1 MKIHKLKAGEKAA
14 RITALVLTAALVF
27 TSIDLA
33 VFATANEGI
42 KTQEVI
48 TGFGELDESAAVQLL
63 PVGAQESEIVFP
75 DTLTV
80 MLETDSVEESTGD
93 VTQETEDSTKENT
106 ESEEIQTP
114 EKDTEHGESTAS
126 GENTDTGESTA
137 SGESTDTGESTASGE
152 STDTG
157 ERTASEENAGTE
169 DDAAEEE
176 QPAPVETIPPVKSTR
191 ETSIHVT
198 WENNTADSFDSSA
211 LGNHYVY
218 IPVIP
223 EEYRVADGVSLP
235 QISVTIAAIGG
246 QELAELLALLE
257 KLPDPL
263 TYLSTGVENKEIID
277 PEQLAE
283 AREQLDA
290 WLAENKTE
298 DTENKEILSGEEEE
312 RLAELIQRLKG
323 LEHIRDTETDCM
335 DLKCPYH
342 YPETIQQRM
351 AEDELPEL
359 LTLEDLVED
368 YGVEPPE
375 ENAMPAAAWGTDQPR
390 RAPARAPAL
399 TPHPQTLMVTEDNE
413 NNSHTGKADGDIDES
428 MGCSNKKHPIE
439 LAFTLDELPTQS
451 AYLAVKA
458 YDVDEDDGE
467 TDYVYLN
474 DDIYLPMNQTNKF
487 NKNYNNE
494 TIGYLS
500 GTDNTWNTTVLEI
513 PLEKLKKGKNVISV
527 TVAPRSWIV
536 RIDWMQLVLDGG
548 AADPNIEKFSLELQD
563 TSTKGKTVTVQ
574 SLVTIRQKGNKEYA
588 TEYTLTQTETGN
600 ALDACFGKAK
610 SQEQIALSMPLD
622 SPSGVYKITG
632 ILKDPDTEAI
642 NATDSF
648 SFYFNQGV
656 GLGPKVSHTLSP
668 DTLTNRDV
676 TITVKAED
684 MLKIGITDVKVAD
697 GATKTA
703 TVNKKYTFTINYKLK
718 GSDKSFLYQV
728 WVDNIDKTAPVITYT
743 PVTVVEEEKQETVE
757 KLFGE
762 ALSVSD
768 NHRLADKPLTYTIPK
783 DIAALPG
790 TKTIS
795 VKASDAAGNTTT
807 HNCVITVTAKPLEL
821 KLGALTAAA
830 GSKDSFE
837 LKAVLAHTGG
847 DTIKETGFVWGV
859 MPTPTL
865 DFHNGSVKTASVIK
879 TKNGNLIAK
888 ATGLTSGVEYYA
900 RAYAKVTS
908 DGKAKV
914 YYSEA
919 EKFGFGI
926 PQYGT
931 FSVSS
936 VTGSN
941 GKATFT
947 ITRSNGTDKY
957 QEVYYRTVNGSA
969 VGGTHFTH
977 TEGAVYFAEGETSKT
992 VTVTELGVTEPYQSK
1007 AGTKYSNADRTYSL
1021 ELYRVGVGGGTIDQ
1035 TRRSMQRTMPKDS
1048 SYTVDRSVYTTEKT
1062 ITHVADTSGKNG
1074 KRIADTTNNQG
1085 GKATNVSFLK
1095 NRYKDTNYHT
1105 SSSFPGY
1112 YTDARQQE
1120 YLKSTAGGWY
1130 YRYVLRAYEDKDGYE
1145 HAYMGTEPL
1154 EDRNY
1159 DTKSKKADAAV
1170 AGVNGQLWACNFLQP
1185 AGKSAGTYYF
1195 PDTRTGGGEGSYYPK
1210 NSSGTAYGYNGK
1222 TWVKLVGVDQTCY
1235 AYFGATGDFDD
1246 VWYVDGLQSFVM
1258 VNDEKEPALL
1268 GVAPMAGGTYLPGD
1282 PITVALVFD
1291 EIVDGQNSSLSS
1303 SLTISTNVGTLS
1315 YAGGA
1320 DTNVLYF
1327 TGKVS
1332 SAVSLNSDTALKVYS
1347 ISNPGSIQDM
1357 CNLSGTSQTFSGG
1370 NTNIKVD
1377 ATKPE
1382 LTVKADT
1389 SGSLP
1394 RHKAT
1399 ITATGAD
1406 SIRYAWTKDAA
1417 LPGYGWQ
1424 TITSGTQLT
1433 ESRGTAGQTQ
1443 TWYLHVLA
1451 TAASGASTHQYQAFT
1466 FMNPAITNVSV
1477 RAGSTVASAEAAD
1490 VWKPGKYIVAQY
1502 AGAQSTGTKLTFGG
1516 PKKEVKGVTSSSGSV
1531 NLYVTENGSYTVTL
1545 TDTYGNVISK
1555 TIEVKK
1561 IDRKKPTVTLRSGS
1575 STGADTVYNEL
1586 IIAVLPEDTGGS
1598 GVAKVEYAWTNT
1610 TGTPSTSTWKTLTA
1624 AADGSYQAEYI
1635 AAETSKTAKYLHVR
1649 VTDGAGNVSETVKS
1663 GPYQVI
1669 KKAVGA
1675 ALPSITVTGNPSS
1688 WTKSATLTWKAR
1700 QGSGTGA
1707 GALAFVYTP
1716 KGTVTENM
1724 TVGSC
1729 TVTKNGVYEFMVM
1742 DKFGNSAAAEVL
1754 VTRIDNEAP
1763 KLEAL
1768 TAASDKPG
1776 TIGLLGVTDNHTAVY
1791 DQKGNITGYRGSGI
1805 RTREYRMQGEST
1817 WTTFT
1822 GDSFTVAK
1830 NGSYVVRLTDNA
1842 GNVSEE
1848 YRVEMTGMDVTAPT
1862 VSCTVN
1868 GTRNGTSGW
1877 YLDSNVSVK
1886 LTFTDKAGAEGGT
1899 PSDVQSAAYQ
1909 WVTDTSKK
1917 PATGMVNLDAAAVA
1931 AGEYT
1936 ISLSDYYGTCYLYYK
1951 VTDRKGNVR
1960 DGFSEQIKKD
1970 DVHRLEFTG
1979 PDKAQPLSAGLPMSI
1994 SLTYGPSG
2002 GKLTGTTQTEVLAE
2016 LEAYQGIY
2024 RFSELKKTQP
2034 VYTVKSTGTKQIQ
2047 YYKNAYSDSTACEQK
2062 TFYVRQITFDSQGG
2076 SSVEPQLIWT
2086 TCNSLIP
2093 GAAVQCAVTEPQEPV
2108 REGYTFGGW
2117 YRDAECTDS
2126 RKFDFGTQSQVMTD
2140 TTLFAK
2146 WIPNSYRVYYKLS
2159 LPDGS
2164 VYEPED
2170 MYKTYVH
2177 GQELTM
2183 PVPSQEGYVFCGWY
2197 DNAGYTGT
2205 AYTKIGAEEY
2215 GDKICYGYFKDVQ
2228 KPKLAASVESDV
2240 SPNTKGWY
2248 NTDQIRMVLS
2258 YSDNKGVTGLYGK
2271 VDDGGY
2277 EEIPGVI
2284 TEGGTT
2290 VTKDYACVEGTHTY
2304 TFKAV
2309 DAAGNETVTEALTV
2323 KLDTIKPVIGDAAF
2337 NEGYKNL
2344 WNWLIRK
2351 DSLEI
2356 TIPVAEAGSGIE
2368 SVEYKLIPEDSSTAG
2383 QPSVKKASVENRAGY
2398 KAVIYINP
2406 DFKGKIMITAR
2417 DHAGNV
2423 SDTKM
2428 IGTDGSGIHGIIV
2441 EDHAPEITFLVNGSE
2456 SPEKEYEKAPTVI
2469 VTVKDDKE
2477 NAISAGLASAAYQI
2491 GNSAECVLQE
2501 DFTTSIRTE
2510 VKFSIP
2516 TEKLPAAGADITVKA
2531 MDNAGN
2537 RAEKKITVRIHTHS
2551 AVLVQAVEP
2560 TCLAKGNKAYYVCDC
2575 GRWYADSSC
2584 TTEITSQDVVLPAKG
2599 HTETIDPA
2607 KEATCT
2613 QTGRTQGSHC
2623 SVCGVVI
2630 KAQTVTP
2637 ALGHH
2642 YSGDYAYDA
2651 DGHWRVCSRC
2661 AALEEKH
2668 SHVYDNDKDAIC
2680 NDCGFER
2687 TIKNPEPEKPD
2698 TYRVS
2703 YKLSLPDGSVYEPE
2717 DSYKTYVHGQE
2728 LTMPVP
2734 SQEGYVFC
2742 GWYDNAG
2749 YTGTA
2754 YTKIGAE
2761 EYGDKTC
2768 YGYFKDVQKPELA
2781 ASVESNVS
2789 PNTKGWYS
2797 TDQIRMVLSYSD
2809 NKGVTG
2815 LYGKVD
2821 DGGYEEINGVIT
2833 EGGTTVTKDYAC
2845 VEGWHTYTFKAVD
2858 AAGNETV
2865 TDAMTVKLDT
2875 IKPEMGEAAFN
2886 EGYKNLWNWLIRK
2899 DSLEITIPVAEAGSG
2914 IESVDYEL
2922 IREDGSTT
2930 AGQASVKKASGE
2942 NSAGYTA
2949 VIYINPD
2956 FKGKIKITARDY
2968 AGNVSDTKMI
2978 GTDGSGIHGIIVED
2992 HAPEITFLVNGSE
3005 SPEKEYEKAPTVVV
3019 TVKDDKENAIS
3030 AGLASAAYQ
3039 IGNSAECVLQED
3051 FTTGIRTE
3059 VKFSIPEEK
3068 LPEAGADITVK
3079 AVDNAGNLAEKKI
3092 TVRIHT
3098 HRAVLVKAV
3107 EPTCLAEGN
3116 KAYYICDCGR
3126 WYADSSCTTEITS
3139 KDVVLPAKGHTEA
3152 IDPAKEATCM
3162 QTGLTQG
3169 SHCSD
3174 CGLVIKAQ
3182 TVTPA
3187 LGHHYSGDYAYDAD
3201 GHWRVCSRCAALEEK
3216 HSHVYDDDKDAI
3228 CNDCGFERT
3237 IKNPEPEKPGGSGT
3251 ETPSPTVQPEK
3262 PENTPEKKLENTP
3275 EKKPEKKPENT
3286 TEKKPENTPENKPE
3300 NTPDEQPDIGD
3311 VLNVPEM
3318 TEDGKANTSGEAV
3331 PTGNVKGMADT
3342 STALKI
3348 GEGTVTVT
3356 VVCEEQ
3362 EYTAGVS
3369 DTAAVVNAVLTP
3381 AQLKSAA
3388 AGENIE
3394 IRVEVKDISGN
3405 VPEKDKSAIENGI
3418 KEYRKEIP
3426 DLTLGMYVD
3435 ISLFVKIGE
3444 ADWNAVTGTVEP
3456 VEVVIG
3462 IPQKMQSIDRE
3473 FFIVRSHEGEYTLL
3487 TDMDDAPDT
3496 VTIHTDRFSAYAIA
3510 YKQVSRTPQ
3519 AGKCSL
3525 CHICPTFLGICYF
3538 VWLILIMAVLLI
3550 IFRVIRR
3557 NRNVRENQKP

>member
-1 MKIHKLKAGEKAA
+1 MKIQMSKKEKSKKYV
-14 RITALVLTAALVF
+14 RGVALVLTTALLF
-27 TSIDLA
+27 TSMDLT
-33 VFATANEGI
+33 VFATADKGA
-42 KTQEVI
+42 KTQDVI
-48 TGFGELDESAAVQLL
+48 TGFADLDESVAEQFL
-63 PVGAQESEIVFP
+63 PAGAQESEIVFP
-75 DTLTV
+75 DSLTV
-80 MLETDSVEESTGD
+80 MLETNSVEESTED
-93 VTQETEDSTKENT
+93 VTQE
-106 ESEEIQTP
+106 
-114 EKDTEHGESTAS
+114 
-126 GENTDTGESTA
+126 
-137 SGESTDTGESTASGE
+137 
-152 STDTG
+152 
-157 ERTASEENAGTE
+157 
-169 DDAAEEE
+169 
-176 QPAPVETIPPVKSTR
+176 V
-191 ETSIHVT
+191 SIHVT
-198 WENNTADSFDSSA
+198 WENNTADSFDSA
-211 LGNHYVY
+211 TLGNHYVY
-218 IPVIP
+218 TPVIP
-223 EEYRVADGVSLP
+223 DEYRAADGVSLP

-246 QELAELLALLE
+246 QEPADLLALLE

-277 PEQLAE
+277 PEQLTE
-283 AREQLDA
+283 VREQLDA

-298 DTENKEILSGEEEE
+298 DTENKETLSGEEDE
-312 RLAELIQRLKG
+312 RLAELIARLEG

-335 DLKCPYH
+335 DLECPYH
-342 YPETIQQRM
+342 YPEMIQQRM

-359 LTLEDLVED
+359 LTLENLVED

-375 ENAMPAAAWGTDQPR
+375 ENAMPAAAWDTDQPL
-390 RAPARAPAL
+390 RASAKASAL
-399 TPHPQTLMVTEDNE
+399 TPHPQTLMVTADNE
-413 NNSHTGKADGDIDES
+413 NNSHTGKADGDIDVS
-428 MGCSNKKHPIE
+428 MGSSDKKHPIE

-458 YDVDEDDGE
+458 YDVDEDYGE

-474 DDIYLPMNQTNKF
+474 DDIYLPMGQTNQF

-494 TIGYLS
+494 TLGYLS
-500 GTDNTWNTTVLEI
+500 GTNNTWNTTVLEI

-527 TVAPRSWIV
+527 TVAPSTWIV

-548 AADPNIEKFSLELQD
+548 AADSNIEKFSLELQD

-574 SLVTIRQKGNKEYA
+574 SLVTIRQKGKKEYA

-622 SPSGVYKITG
+622 SPGGVYKITG
-632 ILKDPDTEAI
+632 ILKDPETEEI
-642 NATDSF
+642 KATDSF

-676 TITVKAED
+676 TITVKAEN
-684 MLKIGITDVKVAD
+684 MPELGITDVKVTD
-697 GATKTA
+697 GATHIA
-703 TVNKKYTFTINYKLK
+703 AENKKYTFTITYKLK
-718 GSDKSFLYQV
+718 GSEQSFLYPV
-728 WVDNIDKTAPVITYT
+728 WVDNIDKTAPVLTYT
-743 PVTVVEEEKQETVE
+743 PVTVVEGEQQETVE

-768 NHRLADKPLTYTIPK
+768 NHRLAEKPLTYTIQNN
-783 DIAALPG
+783 IADLPG
-790 TKTIS
+790 KKTIK
-795 VKASDAAGNTTT
+795 VTASDAAGNTTT
-807 HNCVITVTAKPLEL
+807 KDCVIMVTAKPLEL

-859 MPTPTL
+859 MPAPTL
-865 DFHNGSVKTASVIK
+865 EFHNGSAKTASVIT
-879 TKNGNLIAK
+879 TKNGNLTAK

-908 DGKAKV
+908 DGKEKV

-919 EKFGFGI
+919 GQFGFGI

-947 ITRSNGTDKY
+947 ITRSNGTDKL
-957 QEVYYRTVNGSA
+957 QMVYYRTVNGSA
-969 VGGTHFTH
+969 VGGVHFKH
-977 TEGAVYFAEGETSKT
+977 QEGAVYFKEGETSKT
-992 VTVTELGVTEPYQSK
+992 VTVTELGVTNAYQSK

-1021 ELYRVGVGGGTIDQ
+1021 ELYRVTGGGTIDQ
-1035 TRRSMQRTMPKDS
+1035 ARRSMTRTMAKDS

-1062 ITHVADTSGKNG
+1062 ITHVADTSGKKG
-1074 KRIADTTNNQG
+1074 ERIADTNQNQG
-1085 GKATNVSFLK
+1085 GKRTNVSFLK

-1105 SSSFPGY
+1105 SSSFSSY

-1120 YLKSTAGGWY
+1120 YLGSTADGWY
-1130 YRYVLRAYEDKDGYE
+1130 YRYVLRAYEEIDGYE

-1159 DTKSKKADAAV
+1159 DTESKKEDTAV
-1170 AGVNGQLWACNFLQP
+1170 AGVKGQLWACNFLQP
-1185 AGKSAGTYYF
+1185 AKKSVGTYCF
-1195 PDTRTGGGEGSYYPK
+1195 PDQRTGGKEGSYHPK
-1210 NSSGTAYGYNGK
+1210 NSSGTAYGYNGT
-1222 TWVKLVGVDQTCY
+1222 TWVKLGVDQTCY
-1235 AYFGATGDFDD
+1235 AYFGATGADTDE
-1246 VWYVDGLQSFVM
+1246 WYVDGLQSFVM
-1258 VNDEKEPALL
+1258 VNDEKEPVLL

-1291 EIVDGQNSSLSS
+1291 EIVDSQNSSLSS

-1332 SAVSLNSDTALKVYS
+1332 STVSLNSTDALKVNS
-1347 ISNPGSIQDM
+1347 ISNIGSIKDM

-1377 ATKPE
+1377 ATKPA
-1382 LTVKADT
+1382 LTVRADT

-1399 ITATGAD
+1399 ITATGAAT
-1406 SIRYAWTKDAA
+1406 IQYAWTKDTK

-1424 TITSGTQLT
+1424 TTTSGTQLT

-1466 FMNPAITNVSV
+1466 FMNPAITDVSV
-1477 RAGSTVASAEAAD
+1477 RVGNAAASADAAD
-1490 VWKPGKYIVAQY
+1490 VWKSGKYIVVQY
-1502 AGAQSTGTKLTFGG
+1502 AGAQSTGTTLTFDG
-1516 PKKEVKGVTSSSGSV
+1516 PKKEVKSITSSSGSAY
-1531 NLYVTENGSYTVTL
+1531 LYVTENGSYTVTL
-1545 TDTYGNVISK
+1545 TDSYGNVISK

-1575 STGADTVYNEL
+1575 STGADRVYNEL
-1586 IIAVLPEDTGGS
+1586 TIAVLPEDTGGS

-1624 AADGSYQAEYI
+1624 AADGSYQAQYI

-1663 GPYQVI
+1663 GPYQMI
-1669 KKAVGA
+1669 KKATAA

-1688 WTKSATLTWKAR
+1688 WTKSATLTWKATP
-1700 QGSGTGA
+1700 GSGTGA
-1707 GALAFVYTP
+1707 GALAFIYTP

-1724 TVGSC
+1724 TGGSC

-1742 DKFGNSAAAEVL
+1742 DKFGNSAATEVL

-1763 KLEAL
+1763 KLETL
-1768 TAASDKPG
+1768 TAADDKPG
-1776 TIGLLGVTDNHTAVY
+1776 TIRLTGVTDDHTAVY
-1791 DQKGNITGYRGSGI
+1791 DQRGNITRYGGSGI
-1805 RTREYRMQGEST
+1805 RTREYRMPGEST

-1822 GDSFTVAK
+1822 GDSFTVKK

-1848 YRVEMTGMDVTAPT
+1848 YRVEMAGMDTTAPT

-1877 YLDSNVSVK
+1877 YLDPDVSVK
-1886 LTFTDKAGAEGGT
+1886 LTFTDMAGTEGGT
-1899 PSDVQSAAYQ
+1899 PSGIQSAAYQ
-1909 WVTDTSKK
+1909 WVTDTSQK
-1917 PATGMVNLDAAAVA
+1917 PAAGMVDLDAAAVT

-1951 VTDRKGNVR
+1951 VTDRKGNIQ

-1970 DVHRLEFTG
+1970 NVHRLEFTG
-1979 PDKAQPLSAGLPMSI
+1979 PNKAQPLSAGLPMSI

-2002 GKLTGTTQTEVLAE
+2002 GKLTGTAQTEVLAE
-2016 LEAYQGIY
+2016 LPAYQGIY
-2024 RFSELKKTQP
+2024 RFSELKKKQA
-2034 VYTVKSTGTKQIQ
+2034 VYTVNSTGTKQIQ
-2047 YYKNAYSDSTACEQK
+2047 YYKNAYSDSTSCEQK
-2062 TFYVRQITFDSQGG
+2062 TFYVRQVTFDSQGG

-2086 TCNSLIP
+2086 TYNGLTP

-2126 RKFDFGTQSQVMTD
+2126 RKFNFDTQSQLMTD

-2146 WIPNSYRVYYKLS
+2146 WIPNSYRVYYNLS
-2159 LPDGS
+2159 LPYGS
-2164 VYEPED
+2164 VYESED
-2170 MYKTYVH
+2170 MYKSYVH

-2205 AYTKIGAEEY
+2205 AYTKIGA
-2215 GDKICYGYFKDVQ
+2215 
-2228 KPKLAASVESDV
+2228 A
-2240 SPNTKGWY
+2240 
-2248 NTDQIRMVLS
+2248 
-2258 YSDNKGVTGLYGK
+2258 
-2271 VDDGGY
+2271 
-2277 EEIPGVI
+2277 
-2284 TEGGTT
+2284 
-2290 VTKDYACVEGTHTY
+2290 
-2304 TFKAV
+2304 
-2309 DAAGNETVTEALTV
+2309 
-2323 KLDTIKPVIGDAAF
+2323 
-2337 NEGYKNL
+2337 
-2344 WNWLIRK
+2344 
-2351 DSLEI
+2351 
-2356 TIPVAEAGSGIE
+2356 
-2368 SVEYKLIPEDSSTAG
+2368 
-2383 QPSVKKASVENRAGY
+2383 
-2398 KAVIYINP
+2398 
-2406 DFKGKIMITAR
+2406 
-2417 DHAGNV
+2417 
-2423 SDTKM
+2423 
-2428 IGTDGSGIHGIIV
+2428 
-2441 EDHAPEITFLVNGSE
+2441 
-2456 SPEKEYEKAPTVI
+2456 
-2469 VTVKDDKE
+2469 
-2477 NAISAGLASAAYQI
+2477 
-2491 GNSAECVLQE
+2491 
-2501 DFTTSIRTE
+2501 
-2510 VKFSIP
+2510 
-2516 TEKLPAAGADITVKA
+2516 
-2531 MDNAGN
+2531 
-2537 RAEKKITVRIHTHS
+2537 
-2551 AVLVQAVEP
+2551 
-2560 TCLAKGNKAYYVCDC
+2560 
-2575 GRWYADSSC
+2575 
-2584 TTEITSQDVVLPAKG
+2584 
-2599 HTETIDPA
+2599 
-2607 KEATCT
+2607 
-2613 QTGRTQGSHC
+2613 
-2623 SVCGVVI
+2623 
-2630 KAQTVTP
+2630 
-2637 ALGHH
+2637 
-2642 YSGDYAYDA
+2642 
-2651 DGHWRVCSRC
+2651 
-2661 AALEEKH
+2661 
-2668 SHVYDNDKDAIC
+2668 
-2680 NDCGFER
+2680 
-2687 TIKNPEPEKPD
+2687 
-2698 TYRVS
+2698 
-2703 YKLSLPDGSVYEPE
+2703 
-2717 DSYKTYVHGQE
+2717 
-2728 LTMPVP
+2728 
-2734 SQEGYVFC
+2734 
-2742 GWYDNAG
+2742 
-2749 YTGTA
+2749 
-2754 YTKIGAE
+2754 

-2781 ASVESNVS
+2781 ASVKNNVS

-2797 TDQIRMVLSYSD
+2797 TDQIRIALSYSD
-2809 NKGVTG
+2809 NKGVKS

-2821 DGGYEEINGVIT
+2821 DGGYEEIPGAIT

-2865 TDAMTVKLDT
+2865 TEALTVKLDT
-2875 IKPEMGEAAFN
+2875 IKPVIGDATFN

-2899 DSLEITIPVAEAGSG
+2899 DSLEITIPVEEAGSG

-2922 IREDGSTT
+2922 IPEDGSTT
-2930 AGQASVKKASGE
+2930 ADRASVKKASGE

-2949 VIYINPD
+2949 VIYVNPD
-2956 FKGKIKITARDY
+2956 FKGKIKITAKDH

-2992 HAPEITFLVNGSE
+2992 HAPEITFSVNGSE
-3005 SPEKEYEKAPTVVV
+3005 SPAEEYEKAPTVDV
-3019 TVKDDKENAIS
+3019 TVKDDKENVIS
-3030 AGLASAAYQ
+3030 AGLASVAYQ
-3039 IGNSAECVLQED
+3039 VGNSAEHVLQED
-3051 FTTGIRTE
+3051 FATGIRTE
-3059 VKFSIPEEK
+3059 VKFSIPKEK

-3079 AVDNAGNLAEKKI
+3079 AVDNAGNRAEKKI

-3098 HRAVLVKAV
+3098 HRAVLVQAV

-3116 KAYYICDCGR
+3116 KAYYVCDCGR
-3126 WYADSSCTTEITS
+3126 WYANSSCTTEITLQ
-3139 KDVVLPAKGHTEA
+3139 DVELPAKGHTEA
-3152 IDPAKEATCM
+3152 IDPVKQATCM

-3187 LGHHYSGDYAYDAD
+3187 LGHNYSGDYAYDAG

-3216 HSHVYDDDKDAI
+3216 HGHVYDDDKDAI

-3237 IKNPEPEKPGGSGT
+3237 IKNSEPEKPGGGGT
-3251 ETPSPTVQPEK
+3251 ETSNPPTPSGQPNK
-3262 PENTPEKKLENTP
+3262 PEDK
-3275 EKKPEKKPENT
+3275 
-3286 TEKKPENTPENKPE
+3286 PENKPTDKPE
-3300 NTPDEQPDIGD
+3300 NKLTEKAENKPTDKPENKSTDKPENKLTNKAENKPTDKPENKLENKPDEQPDIRDD
-3311 VLNVPEM
+3311 VDVPEM
-3318 TEDGKANTSGEAV
+3318 TEDGKVDTSGEAV
-3331 PTGNVKGMADT
+3331 PTGNVQGMADT
-3342 STALKI
+3342 STALDF
-3348 GEGTVTVT
+3348 GDGTVTVT
-3356 VVCEEQ
+3356 VVCAEQ

-3381 AQLKSAA
+3381 AQLQSVT

-3394 IRVEVKDISGN
+3394 IRIEVKDISGN
-3405 VPEKDKSAIENGI
+3405 VPETDKSAIENGI

-3426 DLTLGMYVD
+3426 DLVLGMYVD

-3456 VEVVIG
+3456 VKVVIG
-3462 IPQKMQSIDRE
+3462 IPQKLQSIDRE
-3473 FFIVRSHEGEYTLL
+3473 FFIIRSHEGEYTLL

-3519 AGKCSL
+3519 VGKCSL

-3538 VWLILIMAVLLI
+3538 VWLMVIITVLLI
-3550 IFRVIRR
+3550 IWIVIRR
-3557 NRNVRENQKP
+3557 KKNAKV

>member
-1 MKIHKLKAGEKAA
+1 M
-14 RITALVLTAALVF
+14 
-27 TSIDLA
+27 
-33 VFATANEGI
+33 
-42 KTQEVI
+42 
-48 TGFGELDESAAVQLL
+48 
-63 PVGAQESEIVFP
+63 
-75 DTLTV
+75 
-80 MLETDSVEESTGD
+80 
-93 VTQETEDSTKENT
+93 
-106 ESEEIQTP
+106 
-114 EKDTEHGESTAS
+114 
-126 GENTDTGESTA
+126 
-137 SGESTDTGESTASGE
+137 
-152 STDTG
+152 
-157 ERTASEENAGTE
+157 
-169 DDAAEEE
+169 
-176 QPAPVETIPPVKSTR
+176 
-191 ETSIHVT
+191 T
-198 WENNTADSFDSSA
+198 WENNTADSFDSSV

-277 PEQLAE
+277 RKQLTE

-290 WLAENKTE
+290 WLGEK
-298 DTENKEILSGEEEE
+298 KETLSGEEEE
-312 RLAELIQRLKG
+312 RLAELIRRLEG

-342 YPETIQQRM
+342 YPEMIQQRM
-351 AEDELPEL
+351 EEDELPEL

-375 ENAMPAAAWGTDQPR
+375 ENAMPAAVWGTGLPL
-390 RAPARAPAL
+390 RAPSRAPVL
-399 TPHPQTLMVTEDNE
+399 TPHPQTLMVTTDNE

-428 MGCSNKKHPIE
+428 MGFSNKKHPIE

-474 DDIYLPMNQTNKF
+474 DDIYLPMDQTNQSGKKY
-487 NKNYNNE
+487 NKE

-500 GTDNTWNTTVLEI
+500 GTNNTWNTSVLEI

-548 AADPNIEKFSLELQD
+548 AADSNIEKFSLELQD
-563 TSTKGKTVTVQ
+563 TSTKDKTVTVQ

-610 SQEQIALSMPLD
+610 SQEQIALSMPLN
-622 SPSGVYKITG
+622 SPGGVYKITG
-632 ILKDPDTEAI
+632 ILKDPVTEEI
-642 NATDSF
+642 KATDSF

-684 MLKIGITDVKVAD
+684 MPKLEITDVKVTA
-697 GATKTA
+697 GTTMKATE
-703 TVNKKYTFTINYKLK
+703 NKKYTFTITYKLK
-718 GSDKSFLYQV
+718 GREQSFLYPV
-728 WVDNIDKTAPVITYT
+728 WVDNIDKTAPVLTYT
-743 PVTVVEEEKQETVE
+743 PVTVVEGEQQETVE

-768 NHRLADKPLTYTIPK
+768 NHRLAEKPLTYTIQK
-783 DIAALPG
+783 NIAALPG
-790 TKTIS
+790 KKTIQ
-795 VKASDAAGNTTT
+795 VTASDAAGNTTT
-807 HNCVITVTAKPLEL
+807 KDCVIMVTAKPLEL

-830 GSKDSFE
+830 GSKDSFN
-837 LKAVLAHTGG
+837 LNAVLVRIGG
-847 DTIKETGFVWGV
+847 DAIKETGFVWGV
-859 MPTPTL
+859 MPAPTVE
-865 DFHNGSVKTASVIK
+865 FHNGSAKTASVIT
-879 TKNGNLIAK
+879 TKNGNLTAK
-888 ATGLTSGVEYYA
+888 ATGLNAGVEYYA

-908 DGKAKV
+908 DGKEKV

-919 EKFGFGI
+919 GQFGFGI
-926 PQYGT
+926 PEYGT

-936 VTGSN
+936 VSGS
-941 GKATFT
+941 GGRATFT
-947 ITRSNGTDKY
+947 ITRSDGSDKE
-957 QEVYYRTVNGSA
+957 QTVYYRTVNGSA

-977 TEGAVYFAEGETSKT
+977 IQGSVLFTEGEMSKT
-992 VTVTELGVTEPYQSK
+992 VTVKELGVTNAYQSK

-1021 ELYRVGVGGGTIDQ
+1021 EIYRVEGGGGIDQ
-1035 TRRSMQRTMPKDS
+1035 THRSMQRTMAKDS
-1048 SYTVDRSVYTTEKT
+1048 SYTVNRSVYTTEKT
-1062 ITHVADTSGKNG
+1062 ITHVADTSGTKG
-1074 KRIADTTNNQG
+1074 KRIADTNQNQG
-1085 GKATNVSFLK
+1085 GKRTNVSFLK
-1095 NRYKDTNYHT
+1095 NRYNDTNYYT
-1105 SSSFPGY
+1105 SSSFSGY

-1120 YLKSTAGGWY
+1120 YLRSTAGGWY
-1130 YRYVLRAYEDKDGYE
+1130 YRYVLRAYEDIDGYE
-1145 HAYMGTEPL
+1145 HAYLGTEPL
-1154 EDRNY
+1154 ENINY
-1159 DTKSKKADAAV
+1159 DISSESAAV
-1170 AGVNGQLWACNFLQP
+1170 AGVKGQLWACNFLQP

-1195 PDTRTGGGEGSYYPK
+1195 PDTRTGGGEGKYYPK
-1210 NSSGTAYGYNGK
+1210 NSSGTTHGYNGK
-1222 TWVKLVGVDQTCY
+1222 TWVKLGVDQTCY
-1235 AYFGATGDFDD
+1235 AYFGATGADTD

-1291 EIVDGQNSSLSS
+1291 EIVDRQNSSLSS

-1332 SAVSLNSDTALKVYS
+1332 STVSLDRADALRVNS
-1347 ISNPGSIQDM
+1347 ISSIGSIKDM
-1357 CNLSGTSQTFSGG
+1357 CNLSGTSQTFLGG

-1377 ATKPE
+1377 ATKPG

-1399 ITATGAD
+1399 ITATGAA
-1406 SIRYAWTKDAA
+1406 SIQYVWTKDTA

-1424 TITSGTQLT
+1424 TITSGKQLT

-1443 TWYLHVLA
+1443 IWYLHVLA
-1451 TAASGASTHQYQAFT
+1451 TAASGASTHKYQDFT
-1466 FMNPAITNVSV
+1466 FMNPAITDVSV
-1477 RAGSTVASAEAAD
+1477 RAGSTAASADTAD
-1490 VWKPGKYIVAQY
+1490 VWKSGKYIVVQY
-1502 AGAQSTGTKLTFGG
+1502 AGAQSTGTKLTFDG
-1516 PKKEVKGVTSSSGSV
+1516 PKKVENSITSSSGSAY
-1531 NLYVTENGSYTVTL
+1531 LYVTENGSYTVTL
-1545 TDTYGNVISK
+1545 TDSYGSVISK

-1575 STGADTVYNEL
+1575 STGEDRVYNEL
-1586 IIAVLPEDTGGS
+1586 TIAVLPEDTGGS

-1610 TGTPSTSTWKTLTA
+1610 AGAPSAWTPLSA
-1624 AADGSYQAEYI
+1624 AADGSYQAQYT

-1669 KKAVGA
+1669 KKATAA

-1688 WTKSATLTWKAR
+1688 WTNSAKLVWNITP
-1700 QGSGTGA
+1700 GSGTGV
-1707 GALAFVYTP
+1707 GALAFIYTP
-1716 KGTVTENM
+1716 KGIVTENM
-1724 TVGSC
+1724 TGGSC

-1742 DKFGNSAAAEVL
+1742 DKFGNSVATEVL
-1754 VTRIDNEAP
+1754 VTKIDNEAP
-1763 KLEAL
+1763 KLESL
-1768 TAASDKPG
+1768 TAAGGKPG
-1776 TIGLLGVTDNHTAVY
+1776 TIELIGLTDDNTAVY
-1791 DQKGNITGYRGSGI
+1791 DQKGNLTGYGGSGI

-1886 LTFTDKAGAEGGT
+1886 LTFADKAGAEGGT
-1899 PSDVQSAAYQ
+1899 PSGVQSAAYQ

-1917 PATGMVNLDAAAVA
+1917 PATGMVDLDAAAVK

-1936 ISLSDYYGTCYLYYK
+1936 ISLSNYYGTCYLYYK
-1951 VTDRKGNVR
+1951 VTDRKGNIR

-1970 DVHRLEFTG
+1970 DVHHLEFTG
-1979 PDKAQPLSAGLPMSI
+1979 PNKAQPLSAGLSMGV

-2002 GKLTGTTQTEVLAE
+2002 GKLTGTAQTEVLAE
-2016 LEAYQGIY
+2016 LPAYQGIY
-2024 RFSELKKTQP
+2024 SSSELKKKQA

-2047 YYKNAYSDSTACEQK
+2047 YYKKAYNDSTACEQK

-2076 SSVEPQLIWT
+2076 SGVEPQLIWT
-2086 TCNSLIP
+2086 TYNGLTP
-2093 GAAVQCAVTEPQEPV
+2093 GAAVQCAVTEPQKPV
-2108 REGYTFGGW
+2108 REGFTFGGW
-2117 YRDAECTDS
+2117 YKDAECTDIQ
-2126 RKFDFGTQSQVMTD
+2126 KFNFETQSQLMTD

-2146 WIPNSYRVYYKLS
+2146 WIPNSYRVYYNLS

-2170 MYKTYVH
+2170 MYKSYVH

-2205 AYTKIGAEEY
+2205 AYTKIGAAEY

-2228 KPKLAASVESDV
+2228 KPKLAASVKSNV

-2248 NTDQIRMVLS
+2248 NTDQIRIVLS
-2258 YSDNKGVTGLYGK
+2258 YSDNKGVKSLYGK

-2277 EEIPGVI
+2277 EEIKGVI

-2290 VTKDYACVEGTHTY
+2290 ITKDYACVEGTHTY

-2309 DAAGNETVTEALTV
+2309 DAAGNETVTDTMTV

-2356 TIPVAEAGSGIE
+2356 TIPVEETGSGIE

-2441 EDHAPEITFLVNGSE
+2441 EDNAPEITFLVNGSE

-2537 RAEKKITVRIHTHS
+2537 RAEKKITVRIHTHR

-2599 HTETIDPA
+2599 H
-2607 KEATCT
+2607 
-2613 QTGRTQGSHC
+2613 SF
-2623 SVCGVVI
+2623 
-2630 KAQTVTP
+2630 
-2637 ALGHH
+2637 
-2642 YSGDYAYDA
+2642 SGDYVYDT
-2651 DGHWRVCSRC
+2651 DGHWKVCSRC
-2661 AALEEKH
+2661 DALGKKL
-2668 SHVYDNDKDAIC
+2668 SHVYDDDRDTIC
-2680 NDCGFER
+2680 NDCGFDR
-2687 TIKNPEPEKPD
+2687 TIKK
-2698 TYRVS
+2698 
-2703 YKLSLPDGSVYEPE
+2703 
-2717 DSYKTYVHGQE
+2717 
-2728 LTMPVP
+2728 
-2734 SQEGYVFC
+2734 
-2742 GWYDNAG
+2742 
-2749 YTGTA
+2749 
-2754 YTKIGAE
+2754 
-2761 EYGDKTC
+2761 
-2768 YGYFKDVQKPELA
+2768 
-2781 ASVESNVS
+2781 
-2789 PNTKGWYS
+2789 
-2797 TDQIRMVLSYSD
+2797 
-2809 NKGVTG
+2809 
-2815 LYGKVD
+2815 
-2821 DGGYEEINGVIT
+2821 
-2833 EGGTTVTKDYAC
+2833 
-2845 VEGWHTYTFKAVD
+2845 
-2858 AAGNETV
+2858 
-2865 TDAMTVKLDT
+2865 
-2875 IKPEMGEAAFN
+2875 
-2886 EGYKNLWNWLIRK
+2886 
-2899 DSLEITIPVAEAGSG
+2899 
-2914 IESVDYEL
+2914 
-2922 IREDGSTT
+2922 
-2930 AGQASVKKASGE
+2930 
-2942 NSAGYTA
+2942 
-2949 VIYINPD
+2949 
-2956 FKGKIKITARDY
+2956 
-2968 AGNVSDTKMI
+2968 
-2978 GTDGSGIHGIIVED
+2978 
-2992 HAPEITFLVNGSE
+2992 
-3005 SPEKEYEKAPTVVV
+3005 
-3019 TVKDDKENAIS
+3019 
-3030 AGLASAAYQ
+3030 
-3039 IGNSAECVLQED
+3039 
-3051 FTTGIRTE
+3051 
-3059 VKFSIPEEK
+3059 
-3068 LPEAGADITVK
+3068 
-3079 AVDNAGNLAEKKI
+3079 
-3092 TVRIHT
+3092 
-3098 HRAVLVKAV
+3098 
-3107 EPTCLAEGN
+3107 
-3116 KAYYICDCGR
+3116 
-3126 WYADSSCTTEITS
+3126 
-3139 KDVVLPAKGHTEA
+3139 
-3152 IDPAKEATCM
+3152 
-3162 QTGLTQG
+3162 
-3169 SHCSD
+3169 
-3174 CGLVIKAQ
+3174 
-3182 TVTPA
+3182 
-3187 LGHHYSGDYAYDAD
+3187 
-3201 GHWRVCSRCAALEEK
+3201 
-3216 HSHVYDDDKDAI
+3216 
-3228 CNDCGFERT
+3228 
-3237 IKNPEPEKPGGSGT
+3237 PEPEKPGGGGT
-3251 ETPSPTVQPEK
+3251 ETPLPPAQPEK
-3262 PENTPEKKLENTP
+3262 TENI
-3275 EKKPEKKPENT
+3275 
-3286 TEKKPENTPENKPE
+3286 PENKPE
-3300 NTPDEQPDIGD
+3300 NKPENRPENRPENKPAGSPDISGSLEKPADKPGISEQPGIKDI
-3311 VLNVPEM
+3311 LLVPEM
-3318 TEDGKANTSGEAV
+3318 TAGGKVDTSGEAV

-3348 GEGTVTVT
+3348 GEGTVTVM

-3369 DTAAVVNAVLTP
+3369 DTAAVVSAVLTP
-3381 AQLKSAA
+3381 AQLQSAA

-3418 KEYRKEIP
+3418 KEYHKEIP
-3426 DLTLGMYVD
+3426 DLVLGMYID

-3456 VEVVIG
+3456 IEVVIG
-3462 IPQKMQSIDRE
+3462 IPQKLQSIARE
-3473 FFIVRSHEGEYTLL
+3473 FFIIRSHEGEYTLL
-3487 TDMDDAPDT
+3487 TDVDDAPDT

-3510 YKQVSRTPQ
+3510 YKQLSQTPQ

-3550 IFRVIRR
+3550 VFRVIRR
-3557 NRNVRENQKP
+3557 NRNVREKQKP

>member
-33 VFATANEGI
+33 VFATSNEGI

-48 TGFGELDESAAVQLL
+48 TGFGALDESAAVQLL

-223 EEYRVADGVSLP
+223 EEYRLADGVSLP

-246 QELAELLALLE
+246 QGLAELLALLE

-263 TYLSTGVENKEIID
+263 TYLSSGVENKEIID
-277 PEQLAE
+277 PEQLTE
-283 AREQLDA
+283 AREKLDA

-298 DTENKEILSGEEEE
+298 DTENKETLSGEEEE
-312 RLAELIQRLKG
+312 RLAELIQRLEG

-342 YPETIQQRM
+342 YPELIQQRM

-359 LTLEDLVED
+359 LTLENLVED

-375 ENAMPAAAWGTDQPR
+375 ENAMPAAAWDTDQPR
-390 RAPARAPAL
+390 RAPAKAPAL
-399 TPHPQTLMVTEDNE
+399 TPHPQTLMVTTDNE

-474 DDIYLPMNQTNKF
+474 DDIYLPMDQTNQSGKQY
-487 NKNYNNE
+487 NKE

-600 ALDACFGKAK
+600 ALDACFGKAQ

-632 ILKDPDTEAI
+632 ILKDPKTEAI
-642 NATDSF
+642 KATDSF

-684 MLKIGITDVKVAD
+684 MPKLRITDVKVAD

-703 TVNKKYTFTINYKLK
+703 TVNKKYTFTITYKLK
-718 GSDKSFLYQV
+718 GSDKSLSYPV
-728 WVDNIDKTAPVITYT
+728 LVDNIDKAAPALTYT

-830 GSKDSFE
+830 GSKDSFD

-859 MPTPTL
+859 MPAPTVE
-865 DFHNGSVKTASVIK
+865 FHNGSIKTAQVIT
-879 TKNGNLIAK
+879 TKNGNLTAK
-888 ATGLTSGVEYYA
+888 ATGLNAGVEYYA
-900 RAYAKVTS
+900 RAYAKVTA
-908 DGKAKV
+908 DGKEKV

-919 EKFGFGI
+919 GKFGFGI

-936 VTGSN
+936 VSGSN
-941 GKATFT
+941 GKAIFT
-947 ITRSNGTDKY
+947 ITRSNGTDKS
-957 QEVYYRTVNGSA
+957 QMVYCRTVNGSA

-977 TEGAVYFAEGETSKT
+977 IQPSPFYFKEGETSKT
-992 VTVTELGVTEPYQSK
+992 VTVTELGVTNAYQSK
-1007 AGTKYSNADRTYSL
+1007 PGTKYSNADRTYSL
-1021 ELYRVGVGGGTIDQ
+1021 EIYRVTGGGTIDQ
-1035 TRRSMQRTMPKDS
+1035 ARRSMQRTMPKDN

-1062 ITHVADTSGKNG
+1062 ITHVAETSGKKG
-1074 KRIADTTNNQG
+1074 KRIADTNQNQG
-1085 GKATNVSFLK
+1085 GKKNNVSFLK
-1095 NRYKDTNYHT
+1095 NRYKDTNYYT
-1105 SSSFPGY
+1105 SSSFSNY
-1112 YTDARQQE
+1112 YTDARQRE
-1120 YLKSTAGGWY
+1120 YLSSTAGGWY
-1130 YRYVLRAYEDKDGYE
+1130 YRYVLRAYEEIDGYE

-1159 DTKSKKADAAV
+1159 DTESKKEDTAV
-1170 AGVNGQLWACNFLQP
+1170 AGVKGQLWACNFLQP
-1185 AGKSAGTYYF
+1185 AKKSVGTYCF
-1195 PDTRTGGGEGSYYPK
+1195 PDQRTGGKEGSYHPK
-1210 NSSGTAYGYNGK
+1210 NSSGTAYGYNGT
-1222 TWVKLVGVDQTCY
+1222 TWVKLGVDQTCY
-1235 AYFGATGDFDD
+1235 AYFGATGADTDE
-1246 VWYVDGLQSFVM
+1246 WYVDGLQSFVM

-1291 EIVDGQNSSLSS
+1291 EIVDSQNSSLSS

-1327 TGKVS
+1327 TGTVS
-1332 SAVSLNSDTALKVYS
+1332 SAVSLNSTDALKVNS
-1347 ISNPGSIQDM
+1347 ISNLGSIKDM

-1377 ATKPE
+1377 ATKPA
-1382 LTVKADT
+1382 LTVRADT

-1406 SIRYAWTKDAA
+1406 SIRYVWTKDTT

-1424 TITSGTQLT
+1424 NVASGTQLT

-1451 TAASGASTHQYQAFT
+1451 TAASGASTHQYLAFT
-1466 FMNPAITNVSV
+1466 FMNPAITGVSV
-1477 RAGSTVASAEAAD
+1477 RAGSAVASAEAAD
-1490 VWKPGKYIVAQY
+1490 VWKPGKYIVVQY
-1502 AGAQSTGTKLTFGG
+1502 AGAQSTGTKLTFDR
-1516 PKKEVKGVTSSSGSV
+1516 PKKVEQGVASSSGSA

-1561 IDRKKPTVTLRSGS
+1561 IDRKNPTVTLRSGS

-1586 IIAVLPEDTGGS
+1586 TIAVLPEDTGGS

-1624 AADGSYQAEYI
+1624 AADGSYQAQYT

-1688 WTKSATLTWKAR
+1688 WTKSATLTWKAA

-1716 KGTVTENM
+1716 NGTVTENM

-1742 DKFGNSAAAEVL
+1742 DKFGNSAVAEVL

-1776 TIGLLGVTDNHTAVY
+1776 TIRLTGVTDDHTAVY
-1791 DQKGNITGYRGSGI
+1791 DQRGNITGYQGSGI

-1817 WTTFT
+1817 WTAFT
-1822 GDSFTVAK
+1822 GDSFSVAK

-1848 YRVEMTGMDVTAPT
+1848 YRVEMAGMDVTAPT
-1862 VSCTVN
+1862 VGCRVN
-1868 GTRNGTSGW
+1868 GTHNGTSGW

-1899 PSDVQSAAYQ
+1899 PSGVWSAAYQ

-1951 VTDRKGNVR
+1951 VTDWKGNVR

-1979 PDKAQPLSAGLPMSI
+1979 PNKAQPLSAGLPMSI

-2002 GKLTGTTQTEVLAE
+2002 GKLTGTEQTEVLAE
-2016 LEAYQGIY
+2016 LPAYQGIY
-2024 RFSELKKTQP
+2024 RLSGLKKIQP

-2047 YYKNAYSDSTACEQK
+2047 YYKKAYSDSTACEQK

-2076 SSVEPQLIWT
+2076 SNVEPQLIWT
-2086 TCNSLIP
+2086 TYNSLIP
-2093 GAAVQCAVTEPQEPV
+2093 EPAVQCAVTEPQEPV

-2126 RKFDFGTQSQVMTD
+2126 RKFDFDSQSQLVTD

-2146 WIPNSYRVYYKLS
+2146 WIPNSYRVNYKLS

-2164 VYEPED
+2164 VYEAED
-2170 MYKTYVH
+2170 SYKSYVH

-2215 GDKICYGYFKDVQ
+2215 GDKTCYGYFKDVQ
-2228 KPKLAASVESDV
+2228 KPELAASVESNV

-2323 KLDTIKPVIGDAAF
+2323 KLDTIKPVIGDAVF

-2417 DHAGNV
+2417 DYAGNV

-2441 EDHAPEITFLVNGSE
+2441 EDHAPEITFSVNGSE

-2491 GNSAECVLQE
+2491 GNSAECVVQE

-2516 TEKLPAAGADITVKA
+2516 TEKLPAAGADIIVKA

-2599 HTETIDPA
+2599 H
-2607 KEATCT
+2607 
-2613 QTGRTQGSHC
+2613 SF
-2623 SVCGVVI
+2623 
-2630 KAQTVTP
+2630 
-2637 ALGHH
+2637 
-2642 YSGDYAYDA
+2642 SGDYVYDT
-2651 DGHWRVCSRC
+2651 DGHWKVCSRC
-2661 AALEEKH
+2661 
-2668 SHVYDNDKDAIC
+2668 D
-2680 NDCGFER
+2680 
-2687 TIKNPEPEKPD
+2687 
-2698 TYRVS
+2698 
-2703 YKLSLPDGSVYEPE
+2703 
-2717 DSYKTYVHGQE
+2717 
-2728 LTMPVP
+2728 
-2734 SQEGYVFC
+2734 
-2742 GWYDNAG
+2742 
-2749 YTGTA
+2749 
-2754 YTKIGAE
+2754 
-2761 EYGDKTC
+2761 
-2768 YGYFKDVQKPELA
+2768 
-2781 ASVESNVS
+2781 
-2789 PNTKGWYS
+2789 
-2797 TDQIRMVLSYSD
+2797 
-2809 NKGVTG
+2809 
-2815 LYGKVD
+2815 
-2821 DGGYEEINGVIT
+2821 
-2833 EGGTTVTKDYAC
+2833 
-2845 VEGWHTYTFKAVD
+2845 
-2858 AAGNETV
+2858 
-2865 TDAMTVKLDT
+2865 
-2875 IKPEMGEAAFN
+2875 
-2886 EGYKNLWNWLIRK
+2886 
-2899 DSLEITIPVAEAGSG
+2899 
-2914 IESVDYEL
+2914 
-2922 IREDGSTT
+2922 
-2930 AGQASVKKASGE
+2930 
-2942 NSAGYTA
+2942 
-2949 VIYINPD
+2949 
-2956 FKGKIKITARDY
+2956 
-2968 AGNVSDTKMI
+2968 
-2978 GTDGSGIHGIIVED
+2978 
-2992 HAPEITFLVNGSE
+2992 
-3005 SPEKEYEKAPTVVV
+3005 
-3019 TVKDDKENAIS
+3019 
-3030 AGLASAAYQ
+3030 
-3039 IGNSAECVLQED
+3039 
-3051 FTTGIRTE
+3051 
-3059 VKFSIPEEK
+3059 
-3068 LPEAGADITVK
+3068 
-3079 AVDNAGNLAEKKI
+3079 
-3092 TVRIHT
+3092 
-3098 HRAVLVKAV
+3098 
-3107 EPTCLAEGN
+3107 
-3116 KAYYICDCGR
+3116 
-3126 WYADSSCTTEITS
+3126 
-3139 KDVVLPAKGHTEA
+3139 
-3152 IDPAKEATCM
+3152 
-3162 QTGLTQG
+3162 
-3169 SHCSD
+3169 
-3174 CGLVIKAQ
+3174 
-3182 TVTPA
+3182 A
-3187 LGHHYSGDYAYDAD
+3187 LGK
-3201 GHWRVCSRCAALEEK
+3201 K
-3216 HSHVYDDDKDAI
+3216 HSHVYDDDRDTI
-3228 CNDCGFERT
+3228 CNDCGFDRT
-3237 IKNPEPEKPGGSGT
+3237 IKKPEPEKPGGSGT
-3251 ETPSPTVQPEK
+3251 ETPSPTVQPENTPEKK
-3262 PENTPEKKLENTP
+3262 PENTPEKKPENTP
-3275 EKKPEKKPENT
+3275 EKK
-3286 TEKKPENTPENKPE
+3286 PENKPE

-3331 PTGNVKGMADT
+3331 PTGNVRGMADT
-3342 STALKI
+3342 STALDY
-3348 GEGTVTVT
+3348 GDGTVIVT

-3405 VPEKDKSAIENGI
+3405 VPRKDKSVIENGI

-3444 ADWNAVTGTVEP
+3444 ADWNAVTGTAEP

-3550 IFRVIRR
+3550 IWRVIRR

>member
-33 VFATANEGI
+33 VFATSNEGI

-48 TGFGELDESAAVQLL
+48 TGFGALDESAAVQLL

-106 ESEEIQTP
+106 EAEEIQTP

-126 GENTDTGESTA
+126 GESTDTGEGMD

-223 EEYRVADGVSLP
+223 EEYRLADGVSLP

-246 QELAELLALLE
+246 QGLAELLALLE

-263 TYLSTGVENKEIID
+263 TYLSSGEKNKDMIE
-277 PEQLAE
+277 PEQLTE
-283 AREQLDA
+283 AREKLDA

-298 DTENKEILSGEEEE
+298 DIENKETLSGEEEE
-312 RLAELIQRLKG
+312 RLAELIQRLEG

-342 YPETIQQRM
+342 YPELIQQRM

-359 LTLEDLVED
+359 LTLENLVED

-375 ENAMPAAAWGTDQPR
+375 ENAMPAAAWGTDLPL
-390 RAPARAPAL
+390 RAPARASAL

-474 DDIYLPMNQTNKF
+474 DDIYLPMDQTNQSGKQY
-487 NKNYNNE
+487 NKE

-610 SQEQIALSMPLD
+610 SQEQIALSMPLN
-622 SPSGVYKITG
+622 SPGGVYKITG
-632 ILKDPDTEAI
+632 ILKDPKTEEI
-642 NATDSF
+642 KATDSF

-684 MLKIGITDVKVAD
+684 MPKLEITDVKVAA

-703 TVNKKYTFTINYKLK
+703 TVNKKYTFTITYKLK
-718 GSDKSFLYQV
+718 GSEQSFSYPV
-728 WVDNIDKTAPVITYT
+728 WVDNIDKTAPELTYT

-762 ALSVSD
+762 ALSVAD
-768 NHRLADKPLTYTIPK
+768 NRRLAEKPLTYTIPK

-790 TKTIS
+790 KKTIK
-795 VKASDAAGNTTT
+795 VTASDAAGNTTT
-807 HNCVITVTAKPLEL
+807 KNCVITVTAKPLEL

-830 GSKDSFE
+830 GSKNSFN

-859 MPTPTL
+859 MPAPTL
-865 DFHNGSVKTASVIK
+865 EFHNGSAKTAPVVT
-879 TKNGNLIAK
+879 TKNGNLTAK

-908 DGKAKV
+908 DGKEKV

-919 EKFGFGI
+919 GKFGFGI

-957 QEVYYRTVNGSA
+957 QVVYYRTVNGSA

-977 TEGAVYFAEGETSKT
+977 KEGAVYFNKGETSKT
-992 VTVTELGVTEPYQSK
+992 VTVTELGVTNAYQSK

-1021 ELYRVGVGGGTIDQ
+1021 ELYRVGVDGGTIDQ
-1035 TRRSMQRTMPKDS
+1035 AHRSMLRTMPKDN

-1062 ITHVADTSGKNG
+1062 ITHVAETSGKKG
-1074 KRIADTTNNQG
+1074 KRIADTNQNQG
-1085 GKATNVSFLK
+1085 GERTNVSFLK
-1095 NRYKDTNYHT
+1095 NRYKDTNYYT
-1105 SSSFPGY
+1105 SSSFSNY
-1112 YTDARQQE
+1112 YTDARQRE
-1120 YLKSTAGGWY
+1120 YLSSTAGGWY
-1130 YRYVLRAYEDKDGYE
+1130 YRYVLRAYEEIDGYE

-1159 DTKSKKADAAV
+1159 DTESKKEDTAV
-1170 AGVNGQLWACNFLQP
+1170 AGVKGQLWACNFLQP
-1185 AGKSAGTYYF
+1185 AKESVGTYCF
-1195 PDTRTGGGEGSYYPK
+1195 PDQRTGGKEGSYHPK
-1210 NSSGTAYGYNGK
+1210 NSSGTAYGYNGT
-1222 TWVKLVGVDQTCY
+1222 TWVKLGVDQTCY
-1235 AYFGATGDFDD
+1235 AYFGATGANTDE
-1246 VWYVDGLQSFVM
+1246 WYVDGLKSFVM

-1377 ATKPE
+1377 ATKPA
-1382 LTVKADT
+1382 LTVRADT

-1399 ITATGAD
+1399 ITATGAA
-1406 SIRYAWTKDAA
+1406 SIQYAWTKDDK

-1424 TITSGTQLT
+1424 TIKSGTQLT

-1451 TAASGASTHQYQAFT
+1451 TAASGASTHQYLAFT
-1466 FMNPAITNVSV
+1466 FMNPAITGVSV
-1477 RAGSTVASAEAAD
+1477 RVGNTTASADAAD
-1490 VWKPGKYIVAQY
+1490 VWKPDKYIVVQY
-1502 AGAQSTGTKLTFGG
+1502 AGAQSTGTKLTFDG
-1516 PKKEVKGVTSSSGSV
+1516 PKKEEKSITSSSGSAY
-1531 NLYVTENGSYTVTL
+1531 LYVTENGSYTVTL

-1586 IIAVLPEDTGGS
+1586 TIAVLPEDTGGS

-1610 TGTPSTSTWKTLTA
+1610 AGTPSTSAWKTLTA
-1624 AADGSYQAEYI
+1624 AADGSYQAEYT

-1649 VTDGAGNVSETVKS
+1649 VTDNAGNVSETVKS

-1688 WTKSATLTWKAR
+1688 WTKSATLTWNAA

-1707 GALAFVYTP
+1707 GPLAFVYTP

-1763 KLEAL
+1763 KLASL
-1768 TAASDKPG
+1768 TTAGGKPG
-1776 TIGLLGVTDNHTAVY
+1776 TIGLTGVTDDHTAVY

-1886 LTFTDKAGAEGGT
+1886 LTFADKAGAEGGT

-1979 PDKAQPLSAGLPMSI
+1979 PDKAQPLYAGLPMSI

-2002 GKLTGTTQTEVLAE
+2002 GKLTGTAQTEVLAE
-2016 LEAYQGIY
+2016 LPAYQGIY
-2024 RFSELKKTQP
+2024 RLSGLKKIQP

-2047 YYKNAYSDSTACEQK
+2047 YYKKAYSDSTACEQK

-2086 TCNSLIP
+2086 TYNGLIP
-2093 GAAVQCAVTEPQEPV
+2093 EPAVQCAVTEPQEPV
-2108 REGYTFGGW
+2108 REGCTFGGW

-2183 PVPSQEGYVFCGWY
+2183 PVPSQEGYEFCGWY

-2205 AYTKIGAEEY
+2205 ACTKIGAEEY
-2215 GDKICYGYFKDVQ
+2215 GDKTCYGYFKDVQ
-2228 KPKLAASVESDV
+2228 KPKLAASVESNV

-2248 NTDQIRMVLS
+2248 NTDQIRIVLS

-2271 VDDGGY
+2271 VDDGEY
-2277 EEIPGVI
+2277 EEINGVI
-2284 TEGGTT
+2284 TGGGTT
-2290 VTKDYACVEGTHTY
+2290 VTKDYACVEGCHTY

-2309 DAAGNETVTEALTV
+2309 DAAGNETVTDVLTV

-2417 DHAGNV
+2417 DYAGNV

-2491 GNSAECVLQE
+2491 GNSAECVVQE
-2501 DFTTSIRTE
+2501 DFTTGIRTE

-2531 MDNAGN
+2531 VDNAGN
-2537 RAEKKITVRIHTHS
+2537 RAEKKITVRIHTHR

-2599 HTETIDPA
+2599 H
-2607 KEATCT
+2607 
-2613 QTGRTQGSHC
+2613 SF
-2623 SVCGVVI
+2623 
-2630 KAQTVTP
+2630 
-2637 ALGHH
+2637 
-2642 YSGDYAYDA
+2642 SGDYVYDT
-2651 DGHWRVCSRC
+2651 DGHWKVCSRC
-2661 AALEEKH
+2661 
-2668 SHVYDNDKDAIC
+2668 D
-2680 NDCGFER
+2680 
-2687 TIKNPEPEKPD
+2687 
-2698 TYRVS
+2698 
-2703 YKLSLPDGSVYEPE
+2703 
-2717 DSYKTYVHGQE
+2717 
-2728 LTMPVP
+2728 
-2734 SQEGYVFC
+2734 
-2742 GWYDNAG
+2742 
-2749 YTGTA
+2749 
-2754 YTKIGAE
+2754 
-2761 EYGDKTC
+2761 
-2768 YGYFKDVQKPELA
+2768 
-2781 ASVESNVS
+2781 
-2789 PNTKGWYS
+2789 
-2797 TDQIRMVLSYSD
+2797 
-2809 NKGVTG
+2809 
-2815 LYGKVD
+2815 
-2821 DGGYEEINGVIT
+2821 
-2833 EGGTTVTKDYAC
+2833 
-2845 VEGWHTYTFKAVD
+2845 
-2858 AAGNETV
+2858 
-2865 TDAMTVKLDT
+2865 
-2875 IKPEMGEAAFN
+2875 
-2886 EGYKNLWNWLIRK
+2886 
-2899 DSLEITIPVAEAGSG
+2899 
-2914 IESVDYEL
+2914 
-2922 IREDGSTT
+2922 
-2930 AGQASVKKASGE
+2930 
-2942 NSAGYTA
+2942 
-2949 VIYINPD
+2949 
-2956 FKGKIKITARDY
+2956 
-2968 AGNVSDTKMI
+2968 
-2978 GTDGSGIHGIIVED
+2978 
-2992 HAPEITFLVNGSE
+2992 
-3005 SPEKEYEKAPTVVV
+3005 
-3019 TVKDDKENAIS
+3019 
-3030 AGLASAAYQ
+3030 
-3039 IGNSAECVLQED
+3039 
-3051 FTTGIRTE
+3051 
-3059 VKFSIPEEK
+3059 
-3068 LPEAGADITVK
+3068 
-3079 AVDNAGNLAEKKI
+3079 
-3092 TVRIHT
+3092 
-3098 HRAVLVKAV
+3098 
-3107 EPTCLAEGN
+3107 
-3116 KAYYICDCGR
+3116 
-3126 WYADSSCTTEITS
+3126 
-3139 KDVVLPAKGHTEA
+3139 
-3152 IDPAKEATCM
+3152 
-3162 QTGLTQG
+3162 
-3169 SHCSD
+3169 
-3174 CGLVIKAQ
+3174 
-3182 TVTPA
+3182 A
-3187 LGHHYSGDYAYDAD
+3187 LGK
-3201 GHWRVCSRCAALEEK
+3201 K
-3216 HSHVYDDDKDAI
+3216 HSHVYDDDRDTI
-3228 CNDCGFERT
+3228 CNDCGFDRT
-3237 IKNPEPEKPGGSGT
+3237 IKKPEPEKPGGSGT

-3262 PENTPEKKLENTP
+3262 PENTPEKKPENTP
-3275 EKKPEKKPENT
+3275 EKKPENTPEKKPENT
-3286 TEKKPENTPENKPE
+3286 PEKKPENTPENKPE

-3426 DLTLGMYVD
+3426 DLVLGMYVD

-3462 IPQKMQSIDRE
+3462 IPQKLQSIDRE
-3473 FFIVRSHEGEYTLL
+3473 FFIIRSHEGEYTLL

-3519 AGKCSL
+3519 AGKCNL

-3550 IFRVIRR
+3550 VFRVIRR

>member
-1 MKIHKLKAGEKAA
+1 MVIIMKIHMLKDREKVM
-14 RITALVLTAALVF
+14 RGTALVLAAALVF
-27 TSIDLA
+27 TSIDLT
-33 VFATANEGI
+33 VFATNGKKI

-48 TGFGELDESAAVQLL
+48 TGFAELDKSVAVQLL
-63 PVGAQESEIVFP
+63 PVGALESEIVFP

-80 MLETDSVEESTGD
+80 TVDTKSVEESVGD
-93 VTQETEDSTKENT
+93 VTQKTENPTKEDT

-114 EKDTEHGESTAS
+114 EKGTEHEESTDSGENPDTGESIDSGESAET
-126 GENTDTGESTA
+126 GENTDSGEGTGTGESTD
-137 SGESTDTGESTASGE
+137 SGESTGTGESIDSG
-152 STDTG
+152 
-157 ERTASEENAGTE
+157 ENAGPEERKGTE
-169 DDAAEEE
+169 EDAAEEE
-176 QPAPVETIPPVKSTR
+176 QPAEEAYAVVEEQPVAKAYTAEEEQPPEEEGAAEEVSPAPVETIPPVKSTR

-198 WENNTADSFDSSA
+198 WEHNRADSFDSST

-218 IPVIP
+218 TPVIP

-235 QISVTIAAIGG
+235 QISVTIAATGG
-246 QELAELLALLE
+246 QGSAELLALLE

-277 PEQLAE
+277 REQLAE
-283 AREQLDA
+283 AREQLDS
-290 WLAENKTE
+290 WLAENQTD
-298 DTENKEILSGEEEE
+298 DTENKETLSGEEEE
-312 RLAELIQRLKG
+312 RLAELIARLEG

-335 DLKCPYH
+335 DLECPYH
-342 YPETIQQRM
+342 YPEMIQQRM

-375 ENAMPAAAWGTDQPR
+375 ENALPAAVWDTDQPR
-390 RAPARAPAL
+390 RAPAKAPAL
-399 TPHPQTLMVTEDNE
+399 TPHPQTLMVTTDNE
-413 NNSHTGKADGDIDES
+413 NNSHTGKADGDIDEN
-428 MGCSNKKHPIE
+428 MGFSNKKHPIE

-458 YDVDEDDGE
+458 YDVDEDYGE

-474 DDIYLPMNQTNKF
+474 DDIYLPMDQTNKF
-487 NKNYNNE
+487 NKKYNNE

-500 GTDNTWNTTVLEI
+500 GTDNTWNTSVLEI

-527 TVAPRSWIV
+527 TVAPPTWIV

-548 AADPNIEKFSLELQD
+548 AADPDIEKFSLELQD
-563 TSTKGKTVTVQ
+563 TSTKGKAVTVQ

-600 ALDACFGKAK
+600 ALDACFGKAQ

-642 NATDSF
+642 KATDSF

-684 MLKIGITDVKVAD
+684 MPKLGITDVKVAA

-718 GSDKSFLYQV
+718 GSDKSFLYPV

-790 TKTIS
+790 KKTIQ
-795 VKASDAAGNTTT
+795 VTASDAAGNTTT
-807 HNCVITVTAKPLEL
+807 KDCVIMVTAKPLEL

-859 MPTPTL
+859 MPAPTL
-865 DFHNGSVKTASVIK
+865 EFHNGSAKTASVIT
-879 TKNGNLIAK
+879 TKNGNLTAK

-908 DGKAKV
+908 DGKEKV

-919 EKFGFGI
+919 GQFGFGI

-947 ITRSNGTDKY
+947 ITRSNGTDKL
-957 QEVYYRTVNGSA
+957 QMVYYRTVNGSA
-969 VGGTHFTH
+969 VGGTHFKH
-977 TEGAVYFAEGETSKT
+977 QEGAVYFKEGETSKT
-992 VTVTELGVTEPYQSK
+992 VTVTELGVTNAYQSK

-1021 ELYRVGVGGGTIDQ
+1021 ELYRVTGGGTIDQ
-1035 TRRSMQRTMPKDS
+1035 ARRSMTRTMAKDS

-1074 KRIADTTNNQG
+1074 KRIADTNQSQG
-1085 GKATNVSFLK
+1085 GKKTNVSFLK

-1105 SSSFPGY
+1105 SSSFSGY

-1130 YRYVLRAYEDKDGYE
+1130 YRYVLRAYEQTDGYE
-1145 HAYMGTEPL
+1145 HAYLGTEPL
-1154 EDRNY
+1154 EDKNY
-1159 DTKSKKADAAV
+1159 DIRSESAAV
-1170 AGVNGQLWACNFLQP
+1170 EGVKGQLWACNFLQP
-1185 AGKSAGTYYF
+1185 AKKTAGTYYF
-1195 PDTRTGGGEGSYYPK
+1195 PDTRTGGGEESYYPK
-1210 NSSGTAYGYNGK
+1210 NSSGTAHGYNGK
-1222 TWVKLVGVDQTCY
+1222 TWVKLGVDQTCY
-1235 AYFGATGDFDD
+1235 AYFGATGADTDE
-1246 VWYVDGLQSFVM
+1246 WYVDGLQSFVM

-1291 EIVDGQNSSLSS
+1291 EIVDRQNSSLSS

-1332 SAVSLNSDTALKVYS
+1332 STVSLNSTDTLKVNS
-1347 ISNPGSIQDM
+1347 ISNLSSIKDM
-1357 CNLSGTSQTFSGG
+1357 CNLSGTSQNFSGG

-1377 ATKPE
+1377 GTEPA
-1382 LTVKADT
+1382 LTVRADT

-1399 ITATGAD
+1399 ITATGAV
-1406 SIRYAWTKDAA
+1406 SIQYAWTKDTV

-1424 TITSGTQLT
+1424 TITSGKQLT
-1433 ESRGTAGQTQ
+1433 ESRGTAGQSQ

-1451 TAASGASTHQYQAFT
+1451 TAASGASTHKYLPFT
-1466 FMNPAITNVSV
+1466 FMNPAITDVSV
-1477 RAGSTVASAEAAD
+1477 RAGGATSSADVAD
-1490 VWKPGKYIVAQY
+1490 VWKSGKYIVVQY
-1502 AGAQSTGTKLTFGG
+1502 AGVQSTGTTLTFDG
-1516 PKKEVKGVTSSSGSV
+1516 PKKEVKNITSSRGSA

-1555 TIEVKK
+1555 TIEVRK
-1561 IDRKKPTVTLRSGS
+1561 IDRKNPTVTLRSGS

-1586 IIAVLPEDTGGS
+1586 TIAVLPEDTGGS

-1610 TGTPSTSTWKTLTA
+1610 AGAPSAWKILTA
-1624 AADGSYQAEYI
+1624 AADGSYQAQYT
-1635 AAETSKTAKYLHVR
+1635 AAETTKTAKYLHVR

-1688 WTKSATLTWKAR
+1688 WTKSATLTWKAAP
-1700 QGSGTGA
+1700 GSGTGA

-1729 TVTKNGVYEFMVM
+1729 TVTKNGIYEFMVM
-1742 DKFGNSAAAEVL
+1742 DKFGNSEAAEVL

-1763 KLEAL
+1763 KLDSL
-1768 TAASDKPG
+1768 TAAGGKPG
-1776 TIGLLGVTDNHTAVY
+1776 TIGLLGATDDHTAVY
-1791 DQKGNITGYRGSGI
+1791 DKKGNITGYQGSGI

-1830 NGSYVVRLTDNA
+1830 NGNYVVRLTDNA

-1862 VSCTVN
+1862 VSCVVN

-1877 YLDSNVSVK
+1877 YLDSDVSVK
-1886 LTFTDKAGAEGGT
+1886 LTFTDMAGTEGGT
-1899 PSDVQSAAYQ
+1899 PSGIQSAAYQ
-1909 WVTDTSKK
+1909 WVTDTSQK
-1917 PATGMVNLDAAAVA
+1917 PAAGMVDLDAAAVA

-1951 VTDRKGNVR
+1951 VTDRKGNIQ

-1970 DVHRLEFTG
+1970 NVHRLEFTG
-1979 PDKAQPLSAGLPMSI
+1979 PNKAQPLSAGLPMSI

-2002 GKLTGTTQTEVLAE
+2002 GKLTGTAQTEVLAE
-2016 LEAYQGIY
+2016 LPAELPAYQGIY
-2024 RFSELKKTQP
+2024 RFSELKKKQA
-2034 VYTVKSTGTKQIQ
+2034 VYTVNSTGTKQIQ
-2047 YYKNAYSDSTACEQK
+2047 YYKNAYSDSTSCEQK
-2062 TFYVRQITFDSQGG
+2062 TFYVRQVTFDSQGG

-2086 TCNSLIP
+2086 TYNSLTP
-2093 GAAVQCAVTEPQEPV
+2093 GAAVQCAVTEPQKPV

-2117 YRDAECTDS
+2117 YKDAECTDI
-2126 RKFDFGTQSQVMTD
+2126 RKFNFDTQSQLMTD
-2140 TTLFAK
+2140 ITLFAK
-2146 WIPNSYRVYYKLS
+2146 WIPNSYRVYYNLS

-2164 VYEPED
+2164 VYESED
-2170 MYKTYVH
+2170 MYKSYVH

-2205 AYTKIGAEEY
+2205 AYTKIGATEY
-2215 GDKICYGYFKDVQ
+2215 GDKTCYGYFRDVQ
-2228 KPKLAASVESDV
+2228 KPELAASVESNV

-2248 NTDQIRMVLS
+2248 STDQIRIVLS
-2258 YSDNKGVTGLYGK
+2258 YSDNKGVKSLYGK

-2277 EEIPGVI
+2277 EEIPDVI

-2290 VTKDYACVEGTHTY
+2290 VAKDYACVEGTHTY

-2309 DAAGNETVTEALTV
+2309 DAAGNETVTDVLTV

-2356 TIPVAEAGSGIE
+2356 TIPVE
-2368 SVEYKLIPEDSSTAG
+2368 
-2383 QPSVKKASVENRAGY
+2383 
-2398 KAVIYINP
+2398 
-2406 DFKGKIMITAR
+2406 
-2417 DHAGNV
+2417 
-2423 SDTKM
+2423 
-2428 IGTDGSGIHGIIV
+2428 
-2441 EDHAPEITFLVNGSE
+2441 
-2456 SPEKEYEKAPTVI
+2456 
-2469 VTVKDDKE
+2469 
-2477 NAISAGLASAAYQI
+2477 
-2491 GNSAECVLQE
+2491 
-2501 DFTTSIRTE
+2501 
-2510 VKFSIP
+2510 
-2516 TEKLPAAGADITVKA
+2516 
-2531 MDNAGN
+2531 
-2537 RAEKKITVRIHTHS
+2537 
-2551 AVLVQAVEP
+2551 
-2560 TCLAKGNKAYYVCDC
+2560 
-2575 GRWYADSSC
+2575 
-2584 TTEITSQDVVLPAKG
+2584 
-2599 HTETIDPA
+2599 
-2607 KEATCT
+2607 
-2613 QTGRTQGSHC
+2613 
-2623 SVCGVVI
+2623 
-2630 KAQTVTP
+2630 
-2637 ALGHH
+2637 
-2642 YSGDYAYDA
+2642 
-2651 DGHWRVCSRC
+2651 
-2661 AALEEKH
+2661 
-2668 SHVYDNDKDAIC
+2668 
-2680 NDCGFER
+2680 
-2687 TIKNPEPEKPD
+2687 
-2698 TYRVS
+2698 
-2703 YKLSLPDGSVYEPE
+2703 
-2717 DSYKTYVHGQE
+2717 
-2728 LTMPVP
+2728 
-2734 SQEGYVFC
+2734 
-2742 GWYDNAG
+2742 
-2749 YTGTA
+2749 
-2754 YTKIGAE
+2754 
-2761 EYGDKTC
+2761 
-2768 YGYFKDVQKPELA
+2768 
-2781 ASVESNVS
+2781 
-2789 PNTKGWYS
+2789 
-2797 TDQIRMVLSYSD
+2797 
-2809 NKGVTG
+2809 
-2815 LYGKVD
+2815 
-2821 DGGYEEINGVIT
+2821 
-2833 EGGTTVTKDYAC
+2833 
-2845 VEGWHTYTFKAVD
+2845 
-2858 AAGNETV
+2858 
-2865 TDAMTVKLDT
+2865 
-2875 IKPEMGEAAFN
+2875 
-2886 EGYKNLWNWLIRK
+2886 
-2899 DSLEITIPVAEAGSG
+2899 EAGSG

-2922 IREDGSTT
+2922 IREDSSTT
-2930 AGQASVKKASGE
+2930 AGRASVKKASGE

-2949 VIYINPD
+2949 VIYVNPD
-2956 FKGKIKITARDY
+2956 FKGKIKITAKDY

-2992 HAPEITFLVNGSE
+2992 HAPEITFSVNGSE
-3005 SPEKEYEKAPTVVV
+3005 SPAEEYEKAPTVDV
-3019 TVKDDKENAIS
+3019 TVKDDKENVIS
-3030 AGLASAAYQ
+3030 AGLASVAYQ
-3039 IGNSAECVLQED
+3039 VGNSAEHVLQED
-3051 FTTGIRTE
+3051 FATGIRTE
-3059 VKFSIPEEK
+3059 VKFSIPKEK
-3068 LPEAGADITVK
+3068 LPETGADITVK
-3079 AVDNAGNLAEKKI
+3079 AVDNAGNRAERKI

-3098 HRAVLVKAV
+3098 HRAVLVQAV
-3107 EPTCLAEGN
+3107 EPTCLTKGN
-3116 KAYYICDCGR
+3116 KAYYVCDCGR
-3126 WYADSSCTTEITS
+3126 WYANSSCTTEITLQ
-3139 KDVVLPAKGHTEA
+3139 DVELPAKGHTEA
-3152 IDPAKEATCM
+3152 IDPVKEATCM

-3187 LGHHYSGDYAYDAD
+3187 LGHNYSGDYAYDAG

-3216 HSHVYDDDKDAI
+3216 HGHVYDDDKDAI

-3237 IKNPEPEKPGGSGT
+3237 IKNSEPEKPGGGGT
-3251 ETPSPTVQPEK
+3251 ETSNPPTPSGQPDKPEDKAENKPTDK
-3262 PENTPEKKLENTP
+3262 PENKLTEKAENKPTDKPENKSTDKPENKLTNKAENKPTDKPENKLEN
-3275 EKKPEKKPENT
+3275 K
-3286 TEKKPENTPENKPE
+3286 
-3300 NTPDEQPDIGD
+3300 PDEQPDIRDD
-3311 VLNVPEM
+3311 VDVPEM

-3331 PTGNVKGMADT
+3331 PTGNVQGMADT
-3342 STALKI
+3342 STALDF
-3348 GEGTVTVT
+3348 GDGTVTVT
-3356 VVCEEQ
+3356 VVCAEQ

-3381 AQLKSAA
+3381 AQLQSAA

-3394 IRVEVKDISGN
+3394 IRIEVKDISGN

-3418 KEYRKEIP
+3418 KEYHKEIP
-3426 DLTLGMYVD
+3426 DLVLGMYVD

-3444 ADWNAVTGTVEP
+3444 ADWNAVTGTAEP

-3462 IPQKMQSIDRE
+3462 IPQKLQSIDRE
-3473 FFIVRSHEGEYTLL
+3473 FFIIRSHEGEYTFL

-3510 YKQVSRTPQ
+3510 YKHVSPVSQ
-3519 AGKCSL
+3519 NCKCSL

-3550 IFRVIRR
+3550 VWRVVQR
-3557 NRNVRENQKP
+3557 NRNVGEKQEP

>member
-1 MKIHKLKAGEKAA
+1 MVIIMKIHMLKDREKAM
-14 RITALVLTAALVF
+14 RGTALVLAAALVF
-27 TSIDLA
+27 TSIDLT
-33 VFATANEGI
+33 VFATNGKKI

-48 TGFGELDESAAVQLL
+48 TGFAELDKSVAVQLL
-63 PVGAQESEIVFP
+63 PVGALESEIVFP

-80 MLETDSVEESTGD
+80 TVDTKSVEESVGD
-93 VTQETEDSTKENT
+93 VTQKTENPTKEDT

-114 EKDTEHGESTAS
+114 EKGTEHEESTDS
-126 GENTDTGESTA
+126 GENPDTGENTDSGEHTETGENTDSGEGTGTGESTD
-137 SGESTDTGESTASGE
+137 SGESTGTGESIDSG
-152 STDTG
+152 
-157 ERTASEENAGTE
+157 ENAGPEERKGTE
-169 DDAAEEE
+169 EDAAEEE
-176 QPAPVETIPPVKSTR
+176 QPAEEVYAVVEEQPVAKAYTAEEEQPPEEEGAAEEVSPAPVETIPPVKSTR

-198 WENNTADSFDSSA
+198 WEHNRADSFDSST

-218 IPVIP
+218 TPVIP

-235 QISVTIAAIGG
+235 QISVTIAATGG
-246 QELAELLALLE
+246 QGPAELLALLE

-263 TYLSTGVENKEIID
+263 TYPSTGVENKEIID
-277 PEQLAE
+277 REQLAE
-283 AREQLDA
+283 AREQLDS
-290 WLAENKTE
+290 WLAENQTD
-298 DTENKEILSGEEEE
+298 DTENKETLSGEEEE
-312 RLAELIQRLKG
+312 RLAELIQRLEG

-335 DLKCPYH
+335 DLECPYH
-342 YPETIQQRM
+342 YPEMIQQRM

-375 ENAMPAAAWGTDQPR
+375 ENAMPAAAWDTDQPL
-390 RAPARAPAL
+390 RAPAKAPAL
-399 TPHPQTLMVTEDNE
+399 TPHPQTLMVTNDNE
-413 NNSHTGKADGDIDES
+413 NNSHTGKADGDIDVS
-428 MGCSNKKHPIE
+428 MGSSDKKHPIE

-458 YDVDEDDGE
+458 YDVDEDYGE

-474 DDIYLPMNQTNKF
+474 DDIYLPMDQTNQF

-494 TIGYLS
+494 TLGYLS
-500 GTDNTWNTTVLEI
+500 GTNNTWNTTVLEI

-527 TVAPRSWIV
+527 TVAPPTWIV

-548 AADPNIEKFSLELQD
+548 AADPDIEKFSLELQD
-563 TSTKGKTVTVQ
+563 TSTKGKTVTVH

-600 ALDACFGKAK
+600 ALDACFGKAQ

-642 NATDSF
+642 KATDSF

-684 MLKIGITDVKVAD
+684 MPKLGITDVKVAA

-718 GSDKSFLYQV
+718 GSDKSFLYPV

-790 TKTIS
+790 KKTIQ
-795 VKASDAAGNTTT
+795 VTASDAAGNTTT
-807 HNCVITVTAKPLEL
+807 KKCEITVTAKPLEL

-830 GSKDSFE
+830 GSKDSFD

-859 MPTPTL
+859 MPAPTL
-865 DFHNGSVKTASVIK
+865 DFHNGSAKTASVI
-879 TKNGNLIAK
+879 TAKNGNLNVK
-888 ATGLTSGVEYYA
+888 ATGLNAGVEYYA
-900 RAYAKVTS
+900 RAYAKVMAA
-908 DGKAKV
+908 GKEKV

-919 EKFGFGI
+919 GKFGFGI

-936 VTGSN
+936 VSGS
-941 GKATFT
+941 GGRATFT
-947 ITRSNGTDKY
+947 ITRSNGTDKL
-957 QEVYYRTVNGSA
+957 QMVYYRTVNGSA

-977 TEGAVYFAEGETSKT
+977 QEGAVYFATGETSKT
-992 VTVTELGVTEPYQSK
+992 VTVTELGVTNAYQSK
-1007 AGTKYSNADRTYSL
+1007 EETKYSNADRTYSL
-1021 ELYRVGVGGGTIDQ
+1021 ELYRVTGGGTIDQ
-1035 TRRSMQRTMPKDS
+1035 ARRSMTRTMAKDS

-1062 ITHVADTSGKNG
+1062 ITHVGETSGKNG
-1074 KRIADTTNNQG
+1074 KKIADTTKKQG
-1085 GKATNVSFLK
+1085 GSETNVSFLT
-1095 NRYKDTNYHT
+1095 NRDGKPNYNT
-1105 SSSFPGY
+1105 RSSFFDY
-1112 YTDARQQE
+1112 YTDTRQQE

-1130 YRYVLRAYEDKDGYE
+1130 YRYVLRAYEFEDGYE
-1145 HAYMGTEPL
+1145 HAYLGFQPL
-1154 EDRNY
+1154 EDKHY
-1159 DTKSKKADAAV
+1159 GIKKNDAAV
-1170 AGVNGQLWACNFLQP
+1170 TGVTGQLWACNFLQP
-1185 AGKSAGTYYF
+1185 QQKAEGTYSF
-1195 PDTRTGGGEGSYYPK
+1195 PDKRTGGIEGAGYPLNSY
-1210 NSSGTAYGYNGK
+1210 GTAYIYNDK
-1222 TWVKLVGVDQTCY
+1222 TWVKLGVDQTCY
-1235 AYFGATGDFDD
+1235 AYFGATGANTD

-1291 EIVDGQNSSLSS
+1291 EIVDRQNSSLS

-1332 SAVSLNSDTALKVYS
+1332 SAVSLNSDDALKVNS
-1347 ISNPGSIQDM
+1347 ISSIGSIKDM

-1377 ATKPE
+1377 ATKPA

-1406 SIRYAWTKDAA
+1406 TIRYVWTTGTA

-1443 TWYLHVLA
+1443 KWYLHVLA
-1451 TAASGASTHQYQAFT
+1451 TAASGASTHQYKEFT
-1466 FMNPAITNVSV
+1466 FMNPAITDVSV
-1477 RAGSTVASAEAAD
+1477 RAGGATSSADAAD
-1490 VWKPGKYIVAQY
+1490 VWKSGKYIVVQY
-1502 AGAQSTGTKLTFGG
+1502 AGVQSTGTTLTFDG
-1516 PKKEVKGVTSSSGSV
+1516 PKKEVKSITSSSGSA

-1555 TIEVKK
+1555 TIEVRK
-1561 IDRKKPTVTLRSGS
+1561 IDSKKPTVTLRSGS

-1624 AADGSYQAEYI
+1624 AADGSYQAQYT

-1669 KKAVGA
+1669 KKATAA

-1688 WTKSATLTWKAR
+1688 WTKSATLTWKAAK
-1700 QGSGTGA
+1700 GSGTGA

-1729 TVTKNGVYEFMVM
+1729 TVPKNGVYEFMVM
-1742 DKFGNSAAAEVL
+1742 DKFGNSMAAEVL
-1754 VTRIDNEAP
+1754 VTKIDNEAP

-1776 TIGLLGVTDNHTAVY
+1776 TIRLTGVTDDHTAVY

-1805 RTREYRMQGEST
+1805 RTKEYKMQGEST

-1822 GDSFTVAK
+1822 GDSFSVAK
-1830 NGSYVVRLTDNA
+1830 NGNYVVRLTDNA

-1862 VSCTVN
+1862 VGCTVN

-1886 LTFTDKAGAEGGT
+1886 LTFADKAGAEGGT
-1899 PSDVQSAAYQ
+1899 PSGVWSAAYQ

-1960 DGFSEQIKKD
+1960 DGFSDQIKKD

-1979 PDKAQPLSAGLPMSI
+1979 PDKARPLSAGLPMRV

-2002 GKLTGTTQTEVLAE
+2002 GKLTGTVQTEVLAE
-2016 LEAYQGIY
+2016 LPAYQGIY
-2024 RFSELKKTQP
+2024 SLSGLKKKQE
-2034 VYTVKSTGTKQIQ
+2034 VYTVKNTGTKQIQ

-2076 SSVEPQLIWT
+2076 SSVESQLIWT
-2086 TCNSLIP
+2086 TYNGLIP
-2093 GAAVQCAVTEPQEPV
+2093 GSDVQCAVTEPQEPV

-2117 YRDAECTDS
+2117 YEDAECTDS
-2126 RKFDFGTQSQVMTD
+2126 RKFDFDTQSQVMTD
-2140 TTLFAK
+2140 KSLFAK
-2146 WIPNSYRVYYKLS
+2146 WIPNSYRVYYNLS

-2177 GQELTM
+2177 GQELVM
-2183 PVPSQEGYVFCGWY
+2183 PVPSQDGYAFCGWY

-2205 AYTKIGAEEY
+2205 AYTKIGAAEY
-2215 GDKICYGYFKDVQ
+2215 GDKTCYGYFKDVQ
-2228 KPKLAASVESDV
+2228 KPKLAASVESNV

-2248 NTDQIRMVLS
+2248 NTDQIRIVLS
-2258 YSDNKGVTGLYGK
+2258 YSDNKGVTNLYGK

-2284 TEGGTT
+2284 TKGGTT
-2290 VTKDYACVEGTHTY
+2290 VTKEYACVEGTHTY

-2309 DAAGNETVTEALTV
+2309 DAAGNETVTDALTV

-2356 TIPVAEAGSGIE
+2356 TVPVEEMGSGIE
-2368 SVEYKLIPEDSSTAG
+2368 SVEYKLIPEDGSTAG

-2417 DHAGNV
+2417 DHAGNA

-2441 EDHAPEITFLVNGSE
+2441 EDNAPEITFLVNGGE
-2456 SPEKEYEKAPTVI
+2456 SLAEEYEKAPTV
-2469 VTVKDDKE
+2469 VVAVKDDE
-2477 NAISAGLASAAYQI
+2477 NNVISAGLASVAYQI
-2491 GNSAECVLQE
+2491 GNSAECVVQE

-2516 TEKLPAAGADITVKA
+2516 EEKLPAAGADITVKA
-2531 MDNAGN
+2531 VDNAGN
-2537 RAEKKITVRIHTHS
+2537 RAEKKITVRIHTHR
-2551 AVLVQAVEP
+2551 AVLVKAVEP

-2584 TTEITSQDVVLPAKG
+2584 MTEITLQDVVLPAKG

-2607 KEATCT
+2607 KEATCM

-2668 SHVYDNDKDAIC
+2668 SHVYDDDKDTIC

-2687 TIKNPEPEKPD
+2687 TIKKPEPE
-2698 TYRVS
+2698 
-2703 YKLSLPDGSVYEPE
+2703 
-2717 DSYKTYVHGQE
+2717 
-2728 LTMPVP
+2728 
-2734 SQEGYVFC
+2734 
-2742 GWYDNAG
+2742 N
-2749 YTGTA
+2749 
-2754 YTKIGAE
+2754 
-2761 EYGDKTC
+2761 
-2768 YGYFKDVQKPELA
+2768 KPE
-2781 ASVESNVS
+2781 S
-2789 PNTKGWYS
+2789 
-2797 TDQIRMVLSYSD
+2797 
-2809 NKGVTG
+2809 
-2815 LYGKVD
+2815 
-2821 DGGYEEINGVIT
+2821 
-2833 EGGTTVTKDYAC
+2833 
-2845 VEGWHTYTFKAVD
+2845 
-2858 AAGNETV
+2858 
-2865 TDAMTVKLDT
+2865 
-2875 IKPEMGEAAFN
+2875 
-2886 EGYKNLWNWLIRK
+2886 
-2899 DSLEITIPVAEAGSG
+2899 
-2914 IESVDYEL
+2914 
-2922 IREDGSTT
+2922 
-2930 AGQASVKKASGE
+2930 
-2942 NSAGYTA
+2942 
-2949 VIYINPD
+2949 
-2956 FKGKIKITARDY
+2956 
-2968 AGNVSDTKMI
+2968 
-2978 GTDGSGIHGIIVED
+2978 
-2992 HAPEITFLVNGSE
+2992 
-3005 SPEKEYEKAPTVVV
+3005 
-3019 TVKDDKENAIS
+3019 
-3030 AGLASAAYQ
+3030 
-3039 IGNSAECVLQED
+3039 
-3051 FTTGIRTE
+3051 
-3059 VKFSIPEEK
+3059 
-3068 LPEAGADITVK
+3068 
-3079 AVDNAGNLAEKKI
+3079 
-3092 TVRIHT
+3092 
-3098 HRAVLVKAV
+3098 
-3107 EPTCLAEGN
+3107 
-3116 KAYYICDCGR
+3116 
-3126 WYADSSCTTEITS
+3126 
-3139 KDVVLPAKGHTEA
+3139 
-3152 IDPAKEATCM
+3152 
-3162 QTGLTQG
+3162 
-3169 SHCSD
+3169 
-3174 CGLVIKAQ
+3174 
-3182 TVTPA
+3182 
-3187 LGHHYSGDYAYDAD
+3187 
-3201 GHWRVCSRCAALEEK
+3201 
-3216 HSHVYDDDKDAI
+3216 
-3228 CNDCGFERT
+3228 
-3237 IKNPEPEKPGGSGT
+3237 
-3251 ETPSPTVQPEK
+3251 K
-3262 PENTPEKKLENTP
+3262 PEN
-3275 EKKPEKKPENT
+3275 KPESKPENKP
-3286 TEKKPENTPENKPE
+3286 ESKPENKPESKPENQPENKPESKPENKPE
-3300 NTPDEQPDIGD
+3300 NKPESKLENQPENKPESKPENKPENKPESKPENQPESKPENQPENKPADSPDISGQPDIGD

-3318 TEDGKANTSGEAV
+3318 TDGSKVDTSGEAV
-3331 PTGNVKGMADT
+3331 PTGNVQGMADT
-3342 STALKI
+3342 STALEL
-3348 GEGTVTVT
+3348 GNGTVRVT

-3369 DTAAVVNAVLTP
+3369 DTAAVVRAVLTP
-3381 AQLKSAA
+3381 VQLQSVA

-3394 IRVEVKDISGN
+3394 IRVDVKDISGN
-3405 VPEKDKSAIENGI
+3405 VPKKDKSAIENGM
-3418 KEYRKEIP
+3418 KEYRKEMP
-3426 DLTLGMYVD
+3426 DLILGMYVD
-3435 ISLFVKIGE
+3435 ISLFMKIGE
-3444 ADWNAVTGTVEP
+3444 ADWNAVTGTEEP
-3456 VEVVIG
+3456 IEVVIG
-3462 IPQKMQSIDRE
+3462 IPLKLQSTDRE
-3473 FFIVRSHEGEYTLL
+3473 FFIIRSHEGEYTLL

-3510 YKQVSRTPQ
+3510 YKHVSPASQ
-3519 AGKCSL
+3519 NCKCSL

-3550 IFRVIRR
+3550 VWRVVQR
-3557 NRNVRENQKP
+3557 NRNVGEKQEP

>member
-1 MKIHKLKAGEKAA
+1 MKIQMSKKEKSKKYV
-14 RITALVLTAALVF
+14 RGVALVLTTALLF
-27 TSIDLA
+27 TSMDLT
-33 VFATANEGI
+33 VFATADKGA
-42 KTQEVI
+42 KTQDVI
-48 TGFGELDESAAVQLL
+48 TGFADLDESVAEQFL

-75 DTLTV
+75 DSLTV
-80 MLETDSVEESTGD
+80 MLETNSVEESTED
-93 VTQETEDSTKENT
+93 VTQE
-106 ESEEIQTP
+106 
-114 EKDTEHGESTAS
+114 
-126 GENTDTGESTA
+126 
-137 SGESTDTGESTASGE
+137 
-152 STDTG
+152 
-157 ERTASEENAGTE
+157 
-169 DDAAEEE
+169 
-176 QPAPVETIPPVKSTR
+176 V
-191 ETSIHVT
+191 SIHVT
-198 WENNTADSFDSSA
+198 WENNTADSFDSA
-211 LGNHYVY
+211 TLGNHYVY
-218 IPVIP
+218 TPVIP
-223 EEYRVADGVSLP
+223 DEYRAADGVSLP

-246 QELAELLALLE
+246 QEPADLLALLE

-277 PEQLAE
+277 PEQLTE
-283 AREQLDA
+283 VREQLDA

-298 DTENKEILSGEEEE
+298 DTENKETLSGEEDE
-312 RLAELIQRLKG
+312 RLAELIARLEG

-335 DLKCPYH
+335 DLECPYH
-342 YPETIQQRM
+342 YPEMIQQRM

-359 LTLEDLVED
+359 LTLENLVED

-375 ENAMPAAAWGTDQPR
+375 ENAMPAAAWDTDQPL
-390 RAPARAPAL
+390 RASAKASAL
-399 TPHPQTLMVTEDNE
+399 TPHPQTLMVTTDNE
-413 NNSHTGKADGDIDES
+413 NNSHTGKADGDIDVS
-428 MGCSNKKHPIE
+428 MGSSDKKHPIE

-458 YDVDEDDGE
+458 YDVDEDYGE

-474 DDIYLPMNQTNKF
+474 DDIYLPMGQTNQF

-494 TIGYLS
+494 TLGYLS
-500 GTDNTWNTTVLEI
+500 GTNNTWNTTVLEI

-527 TVAPRSWIV
+527 TVAPSTWIV

-548 AADPNIEKFSLELQD
+548 AADSDIEKFSLELQD

-574 SLVTIRQKGNKEYA
+574 SLVTIRQKGKKEYA

-622 SPSGVYKITG
+622 SPGGVYKITG
-632 ILKDPDTEAI
+632 ILKDPETEEI
-642 NATDSF
+642 KATDSL

-676 TITVKAED
+676 TITVKAEN
-684 MLKIGITDVKVAD
+684 MPELGITDVKVTD
-697 GATKTA
+697 GATHIA
-703 TVNKKYTFTINYKLK
+703 AENKKYTFTITYKLK
-718 GSDKSFLYQV
+718 GSEQSFLYPV
-728 WVDNIDKTAPVITYT
+728 WVDNIDKTAPVLTYT
-743 PVTVVEEEKQETVE
+743 PVTVVEGEQQETVE

-768 NHRLADKPLTYTIPK
+768 NHRLAEKPLTYTIQNN
-783 DIAALPG
+783 IADLPG
-790 TKTIS
+790 KKTIK
-795 VKASDAAGNTTT
+795 VTASDAAGNTTT
-807 HNCVITVTAKPLEL
+807 KDCVIMVTAKPLEL

-859 MPTPTL
+859 MPAPTL
-865 DFHNGSVKTASVIK
+865 EFHNGSAKTASVIT
-879 TKNGNLIAK
+879 TKNGNLTAK

-908 DGKAKV
+908 DGKEKV

-919 EKFGFGI
+919 GQFGFGI

-947 ITRSNGTDKY
+947 ITRSNGTDKL
-957 QEVYYRTVNGSA
+957 QMVYYRTVNGSA
-969 VGGTHFTH
+969 VGGTHFKH
-977 TEGAVYFAEGETSKT
+977 QEGAVYFKEGETSKT
-992 VTVTELGVTEPYQSK
+992 VTVTELGVTNAYQSK

-1021 ELYRVGVGGGTIDQ
+1021 ELYRVTGGGTIDQ
-1035 TRRSMQRTMPKDS
+1035 ARRSMTRTMAKDS

-1062 ITHVADTSGKNG
+1062 ITHVAEKTGTNG
-1074 KRIADTTNNQG
+1074 EQIADTRGDQG
-1085 GKATNVSFLK
+1085 GKETNVSFLK
-1095 NRYKDTNYHT
+1095 NRYNFTNYHT
-1105 SSSFPGY
+1105 SSSFSSY

-1120 YLKSTAGGWY
+1120 YLSSTADGWY
-1130 YRYVLRAYEDKDGYE
+1130 YRYVLRAYEGTDGYE
-1145 HAYMGTEPL
+1145 HAYLGTVPL
-1154 EDRNY
+1154 ENRHYNING
-1159 DTKSKKADAAV
+1159 KEAAV

-1185 AGKSAGTYYF
+1185 EKGNAGTYCF
-1195 PDTRTGGGEGSYYPK
+1195 PDKRTGGEEGSYYPK
-1210 NSSGTAYGYNGK
+1210 NSSGTSHDYNGK
-1222 TWVKLVGVDQTCY
+1222 TWVKLGVGQTCY
-1235 AYFGATGDFDD
+1235 AYFGATGNGYD

-1291 EIVDGQNSSLSS
+1291 EIVDRQNSSLS

-1332 SAVSLNSDTALKVYS
+1332 SAVSLNSTDALKVNS
-1347 ISNPGSIQDM
+1347 ISNIGSIKDM

-1377 ATKPE
+1377 ATKPA

-1406 SIRYAWTKDAA
+1406 TIRYVWTTGTA

-1443 TWYLHVLA
+1443 KWYLHVLA
-1451 TAASGASTHQYQAFT
+1451 TAASGASTHQYKEFT
-1466 FMNPAITNVSV
+1466 FMNPAITDVSV
-1477 RAGSTVASAEAAD
+1477 RAGNAAASADAAD
-1490 VWKPGKYIVAQY
+1490 VWKSGKYIVVQY
-1502 AGAQSTGTKLTFGG
+1502 AGVQSTGTTLTFDG
-1516 PKKEVKGVTSSSGSV
+1516 PKKVENGITSSSGSAY
-1531 NLYVTENGSYTVTL
+1531 LYVTENGSYTVTL
-1545 TDTYGNVISK
+1545 TDSYGNVISK

-1586 IIAVLPEDTGGS
+1586 TIAVLPEDTGGS

-1624 AADGSYQAEYI
+1624 AADGSYQAQYT

-1663 GPYQVI
+1663 GPYHVI
-1669 KKAVGA
+1669 KKATGA

-1688 WTKSATLTWKAR
+1688 WTKSATLTWNAR

-1763 KLEAL
+1763 KLETL
-1768 TAASDKPG
+1768 TAADDKPG
-1776 TIGLLGVTDNHTAVY
+1776 TIRLTGVTDDHTAVY
-1791 DQKGNITGYRGSGI
+1791 DQRGNITGYGGSGI
-1805 RTREYRMQGEST
+1805 RTREYRMQEEST

-1822 GDSFTVAK
+1822 GDSFTVKK

-1848 YRVEMTGMDVTAPT
+1848 YRVEMAGMDTTAPT

-1877 YLDSNVSVK
+1877 YLDSDVSVK
-1886 LTFTDKAGAEGGT
+1886 LTFTDMAGTEGGT
-1899 PSDVQSAAYQ
+1899 PSGIQSAAYQ
-1909 WVTDTSKK
+1909 WVTDNSKK
-1917 PATGMVNLDAAAVA
+1917 PVTGMVNLDAAAVA
-1931 AGEYT
+1931 VGEYT
-1936 ISLSDYYGTCYLYYK
+1936 ISLSDYCGTCYLYYK
-1951 VTDRKGNVR
+1951 VTDRKGNIQ

-1970 DVHRLEFTG
+1970 NVHRLEFTG
-1979 PDKAQPLSAGLPMSI
+1979 PNKAQPLSAGLPMSI

-2002 GKLTGTTQTEVLAE
+2002 GKLTGTVQTEVLAE
-2016 LEAYQGIY
+2016 LPAYQGIY
-2024 RFSELKKTQP
+2024 RFSELKKKQA
-2034 VYTVKSTGTKQIQ
+2034 VYTVNSTGTKQIQ
-2047 YYKNAYSDSTACEQK
+2047 YYKNAYSDSTSCEQK
-2062 TFYVRQITFDSQGG
+2062 TFYVRQVTFDSQGG

-2086 TCNSLIP
+2086 TYNGLTP
-2093 GAAVQCAVTEPQEPV
+2093 GAAVQCAVTEPQKPV

-2117 YRDAECTDS
+2117 YKDAECTDI
-2126 RKFDFGTQSQVMTD
+2126 RKFNFDTQSQLMTD

-2146 WIPNSYRVYYKLS
+2146 WIPNSYRVYYNLS

-2164 VYEPED
+2164 VYEAED
-2170 MYKTYVH
+2170 MYKSYVH

-2183 PVPSQEGYVFCGWY
+2183 PVPSQDGYVFCGWY

-2205 AYTKIGAEEY
+2205 AYTKIGAAEY
-2215 GDKICYGYFKDVQ
+2215 GDKTCYGYFKDVQ
-2228 KPKLAASVESDV
+2228 KPKLAASVESNV

-2248 NTDQIRMVLS
+2248 STDQIRIALS
-2258 YSDNKGVTGLYGK
+2258 YSDNKGVKSLYGK

-2277 EEIPGVI
+2277 EEIPDVI

-2290 VTKDYACVEGTHTY
+2290 VAKDYACVEGTHTY

-2309 DAAGNETVTEALTV
+2309 DAAGNETVTDVLTV

-2356 TIPVAEAGSGIE
+2356 TIPVE
-2368 SVEYKLIPEDSSTAG
+2368 
-2383 QPSVKKASVENRAGY
+2383 
-2398 KAVIYINP
+2398 
-2406 DFKGKIMITAR
+2406 
-2417 DHAGNV
+2417 
-2423 SDTKM
+2423 
-2428 IGTDGSGIHGIIV
+2428 
-2441 EDHAPEITFLVNGSE
+2441 
-2456 SPEKEYEKAPTVI
+2456 
-2469 VTVKDDKE
+2469 
-2477 NAISAGLASAAYQI
+2477 
-2491 GNSAECVLQE
+2491 
-2501 DFTTSIRTE
+2501 
-2510 VKFSIP
+2510 
-2516 TEKLPAAGADITVKA
+2516 
-2531 MDNAGN
+2531 
-2537 RAEKKITVRIHTHS
+2537 
-2551 AVLVQAVEP
+2551 
-2560 TCLAKGNKAYYVCDC
+2560 
-2575 GRWYADSSC
+2575 
-2584 TTEITSQDVVLPAKG
+2584 
-2599 HTETIDPA
+2599 
-2607 KEATCT
+2607 
-2613 QTGRTQGSHC
+2613 
-2623 SVCGVVI
+2623 
-2630 KAQTVTP
+2630 
-2637 ALGHH
+2637 
-2642 YSGDYAYDA
+2642 
-2651 DGHWRVCSRC
+2651 
-2661 AALEEKH
+2661 
-2668 SHVYDNDKDAIC
+2668 
-2680 NDCGFER
+2680 
-2687 TIKNPEPEKPD
+2687 
-2698 TYRVS
+2698 
-2703 YKLSLPDGSVYEPE
+2703 
-2717 DSYKTYVHGQE
+2717 
-2728 LTMPVP
+2728 
-2734 SQEGYVFC
+2734 
-2742 GWYDNAG
+2742 
-2749 YTGTA
+2749 
-2754 YTKIGAE
+2754 
-2761 EYGDKTC
+2761 
-2768 YGYFKDVQKPELA
+2768 
-2781 ASVESNVS
+2781 
-2789 PNTKGWYS
+2789 
-2797 TDQIRMVLSYSD
+2797 
-2809 NKGVTG
+2809 
-2815 LYGKVD
+2815 
-2821 DGGYEEINGVIT
+2821 
-2833 EGGTTVTKDYAC
+2833 
-2845 VEGWHTYTFKAVD
+2845 
-2858 AAGNETV
+2858 
-2865 TDAMTVKLDT
+2865 
-2875 IKPEMGEAAFN
+2875 
-2886 EGYKNLWNWLIRK
+2886 
-2899 DSLEITIPVAEAGSG
+2899 EAGSG

-2922 IREDGSTT
+2922 IREDSSTT
-2930 AGQASVKKASGE
+2930 AGRASVKKASGE
-2942 NSAGYTA
+2942 NSAGYMA
-2949 VIYINPD
+2949 VIYVNPD
-2956 FKGKIKITARDY
+2956 FKGKIKITAKDY

-2992 HAPEITFLVNGSE
+2992 HAPEITFSVNGSE
-3005 SPEKEYEKAPTVVV
+3005 SLAEEYEKAPTVDV
-3019 TVKDDKENAIS
+3019 TVKDDKENVLS
-3030 AGLASAAYQ
+3030 AGLASVAYQ
-3039 IGNSAECVLQED
+3039 VGNGAEHVLQED
-3051 FTTGIRTE
+3051 FATGIRTE
-3059 VKFSIPEEK
+3059 VKFSIPKEK

-3079 AVDNAGNLAEKKI
+3079 AVDNAGNRAEKKI

-3098 HRAVLVKAV
+3098 HRAVLVQAV
-3107 EPTCLAEGN
+3107 EPTCLTKGN
-3116 KAYYICDCGR
+3116 KAYYVCDCGR
-3126 WYADSSCTTEITS
+3126 WYADSSCTTEITLQ
-3139 KDVVLPAKGHTEA
+3139 DVELPAKGHTEA
-3152 IDPAKEATCM
+3152 IDPVKEATCM

-3187 LGHHYSGDYAYDAD
+3187 LGHNYSGDYAYDAG

-3216 HSHVYDDDKDAI
+3216 HGHVYDDDKDAI

-3237 IKNPEPEKPGGSGT
+3237 IKNSEPEKPGGGGT
-3251 ETPSPTVQPEK
+3251 ETSNPPTPSGQPNK
-3262 PENTPEKKLENTP
+3262 PEDK
-3275 EKKPEKKPENT
+3275 
-3286 TEKKPENTPENKPE
+3286 PENKPTDKPE
-3300 NTPDEQPDIGD
+3300 NKLTEKAENKPTDKPENKSTDKPENKLENKPDEQPDIRDD
-3311 VLNVPEM
+3311 VDVPEM
-3318 TEDGKANTSGEAV
+3318 TEDGKVDTSGEAV
-3331 PTGNVKGMADT
+3331 PTGNVQGMADT
-3342 STALKI
+3342 STALDF
-3348 GEGTVTVT
+3348 GDGTVTVT
-3356 VVCEEQ
+3356 VVCAEQ

-3381 AQLKSAA
+3381 AQLQSVT

-3394 IRVEVKDISGN
+3394 IRIEVKDISGN
-3405 VPEKDKSAIENGI
+3405 VPETDKSAIENGI

-3426 DLTLGMYVD
+3426 DLVLGMYVD

-3456 VEVVIG
+3456 VKVVIG
-3462 IPQKMQSIDRE
+3462 IPQKLQSIDRE
-3473 FFIVRSHEGEYTLL
+3473 FFIIRSHEGEYTLL

-3519 AGKCSL
+3519 VGKCSL

-3538 VWLILIMAVLLI
+3538 VWLMVIITVLLI
-3550 IFRVIRR
+3550 IWIVIRR
-3557 NRNVRENQKP
+3557 KKNAKV

>member
-27 TSIDLA
+27 TSIDLS

-48 TGFGELDESAAVQLL
+48 TGFGALDESAAVQLL

-126 GENTDTGESTA
+126 GESTDTGESTA
-137 SGESTDTGESTASGE
+137 SGESTDTGESMDSGESTDTGESMDSGESTDVGESTASGE

-157 ERTASEENAGTE
+157 ESMDSGESTDTGESMDSGESTDVGESTASEENAGTE

-176 QPAPVETIPPVKSTR
+176 TIPPVKSTW

-198 WENNTADSFDSSA
+198 WENNTADSFDSSV

-223 EEYRVADGVSLP
+223 EEYRLADGVSLP
-235 QISVTIAAIGG
+235 QISVTIAAKEG

-263 TYLSTGVENKEIID
+263 TYLSSGEKNKDMIE
-277 PEQLAE
+277 PEQLAG

-298 DTENKEILSGEEEE
+298 DTENKETLSGEEEE
-312 RLAELIQRLKG
+312 RLAELIQRLEG

-342 YPETIQQRM
+342 YPELIQQRM

-359 LTLEDLVED
+359 LTLENLVED

-375 ENAMPAAAWGTDQPR
+375 ENAMPAAAWGTDLPL
-390 RAPARAPAL
+390 RAPARASAL

-474 DDIYLPMNQTNKF
+474 DDIYLPMDQTNQSGKKY
-487 NKNYNNE
+487 NKE

-574 SLVTIRQKGNKEYA
+574 SLVTIRQKGNKEYS

-610 SQEQIALSMPLD
+610 SQEQIALSMPLN
-622 SPSGVYKITG
+622 SPGGVYKITG
-632 ILKDPDTEAI
+632 ILKDPDTEKI
-642 NATDSF
+642 KATDSF

-684 MLKIGITDVKVAD
+684 MLKLGITDVKVAA
-697 GATKTA
+697 GATMKA
-703 TVNKKYTFTINYKLK
+703 TENKKYAFTITYKLK
-718 GSDKSFLYQV
+718 GSEKSFSYPV
-728 WVDNIDKTAPVITYT
+728 WVDNIDKTAPVLTYT
-743 PVTVVEEEKQETVE
+743 PVTVVEDEQQETVE

-768 NHRLADKPLTYTIPK
+768 NHRLAEKPLTYTIQNN
-783 DIAALPG
+783 IAALPG
-790 TKTIS
+790 KKTIQ
-795 VKASDAAGNTTT
+795 VTASDAAGNTTT
-807 HNCVITVTAKPLEL
+807 TNCEITVIAKPLEL

-830 GSKDSFE
+830 GSKDSFN
-837 LKAVLAHTGG
+837 LNAVLAHTGG

-859 MPTPTL
+859 MPAPTV
-865 DFHNGSVKTASVIK
+865 DFHNGSKRTASVVT
-879 TKNGNLIAK
+879 TKNGNLNVK
-888 ATGLTSGVEYYA
+888 ATGLNAGVEYYA

-908 DGKAKV
+908 DGKEKV

-926 PQYGT
+926 PKYGT

-957 QEVYYRTVNGSA
+957 QVVYYRTVNGSA

-977 TEGAVYFAEGETSKT
+977 TEGAVFFAEGETSKT

-1035 TRRSMQRTMPKDS
+1035 AHRSMLRTMPKDS

-1062 ITHVADTSGKNG
+1062 ITHVADTSGING
-1074 KRIADTTNNQG
+1074 QQIADTTDKQG
-1085 GKATNVSFLK
+1085 GKETNVSFLK
-1095 NRYKDTNYHT
+1095 NRYNFTNYNT
-1105 SSSFPGY
+1105 SSSFSGY
-1112 YTDARQQE
+1112 YTDIWQQE
-1120 YLKSTAGGWY
+1120 YLRSTAGGWY
-1130 YRYVLRAYEDKDGYE
+1130 YRYVLKAYEGTDGYE
-1145 HAYMGTEPL
+1145 HAYLGTVPL
-1154 EDRNY
+1154 EDRHYNING
-1159 DTKSKKADAAV
+1159 KKAAV

-1185 AGKSAGTYYF
+1185 EKNNAGTYSF
-1195 PDTRTGGGEGSYYPK
+1195 PDTRTGGGEGAGYPL
-1210 NSSGTAYGYNGK
+1210 NSSGTTHDYNGK
-1222 TWVKLVGVDQTCY
+1222 TWVKLGVNQTCY
-1235 AYFGATGDFDD
+1235 AYFGATGSGVD

-1268 GVAPMAGGTYLPGD
+1268 GVAPMAKGTYLPGD

-1291 EIVDGQNSSLSS
+1291 EIVDRQNSSLSS

-1327 TGKVS
+1327 TGTVS
-1332 SAVSLNSDTALKVYS
+1332 SAVSLNSDTALQVNS
-1347 ISNPGSIQDM
+1347 ISNPDSIKDM

-1377 ATKPE
+1377 ATKPV
-1382 LTVKADT
+1382 LTVRADT

-1399 ITATGAD
+1399 ITATAAA
-1406 SIRYAWTKDAA
+1406 SIQYAWTKDAK

-1451 TAASGASTHQYQAFT
+1451 TAASGASTHQYQKFT
-1466 FMNPAITNVSV
+1466 FMNPAITDVSV
-1477 RAGSTVASAEAAD
+1477 RADSTAASADAAD
-1490 VWKPGKYIVAQY
+1490 VWKSGKYIVVQY
-1502 AGAQSTGTKLTFGG
+1502 AGAQSTGTTLTFDG
-1516 PKKEVKGVTSSSGSV
+1516 PKKEVKSITSSSGSA

-1545 TDTYGNVISK
+1545 TDSYGNVISK

-1598 GVAKVEYAWTNT
+1598 GLAKVEYAWTNT
-1610 TGTPSTSTWKTLTA
+1610 AGTPSASAWKTLTA
-1624 AADGSYQAEYI
+1624 AADGSYQAEYT
-1635 AAETSKTAKYLHVR
+1635 AAEASKTAKYLHVR
-1649 VTDGAGNVSETVKS
+1649 VTDNAGNVSETVKS

-1669 KKAVGA
+1669 KKAVAA

-1724 TVGSC
+1724 TGGSC

-1754 VTRIDNEAP
+1754 VTQIDNEAP
-1763 KLEAL
+1763 KLASL
-1768 TAASDKPG
+1768 TTAGGKPG
-1776 TIGLLGVTDNHTAVY
+1776 TIRLTGVTDNHTAVY
-1791 DQKGNITGYRGSGI
+1791 DQRGNITGYGGSGI
-1805 RTREYRMQGEST
+1805 RIREYRMPGEST
-1817 WTTFT
+1817 WTAFT
-1822 GDSFTVAK
+1822 GDSFSVAK
-1830 NGSYVVRLTDNA
+1830 NGSYMVRLTDNA

-1848 YRVEMTGMDVTAPT
+1848 YRVEMAGMDVTAPT

-1868 GTRNGTSGW
+1868 GTLNGASGW

-1886 LTFTDKAGAEGGT
+1886 LTFADKAGTEGGT
-1899 PSDVQSAAYQ
+1899 PSGVQSAAYQ
-1909 WVTDTSKK
+1909 WVTDTSQK
-1917 PATGMVNLDAAAVA
+1917 PVTGMVNLDAAAVA

-1936 ISLSDYYGTCYLYYK
+1936 ISLSDYCGTCYLYYK
-1951 VTDRKGNVR
+1951 VTDRKGNIR

-1970 DVHRLEFTG
+1970 NVHSLEFTG

-2002 GKLTGTTQTEVLAE
+2002 GKLTGTEQTEVLAE
-2016 LEAYQGIY
+2016 LPAYQGIY
-2024 RFSELKKTQP
+2024 RLSGLKKIQP

-2047 YYKNAYSDSTACEQK
+2047 YYKKAYSDSTACEQK

-2086 TCNSLIP
+2086 TYNGLIP
-2093 GAAVQCAVTEPQEPV
+2093 EPAVQCAVTEPQEPV
-2108 REGYTFGGW
+2108 REGCTFGGW

-2183 PVPSQEGYVFCGWY
+2183 PVPSQEGYEFCGWY

-2205 AYTKIGAEEY
+2205 ACTKIGAEEY
-2215 GDKICYGYFKDVQ
+2215 GDKTCYGYFKDVQ
-2228 KPKLAASVESDV
+2228 KPKLAASVESNV

-2248 NTDQIRMVLS
+2248 NTDQIRIVLS

-2271 VDDGGY
+2271 VDDGEY
-2277 EEIPGVI
+2277 EEINGVI
-2284 TEGGTT
+2284 TGGGTT
-2290 VTKDYACVEGTHTY
+2290 VTKDYACVEGCHTY

-2309 DAAGNETVTEALTV
+2309 DAAGNETVTDVLTV

-2417 DHAGNV
+2417 DYAGNV

-2501 DFTTSIRTE
+2501 DFTTVIRTE
-2510 VKFSIP
+2510 VKFRIP

-2531 MDNAGN
+2531 VDNAGN
-2537 RAEKKITVRIHTHS
+2537 RAEKKITVRIHTHR

-2599 HTETIDPA
+2599 H
-2607 KEATCT
+2607 
-2613 QTGRTQGSHC
+2613 SF
-2623 SVCGVVI
+2623 
-2630 KAQTVTP
+2630 
-2637 ALGHH
+2637 
-2642 YSGDYAYDA
+2642 SGDYVYDT
-2651 DGHWRVCSRC
+2651 DGHWKVCSRC
-2661 AALEEKH
+2661 
-2668 SHVYDNDKDAIC
+2668 D
-2680 NDCGFER
+2680 
-2687 TIKNPEPEKPD
+2687 
-2698 TYRVS
+2698 
-2703 YKLSLPDGSVYEPE
+2703 
-2717 DSYKTYVHGQE
+2717 
-2728 LTMPVP
+2728 
-2734 SQEGYVFC
+2734 
-2742 GWYDNAG
+2742 
-2749 YTGTA
+2749 
-2754 YTKIGAE
+2754 
-2761 EYGDKTC
+2761 
-2768 YGYFKDVQKPELA
+2768 
-2781 ASVESNVS
+2781 
-2789 PNTKGWYS
+2789 
-2797 TDQIRMVLSYSD
+2797 
-2809 NKGVTG
+2809 
-2815 LYGKVD
+2815 
-2821 DGGYEEINGVIT
+2821 
-2833 EGGTTVTKDYAC
+2833 
-2845 VEGWHTYTFKAVD
+2845 
-2858 AAGNETV
+2858 
-2865 TDAMTVKLDT
+2865 
-2875 IKPEMGEAAFN
+2875 
-2886 EGYKNLWNWLIRK
+2886 
-2899 DSLEITIPVAEAGSG
+2899 
-2914 IESVDYEL
+2914 
-2922 IREDGSTT
+2922 
-2930 AGQASVKKASGE
+2930 
-2942 NSAGYTA
+2942 
-2949 VIYINPD
+2949 
-2956 FKGKIKITARDY
+2956 
-2968 AGNVSDTKMI
+2968 
-2978 GTDGSGIHGIIVED
+2978 
-2992 HAPEITFLVNGSE
+2992 
-3005 SPEKEYEKAPTVVV
+3005 
-3019 TVKDDKENAIS
+3019 
-3030 AGLASAAYQ
+3030 
-3039 IGNSAECVLQED
+3039 
-3051 FTTGIRTE
+3051 
-3059 VKFSIPEEK
+3059 
-3068 LPEAGADITVK
+3068 
-3079 AVDNAGNLAEKKI
+3079 
-3092 TVRIHT
+3092 
-3098 HRAVLVKAV
+3098 
-3107 EPTCLAEGN
+3107 
-3116 KAYYICDCGR
+3116 
-3126 WYADSSCTTEITS
+3126 
-3139 KDVVLPAKGHTEA
+3139 
-3152 IDPAKEATCM
+3152 
-3162 QTGLTQG
+3162 
-3169 SHCSD
+3169 
-3174 CGLVIKAQ
+3174 
-3182 TVTPA
+3182 A
-3187 LGHHYSGDYAYDAD
+3187 LGK
-3201 GHWRVCSRCAALEEK
+3201 K
-3216 HSHVYDDDKDAI
+3216 HSHVYDDDRDTI
-3228 CNDCGFERT
+3228 CNDCGFDRT
-3237 IKNPEPEKPGGSGT
+3237 IKKPEPEKPGGGGT
-3251 ETPSPTVQPEK
+3251 ETPSPTVQPENTPEKK
-3262 PENTPEKKLENTP
+3262 PENTPEKKPENTP
-3275 EKKPEKKPENT
+3275 EKKPENTPEN
-3286 TEKKPENTPENKPE
+3286 KPENTPENKPE

-3318 TEDGKANTSGEAV
+3318 TDDGKANTSGEAV

-3426 DLTLGMYVD
+3426 DLVLGMYVD

-3462 IPQKMQSIDRE
+3462 IPQKLQSIDRE
-3473 FFIVRSHEGEYTLL
+3473 FFIIRSHEGEYTLL

-3519 AGKCSL
+3519 AGKCNL

-3550 IFRVIRR
+3550 VFRVIRR

>member
-1 MKIHKLKAGEKAA
+1 MKIHKLKAGEKAT

-33 VFATANEGI
+33 VFAAANEGI

-48 TGFGELDESAAVQLL
+48 TGFGELDESVAVQLL
-63 PVGAQESEIVFP
+63 PVGAQESEIIFP

-80 MLETDSVEESTGD
+80 MLETNSVEESTGD
-93 VTQETEDSTKENT
+93 VTQETEDSAKENT
-106 ESEEIQTP
+106 EAEEIQTP

-223 EEYRVADGVSLP
+223 EEYRLADGVSLP

-246 QELAELLALLE
+246 QGLAELLALLE

-263 TYLSTGVENKEIID
+263 TYLSSGVENKEIID
-277 PEQLAE
+277 PEQLTE
-283 AREQLDA
+283 AREKLDA

-298 DTENKEILSGEEEE
+298 DTENKETLSGEEEE
-312 RLAELIQRLKG
+312 RLAELIQRLEG

-342 YPETIQQRM
+342 YPELIQQRM

-359 LTLEDLVED
+359 LTLENLVED

-375 ENAMPAAAWGTDQPR
+375 ENAMPAAAWDTDQPR
-390 RAPARAPAL
+390 RAPAKAPAL
-399 TPHPQTLMVTEDNE
+399 TPHPQTLMVTTDNE

-474 DDIYLPMNQTNKF
+474 DDIYLPMDQTNQSGKQY
-487 NKNYNNE
+487 NKE

-600 ALDACFGKAK
+600 ALDACFGKAQ

-632 ILKDPDTEAI
+632 ILKDPKTEAI
-642 NATDSF
+642 KATDSF

-684 MLKIGITDVKVAD
+684 MPKLRITDVKVAD

-703 TVNKKYTFTINYKLK
+703 TVNKKYTFTITYKLK
-718 GSDKSFLYQV
+718 GSDKSLSYPV
-728 WVDNIDKTAPVITYT
+728 LVDNIDKAAPALTYT

-830 GSKDSFE
+830 GSKDSFD

-859 MPTPTL
+859 MPAPTVE
-865 DFHNGSVKTASVIK
+865 FHNGSIKTAQVIT
-879 TKNGNLIAK
+879 TKNGNLTAK
-888 ATGLTSGVEYYA
+888 ATGLNAGVEYYA
-900 RAYAKVTS
+900 RAYAKVTA
-908 DGKAKV
+908 DGKEKV

-919 EKFGFGI
+919 GKFGFGI

-936 VTGSN
+936 VSGSN
-941 GKATFT
+941 GKAIFT
-947 ITRSNGTDKY
+947 ITRSNGTDKS
-957 QEVYYRTVNGSA
+957 QMVYCRTVNGSA

-977 TEGAVYFAEGETSKT
+977 IQPSPFYFKEGETSKT
-992 VTVTELGVTEPYQSK
+992 VTVTELGVTNAYQSK
-1007 AGTKYSNADRTYSL
+1007 PGTKYSNADRTYSL
-1021 ELYRVGVGGGTIDQ
+1021 EIYRVTGGGTIDQ
-1035 TRRSMQRTMPKDS
+1035 ARRSMQRTMPKDN

-1062 ITHVADTSGKNG
+1062 ITHVAETSGKKG
-1074 KRIADTTNNQG
+1074 KRIADTNQNQG
-1085 GKATNVSFLK
+1085 GKKNNVSFLK
-1095 NRYKDTNYHT
+1095 NRYKDTNYYT
-1105 SSSFPGY
+1105 SSSFSNY
-1112 YTDARQQE
+1112 YTDARQRE
-1120 YLKSTAGGWY
+1120 YLSSTAGGWY
-1130 YRYVLRAYEDKDGYE
+1130 YRYVLRAYEEIDGYE

-1159 DTKSKKADAAV
+1159 DTESKKEDTAV
-1170 AGVNGQLWACNFLQP
+1170 AGVKGQLWACNFLQP
-1185 AGKSAGTYYF
+1185 AKKSVGTYCF
-1195 PDTRTGGGEGSYYPK
+1195 PDQRTGGKEGSYHPK
-1210 NSSGTAYGYNGK
+1210 NSSGTAYGYNGT
-1222 TWVKLVGVDQTCY
+1222 TWVKLGVDQTCY
-1235 AYFGATGDFDD
+1235 AYFGATGADTDE
-1246 VWYVDGLQSFVM
+1246 WYVDGLQSFVM

-1291 EIVDGQNSSLSS
+1291 EIVDSQNSSLSS

-1327 TGKVS
+1327 TGTVS
-1332 SAVSLNSDTALKVYS
+1332 SAVSLNSTDALKVNS
-1347 ISNPGSIQDM
+1347 ISNLGSIKDM

-1377 ATKPE
+1377 ATKPA
-1382 LTVKADT
+1382 LTVRADT

-1406 SIRYAWTKDAA
+1406 SIRYVWTKDTT

-1424 TITSGTQLT
+1424 NVASGTQLT

-1451 TAASGASTHQYQAFT
+1451 TAASGASTHQYLAFT
-1466 FMNPAITNVSV
+1466 FMNPAITGVSV
-1477 RAGSTVASAEAAD
+1477 RAGSAVASAEAAD
-1490 VWKPGKYIVAQY
+1490 VWKPGKYIVVQY
-1502 AGAQSTGTKLTFGG
+1502 AGAQSTGTKLTFDR
-1516 PKKEVKGVTSSSGSV
+1516 PKKVEQGVASSSGSA

-1561 IDRKKPTVTLRSGS
+1561 IDRKNPTVTLRSGS

-1586 IIAVLPEDTGGS
+1586 TIAVLPEDTGGS

-1624 AADGSYQAEYI
+1624 AADGSYQAQYT

-1688 WTKSATLTWKAR
+1688 WTKSATLTWKAA

-1716 KGTVTENM
+1716 NGTVTENM

-1742 DKFGNSAAAEVL
+1742 DKFGNSAVAEVL

-1776 TIGLLGVTDNHTAVY
+1776 TIRLTGVTDDHTAVY
-1791 DQKGNITGYRGSGI
+1791 DQRGNITGYQGSGI

-1817 WTTFT
+1817 WTAFT
-1822 GDSFTVAK
+1822 GDSFSVAK

-1848 YRVEMTGMDVTAPT
+1848 YRVEMAGMDVTAPT
-1862 VSCTVN
+1862 VGCRVN
-1868 GTRNGTSGW
+1868 GTHNGTSGW

-1899 PSDVQSAAYQ
+1899 PSGVWSAAYQ

-1951 VTDRKGNVR
+1951 VTDWKGNVR

-1979 PDKAQPLSAGLPMSI
+1979 PNKAQPLSAGLPMSI

-2002 GKLTGTTQTEVLAE
+2002 GKLTGTEQTEVLAE
-2016 LEAYQGIY
+2016 LPAYQGIY
-2024 RFSELKKTQP
+2024 RLSGLKKIQP

-2047 YYKNAYSDSTACEQK
+2047 YYKKAYSDSTACEQK

-2076 SSVEPQLIWT
+2076 SNVEPQLIWT
-2086 TCNSLIP
+2086 TYNSLIP
-2093 GAAVQCAVTEPQEPV
+2093 EPAVQCAVTEPQEPV

-2126 RKFDFGTQSQVMTD
+2126 RKFDFDSQSQLVTD

-2146 WIPNSYRVYYKLS
+2146 WIPNSYRVNYKLS

-2164 VYEPED
+2164 VYEAED
-2170 MYKTYVH
+2170 SYKSYVH

-2215 GDKICYGYFKDVQ
+2215 GDKTCYGYFKDVQ
-2228 KPKLAASVESDV
+2228 KPELAASVESNV

-2323 KLDTIKPVIGDAAF
+2323 KLDTIKPVIGDAVF

-2417 DHAGNV
+2417 DYAGNV

-2441 EDHAPEITFLVNGSE
+2441 EDHAPEITFSVNGSE

-2491 GNSAECVLQE
+2491 GNSAECVVQE

-2516 TEKLPAAGADITVKA
+2516 TEKLPAAGADIIVKA

-2599 HTETIDPA
+2599 H
-2607 KEATCT
+2607 
-2613 QTGRTQGSHC
+2613 SF
-2623 SVCGVVI
+2623 
-2630 KAQTVTP
+2630 
-2637 ALGHH
+2637 
-2642 YSGDYAYDA
+2642 SGDYVYDT
-2651 DGHWRVCSRC
+2651 DGHWKVCSRC
-2661 AALEEKH
+2661 
-2668 SHVYDNDKDAIC
+2668 D
-2680 NDCGFER
+2680 
-2687 TIKNPEPEKPD
+2687 
-2698 TYRVS
+2698 
-2703 YKLSLPDGSVYEPE
+2703 
-2717 DSYKTYVHGQE
+2717 
-2728 LTMPVP
+2728 
-2734 SQEGYVFC
+2734 
-2742 GWYDNAG
+2742 
-2749 YTGTA
+2749 
-2754 YTKIGAE
+2754 
-2761 EYGDKTC
+2761 
-2768 YGYFKDVQKPELA
+2768 
-2781 ASVESNVS
+2781 
-2789 PNTKGWYS
+2789 
-2797 TDQIRMVLSYSD
+2797 
-2809 NKGVTG
+2809 
-2815 LYGKVD
+2815 
-2821 DGGYEEINGVIT
+2821 
-2833 EGGTTVTKDYAC
+2833 
-2845 VEGWHTYTFKAVD
+2845 
-2858 AAGNETV
+2858 
-2865 TDAMTVKLDT
+2865 
-2875 IKPEMGEAAFN
+2875 
-2886 EGYKNLWNWLIRK
+2886 
-2899 DSLEITIPVAEAGSG
+2899 
-2914 IESVDYEL
+2914 
-2922 IREDGSTT
+2922 
-2930 AGQASVKKASGE
+2930 
-2942 NSAGYTA
+2942 
-2949 VIYINPD
+2949 
-2956 FKGKIKITARDY
+2956 
-2968 AGNVSDTKMI
+2968 
-2978 GTDGSGIHGIIVED
+2978 
-2992 HAPEITFLVNGSE
+2992 
-3005 SPEKEYEKAPTVVV
+3005 
-3019 TVKDDKENAIS
+3019 
-3030 AGLASAAYQ
+3030 
-3039 IGNSAECVLQED
+3039 
-3051 FTTGIRTE
+3051 
-3059 VKFSIPEEK
+3059 
-3068 LPEAGADITVK
+3068 
-3079 AVDNAGNLAEKKI
+3079 
-3092 TVRIHT
+3092 
-3098 HRAVLVKAV
+3098 
-3107 EPTCLAEGN
+3107 
-3116 KAYYICDCGR
+3116 
-3126 WYADSSCTTEITS
+3126 
-3139 KDVVLPAKGHTEA
+3139 
-3152 IDPAKEATCM
+3152 
-3162 QTGLTQG
+3162 
-3169 SHCSD
+3169 
-3174 CGLVIKAQ
+3174 
-3182 TVTPA
+3182 A
-3187 LGHHYSGDYAYDAD
+3187 LGK
-3201 GHWRVCSRCAALEEK
+3201 K
-3216 HSHVYDDDKDAI
+3216 HSHVYDDDRDTI
-3228 CNDCGFERT
+3228 CNDCGFDRT
-3237 IKNPEPEKPGGSGT
+3237 IKKPEPEKPGGSGT
-3251 ETPSPTVQPEK
+3251 ETPSPTVQPENTPEKK
-3262 PENTPEKKLENTP
+3262 PENTPEKKPENTP
-3275 EKKPEKKPENT
+3275 EKK
-3286 TEKKPENTPENKPE
+3286 PENKPE

-3331 PTGNVKGMADT
+3331 PTGNVRGMADT
-3342 STALKI
+3342 STALDY
-3348 GEGTVTVT
+3348 GDGTVIVT

-3405 VPEKDKSAIENGI
+3405 VPRKDKSVIENGI

-3444 ADWNAVTGTVEP
+3444 ADWNAVTGTAEP

-3550 IFRVIRR
+3550 IWRVIRR

>member
-1 MKIHKLKAGEKAA
+1 MKIHKLKAREKAA

-33 VFATANEGI
+33 VFATSNEGI

-48 TGFGELDESAAVQLL
+48 TGFGALDESAAVQLL

-80 MLETDSVEESTGD
+80 MLETDSVEESTRD

-106 ESEEIQTP
+106 EAEEIQTP

-126 GENTDTGESTA
+126 GE
-137 SGESTDTGESTASGE
+137 STDTGESTAS
-152 STDTG
+152 
-157 ERTASEENAGTE
+157 EENAGTE
-169 DDAAEEE
+169 EDAAEEE
-176 QPAPVETIPPVKSTR
+176 QPAEEETIPPVKSMR

-198 WENNTADSFDSSA
+198 WENNTADSFDSSV

-235 QISVTIAAIGG
+235 QISVTIAAKEG

-263 TYLSTGVENKEIID
+263 TYLSSGEKNKDMIE
-277 PEQLAE
+277 PEQLTE
-283 AREQLDA
+283 AREKLDA

-298 DTENKEILSGEEEE
+298 DIENKETLSGEEEE
-312 RLAELIQRLKG
+312 RLAELIQRLEG

-342 YPETIQQRM
+342 YPEMIQQRM
-351 AEDELPEL
+351 EEDELPEL
-359 LTLEDLVED
+359 LTLENLVED

-375 ENAMPAAAWGTDQPR
+375 ENAMPAAAWGTDLPL
-390 RAPARAPAL
+390 RAPARASAL

-474 DDIYLPMNQTNKF
+474 DDIYLPMDQTNQFK
-487 NKNYNNE
+487 KKYNNE

-600 ALDACFGKAK
+600 ALDACFGKAQ
-610 SQEQIALSMPLD
+610 SQEQIALSMPLN

-632 ILKDPDTEAI
+632 ILKDPKTEEI
-642 NATDSF
+642 KATDSF

-676 TITVKAED
+676 TITVKAEN
-684 MLKIGITDVKVAD
+684 MPELGITDVKITD
-697 GATKTA
+697 GATHIA
-703 TVNKKYTFTINYKLK
+703 AENKKYTFTITYKLK
-718 GSDKSFLYQV
+718 GSEQSFLYPV
-728 WVDNIDKTAPVITYT
+728 WVDNIDKTAPVLTYT

-762 ALSVSD
+762 ALSVAD
-768 NHRLADKPLTYTIPK
+768 NHRLAEKPLTYTIQNN
-783 DIAALPG
+783 IAALPG
-790 TKTIS
+790 KKTIQ
-795 VKASDAAGNTTT
+795 VTASDAAGNTTT
-807 HNCVITVTAKPLEL
+807 TNCEITVIAKPLEL

-830 GSKDSFE
+830 GSKDSFN
-837 LKAVLAHTGG
+837 LNAVLVHTGG

-859 MPTPTL
+859 MPAPTL
-865 DFHNGSVKTASVIK
+865 DFHNGSAKTVPVIT
-879 TKNGNLIAK
+879 TKNGNLSAK
-888 ATGLTSGVEYYA
+888 ATGLNAGVEYYV

-908 DGKAKV
+908 DGKEKV

-919 EKFGFGI
+919 GQFGFGI

-947 ITRSNGTDKY
+947 ITRSNGTDKL
-957 QEVYYRTVNGSA
+957 QMVYYRTVNGSA
-969 VGGTHFTH
+969 VGGTHFKH
-977 TEGAVYFAEGETSKT
+977 QEGAVYFKEGETSKT
-992 VTVTELGVTEPYQSK
+992 VTVTELGVTNAYQSK
-1007 AGTKYSNADRTYSL
+1007 PGTKYSNADRTYSL
-1021 ELYRVGVGGGTIDQ
+1021 EIYRVTGGGTIDQ
-1035 TRRSMQRTMPKDS
+1035 ARRSMQRTMPKDS

-1062 ITHVADTSGKNG
+1062 ITHVADTSGING
-1074 KRIADTTNNQG
+1074 QQIADTTDKQG
-1085 GKATNVSFLK
+1085 GKETNVSFLK
-1095 NRYKDTNYHT
+1095 NRYNFTNYNT
-1105 SSSFPGY
+1105 SSSFSGY
-1112 YTDARQQE
+1112 YTDIWQQE
-1120 YLKSTAGGWY
+1120 YLRSTAGGWY
-1130 YRYVLRAYEDKDGYE
+1130 YRYVLKAYEGTDGYE
-1145 HAYMGTEPL
+1145 HAYLGTVPL
-1154 EDRNY
+1154 EDRHYNING
-1159 DTKSKKADAAV
+1159 KKAAV

-1185 AGKSAGTYYF
+1185 EKNNAGTYSF
-1195 PDTRTGGGEGSYYPK
+1195 PDTRTGGGEGAGYPL
-1210 NSSGTAYGYNGK
+1210 NSSGTTHDYNGK
-1222 TWVKLVGVDQTCY
+1222 TWVKLGVNQTCY
-1235 AYFGATGDFDD
+1235 AYFGATGSGVD

-1258 VNDEKEPALL
+1258 VNDEKEPELL

-1291 EIVDGQNSSLSS
+1291 EIVDRQNSRLSS

-1332 SAVSLNSDTALKVYS
+1332 SAVSLNSTDALKVNS
-1347 ISNPGSIQDM
+1347 ISSIGSIKDM
-1357 CNLSGTSQTFSGG
+1357 CHLSGTSQTFSGG
-1370 NTNIKVD
+1370 NTNIQVD
-1377 ATKPE
+1377 ATKPG

-1399 ITATGAD
+1399 ITATDAD
-1406 SIRYAWTKDAA
+1406 SIRYVWTKDTA

-1424 TITSGTQLT
+1424 TITSGKQLT

-1451 TAASGASTHQYQAFT
+1451 TAASGASTHRYQAFT
-1466 FMNPAITNVSV
+1466 FMNPAITDVSV
-1477 RAGSTVASAEAAD
+1477 RAGSTAASADAAD
-1490 VWKPGKYIVAQY
+1490 VWKPGKYIVVQY
-1502 AGAQSTGTKLTFGG
+1502 AGAQSTETKLTFDG
-1516 PKKEVKGVTSSSGSV
+1516 PKKEVKSITSSKGSAY
-1531 NLYVTENGSYTVTL
+1531 LYVTENGSYTVTL
-1545 TDTYGNVISK
+1545 TDAYGNVISK

-1575 STGADTVYNEL
+1575 STGEDTVYNEL
-1586 IIAVLPEDTGGS
+1586 TIAVLPEDTGGS

-1624 AADGSYQAEYI
+1624 AADGSYQAQYI
-1635 AAETSKTAKYLHVR
+1635 AADTSKTAKYLHVR

-1669 KKAVGA
+1669 KKATAA
-1675 ALPSITVTGNPSS
+1675 ALPSITVTGNPAS
-1688 WTKSATLTWKAR
+1688 WTQSATLTWNAR

-1768 TAASDKPG
+1768 TAAGDKPG
-1776 TIGLLGVTDNHTAVY
+1776 TIRLNGVTDNNTAVY
-1791 DQKGNITGYRGSGI
+1791 DKKGNITGYGGSGI
-1805 RTREYRMQGEST
+1805 RTGEYRMQEDST

-1822 GDSFTVAK
+1822 GDSFTVKK

-1848 YRVEMTGMDVTAPT
+1848 YRVEMAGMDTTAPT
-1862 VSCTVN
+1862 VGCTVN
-1868 GTRNGTSGW
+1868 GTLNETSGW
-1877 YLDSNVSVK
+1877 YLDSDVSVK
-1886 LTFTDKAGAEGGT
+1886 LTFADMAGTEGGT
-1899 PSDVQSAAYQ
+1899 PSGIQSAAYQ
-1909 WVTDTSKK
+1909 WVTDTSQK

-1936 ISLSDYYGTCYLYYK
+1936 ISLSDYCGTCYLYYK
-1951 VTDRKGNVR
+1951 VTDRKGNIR

-1970 DVHRLEFTG
+1970 NVHRLEFKG
-1979 PDKAQPLSAGLPMSI
+1979 PDKAQPLSAGLPMRV

-2002 GKLTGTTQTEVLAE
+2002 GKLTGTEQTEVLAE
-2016 LEAYQGIY
+2016 LPAYQGIY
-2024 RFSELKKTQP
+2024 RFSELKKIQP

-2047 YYKNAYSDSTACEQK
+2047 YYKKAYSDSTACEQK

-2086 TCNSLIP
+2086 TYNGLIP
-2093 GAAVQCAVTEPQEPV
+2093 EPAVQCAVTEPQEPV
-2108 REGYTFGGW
+2108 REGCTFGGW

-2164 VYEPED
+2164 VYEAED
-2170 MYKTYVH
+2170 SYKSYVH

-2183 PVPSQEGYVFCGWY
+2183 PVPSQEGYEFCGWY

-2215 GDKICYGYFKDVQ
+2215 GDKTCYGYFKDVQ
-2228 KPKLAASVESDV
+2228 KPELAASVKSNV

-2248 NTDQIRMVLS
+2248 NTDQIRIALS

-2271 VDDGGY
+2271 VDDGEY
-2277 EEIPGVI
+2277 EEINGVI
-2284 TEGGTT
+2284 TGGGTT

-2309 DAAGNETVTEALTV
+2309 DAAGNETVTDALTV
-2323 KLDTIKPVIGDAAF
+2323 MLDTIKPVMGEAAF

-2356 TIPVAEAGSGIE
+2356 TVPVAEAGSGIE

-2417 DHAGNV
+2417 DYAGNV

-2441 EDHAPEITFLVNGSE
+2441 EDHAPEITFSVNGSE

-2531 MDNAGN
+2531 VDNAGN
-2537 RAEKKITVRIHTHS
+2537 RAEKKITVRIHTHR

-2584 TTEITSQDVVLPAKG
+2584 TTEITS
-2599 HTETIDPA
+2599 
-2607 KEATCT
+2607 
-2613 QTGRTQGSHC
+2613 
-2623 SVCGVVI
+2623 
-2630 KAQTVTP
+2630 
-2637 ALGHH
+2637 
-2642 YSGDYAYDA
+2642 
-2651 DGHWRVCSRC
+2651 
-2661 AALEEKH
+2661 
-2668 SHVYDNDKDAIC
+2668 
-2680 NDCGFER
+2680 
-2687 TIKNPEPEKPD
+2687 
-2698 TYRVS
+2698 
-2703 YKLSLPDGSVYEPE
+2703 
-2717 DSYKTYVHGQE
+2717 
-2728 LTMPVP
+2728 
-2734 SQEGYVFC
+2734 
-2742 GWYDNAG
+2742 
-2749 YTGTA
+2749 
-2754 YTKIGAE
+2754 
-2761 EYGDKTC
+2761 
-2768 YGYFKDVQKPELA
+2768 
-2781 ASVESNVS
+2781 
-2789 PNTKGWYS
+2789 
-2797 TDQIRMVLSYSD
+2797 
-2809 NKGVTG
+2809 
-2815 LYGKVD
+2815 
-2821 DGGYEEINGVIT
+2821 
-2833 EGGTTVTKDYAC
+2833 
-2845 VEGWHTYTFKAVD
+2845 
-2858 AAGNETV
+2858 
-2865 TDAMTVKLDT
+2865 
-2875 IKPEMGEAAFN
+2875 
-2886 EGYKNLWNWLIRK
+2886 
-2899 DSLEITIPVAEAGSG
+2899 
-2914 IESVDYEL
+2914 
-2922 IREDGSTT
+2922 
-2930 AGQASVKKASGE
+2930 
-2942 NSAGYTA
+2942 
-2949 VIYINPD
+2949 
-2956 FKGKIKITARDY
+2956 
-2968 AGNVSDTKMI
+2968 
-2978 GTDGSGIHGIIVED
+2978 
-2992 HAPEITFLVNGSE
+2992 
-3005 SPEKEYEKAPTVVV
+3005 
-3019 TVKDDKENAIS
+3019 
-3030 AGLASAAYQ
+3030 
-3039 IGNSAECVLQED
+3039 
-3051 FTTGIRTE
+3051 
-3059 VKFSIPEEK
+3059 
-3068 LPEAGADITVK
+3068 
-3079 AVDNAGNLAEKKI
+3079 
-3092 TVRIHT
+3092 
-3098 HRAVLVKAV
+3098 
-3107 EPTCLAEGN
+3107 
-3116 KAYYICDCGR
+3116 
-3126 WYADSSCTTEITS
+3126 
-3139 KDVVLPAKGHTEA
+3139 KDVVLPAKGH
-3152 IDPAKEATCM
+3152 
-3162 QTGLTQG
+3162 
-3169 SHCSD
+3169 SF
-3174 CGLVIKAQ
+3174 
-3182 TVTPA
+3182 
-3187 LGHHYSGDYAYDAD
+3187 SGDYVYDTD
-3201 GHWRVCSRCAALEEK
+3201 GHWKVCSRCAALGKK
-3216 HSHVYDDDKDAI
+3216 HSHVYDDDRDTI
-3228 CNDCGFERT
+3228 CNDCGFDRT
-3237 IKNPEPEKPGGSGT
+3237 IKKPEPEKPGGSGT

-3331 PTGNVKGMADT
+3331 PTGSVKGMADT

-3426 DLTLGMYVD
+3426 DLVLGMYVD

-3462 IPQKMQSIDRE
+3462 IPQKLQSIDRE
-3473 FFIVRSHEGEYTLL
+3473 FFIIRSHEGEYTLL

-3519 AGKCSL
+3519 AGKCNL

-3550 IFRVIRR
+3550 VFRVIRR

>member
-1 MKIHKLKAGEKAA
+1 MKIHKLKAGEKAT

-33 VFATANEGI
+33 VFAAANEGI

-48 TGFGELDESAAVQLL
+48 TGFGELDESVAVQLL
-63 PVGAQESEIVFP
+63 PVGAQESEIIFP

-80 MLETDSVEESTGD
+80 MLETNSVEESTGD
-93 VTQETEDSTKENT
+93 VTQETE
-106 ESEEIQTP
+106 EEP
-114 EKDTEHGESTAS
+114 A
-126 GENTDTGESTA
+126 
-137 SGESTDTGESTASGE
+137 
-152 STDTG
+152 
-157 ERTASEENAGTE
+157 EEE
-169 DDAAEEE
+169 QPAAEEEEPAEEEQPAAEEEEPAEEEQPAEEEEPAEEEQPVEEE
-176 QPAPVETIPPVKSTR
+176 QPAPVETIPPVKSMR

-223 EEYRVADGVSLP
+223 EEYRLADGVSLP
-235 QISVTIAAIGG
+235 QISVTIAAKGG
-246 QELAELLALLE
+246 QGLAELLALLE

-283 AREQLDA
+283 AREKLDA

-298 DTENKEILSGEEEE
+298 DTENKETLSGEEEE
-312 RLAELIQRLKG
+312 RLAELIQRLEG

-342 YPETIQQRM
+342 YPELIQQRM

-359 LTLEDLVED
+359 LTLENLVED

-375 ENAMPAAAWGTDQPR
+375 ENAMPAAAWGTDLPL
-390 RAPARAPAL
+390 RAPARASAL

-474 DDIYLPMNQTNKF
+474 DDIYLPMDQTNQSGKQY
-487 NKNYNNE
+487 NKE

-600 ALDACFGKAK
+600 ALDACFGKAQ

-632 ILKDPDTEAI
+632 ILKDPKTEEI
-642 NATDSF
+642 KATDSF
-648 SFYFNQGV
+648 SFYFNQGA

-684 MLKIGITDVKVAD
+684 MPKLGITDVKVAA
-697 GATKTA
+697 GATMKA

-718 GSDKSFLYQV
+718 GREKSFSYPV
-728 WVDNIDKTAPVITYT
+728 WVDNIDKTAPVLTYT
-743 PVTVVEEEKQETVE
+743 SVTVVEEEQQETVE

-762 ALSVSD
+762 ALSVAD

-790 TKTIS
+790 KKIIKVT
-795 VKASDAAGNTTT
+795 ASDAAGNTTT
-807 HNCVITVTAKPLEL
+807 QNCVITVTAKPLEL

-830 GSKDSFE
+830 GSKDRFE

-865 DFHNGSVKTASVIK
+865 DFHNGSVKTASVIT

-908 DGKAKV
+908 DGKEKV

-919 EKFGFGI
+919 GKFGFGI

-947 ITRSNGTDKY
+947 ITRSNGTDKA
-957 QEVYYRTVNGSA
+957 QTVYCRTVNGSA

-977 TEGAVYFAEGETSKT
+977 IQPSPFYFKEGETSKT
-992 VTVTELGVTEPYQSK
+992 VTVTELGVTNAYQSK
-1007 AGTKYSNADRTYSL
+1007 PGTKYSNADRTYSL
-1021 ELYRVGVGGGTIDQ
+1021 EIYRVTGGGTIDQ
-1035 TRRSMQRTMPKDS
+1035 ARRSMQRTMAKDS
-1048 SYTVDRSVYTTEKT
+1048 SYTVDRSVYTTERS
-1062 ITHVADTSGKNG
+1062 ITHVAETSGIKG
-1074 KRIADTTNNQG
+1074 EKIADTTEKQG
-1085 GKATNVSFLK
+1085 GTKTNVSFLT
-1095 NRYKDTNYHT
+1095 NRDNAINYNT
-1105 SSSFPGY
+1105 RSSFSDY
-1112 YTDARQQE
+1112 YKDARQQE

-1130 YRYVLRAYEDKDGYE
+1130 YRYVLRAYEFEDGYD
-1145 HAYMGTEPL
+1145 HAYLGIEPL
-1154 EDRNY
+1154 EDKNY
-1159 DTKSKKADAAV
+1159 DIRSESAAV
-1170 AGVNGQLWACNFLQP
+1170 AGVKGQLWACNFLQP
-1185 AGKSAGTYYF
+1185 KKESAGLYSF
-1195 PDTRTGGGEGSYYPK
+1195 PDTRTGGDEGAGYPL
-1210 NSSGTAYGYNGK
+1210 NSSGTTHGYNSK
-1222 TWVKLVGVDQTCY
+1222 TWVKLGVDQTCY
-1235 AYFGATGDFDD
+1235 AYFGATGARTD

-1258 VNDEKEPALL
+1258 VNDEKEPELL

-1291 EIVDGQNSSLSS
+1291 EIVDSKNSSLSS

-1332 SAVSLNSDTALKVYS
+1332 STVSLNSDTALQVNS
-1347 ISNPGSIQDM
+1347 ISNPDSIKDM

-1377 ATKPE
+1377 ATKPV
-1382 LTVKADT
+1382 LTVRADT

-1399 ITATGAD
+1399 ITAKGAA
-1406 SIRYAWTKDAA
+1406 SIRYVWTKDTT

-1451 TAASGASTHQYQAFT
+1451 TAASGASTHECLAFP
-1466 FMNPAITNVSV
+1466 FMNPAITDVSV
-1477 RAGSTVASAEAAD
+1477 RAGNAAASADAAD
-1490 VWKPGKYIVAQY
+1490 VWKPGKYIVVQY
-1502 AGAQSTGTKLTFGG
+1502 AGAQSTGTKLTFDG
-1516 PKKEVKGVTSSSGSV
+1516 PKKVENSITSSSGSAY
-1531 NLYVTENGSYTVTL
+1531 LYVTENGSYTVTL

-1575 STGADTVYNEL
+1575 STGEDTVYNEL

-1598 GVAKVEYAWTNT
+1598 GVAKVEYAWTDMA
-1610 TGTPSTSTWKTLTA
+1610 GTPSAWKTLTA
-1624 AADGSYQAEYI
+1624 VADGSYQAEYT
-1635 AAETSKTAKYLHVR
+1635 AAEKSKTAKYLHVR
-1649 VTDGAGNVSETVKS
+1649 VTDNAGNVSETVKS

-1669 KKAVGA
+1669 KKATAA

-1688 WTKSATLTWKAR
+1688 WTKSATLTWNAA

-1724 TVGSC
+1724 TGGSC

-1754 VTRIDNEAP
+1754 VTQIDNEAP
-1763 KLEAL
+1763 KLASL
-1768 TAASDKPG
+1768 TTAGGKPG
-1776 TIGLLGVTDNHTAVY
+1776 TIRLTGVTDNHTAVY

-1822 GDSFTVAK
+1822 GDSFSVAK

-1862 VSCTVN
+1862 VRCTVN
-1868 GTRNGTSGW
+1868 GMRNGTSGW

-1886 LTFTDKAGAEGGT
+1886 LTFADEAGAEGGT

-1909 WVTDTSKK
+1909 WVTDTSQK

-1936 ISLSDYYGTCYLYYK
+1936 ISLSDYHGTCYLYYK
-1951 VTDRKGNVR
+1951 VTDRKGNIR

-1970 DVHRLEFTG
+1970 DVHHLEFKG

-1994 SLTYGPSG
+1994 SLTYGSSG
-2002 GKLTGTTQTEVLAE
+2002 GKLTGTEQTEVLAE
-2016 LEAYQGIY
+2016 LPAYQGIY
-2024 RFSELKKTQP
+2024 RLSGLKKIQP

-2047 YYKNAYSDSTACEQK
+2047 YYKKAYSDSTACEQK
-2062 TFYVRQITFDSQGG
+2062 TFYVRQITFDSRGG

-2086 TCNSLIP
+2086 TYNGLIP
-2093 GAAVQCAVTEPQEPV
+2093 GTAVQCAVTKPQEPV

-2126 RKFDFGTQSQVMTD
+2126 RKFDFDTQSQLVTD

-2177 GQELTM
+2177 GQELVM

-2205 AYTKIGAEEY
+2205 AYTKIGAAEY
-2215 GDKICYGYFKDVQ
+2215 GDKTCYGYFKDVQ
-2228 KPKLAASVESDV
+2228 KPELAASVESNV

-2248 NTDQIRMVLS
+2248 NTDQIRIVLS

-2290 VTKDYACVEGTHTY
+2290 VPKDYACVEGTHTY

-2323 KLDTIKPVIGDAAF
+2323 KLDTIKPVMGDAAF

-2356 TIPVAEAGSGIE
+2356 TVPVEETGSGIE

-2406 DFKGKIMITAR
+2406 DFKGKIMITA
-2417 DHAGNV
+2417 
-2423 SDTKM
+2423 K
-2428 IGTDGSGIHGIIV
+2428 
-2441 EDHAPEITFLVNGSE
+2441 
-2456 SPEKEYEKAPTVI
+2456 
-2469 VTVKDDKE
+2469 
-2477 NAISAGLASAAYQI
+2477 
-2491 GNSAECVLQE
+2491 
-2501 DFTTSIRTE
+2501 
-2510 VKFSIP
+2510 
-2516 TEKLPAAGADITVKA
+2516 
-2531 MDNAGN
+2531 
-2537 RAEKKITVRIHTHS
+2537 
-2551 AVLVQAVEP
+2551 
-2560 TCLAKGNKAYYVCDC
+2560 
-2575 GRWYADSSC
+2575 
-2584 TTEITSQDVVLPAKG
+2584 
-2599 HTETIDPA
+2599 
-2607 KEATCT
+2607 
-2613 QTGRTQGSHC
+2613 
-2623 SVCGVVI
+2623 
-2630 KAQTVTP
+2630 
-2637 ALGHH
+2637 
-2642 YSGDYAYDA
+2642 
-2651 DGHWRVCSRC
+2651 
-2661 AALEEKH
+2661 
-2668 SHVYDNDKDAIC
+2668 
-2680 NDCGFER
+2680 
-2687 TIKNPEPEKPD
+2687 
-2698 TYRVS
+2698 
-2703 YKLSLPDGSVYEPE
+2703 
-2717 DSYKTYVHGQE
+2717 
-2728 LTMPVP
+2728 
-2734 SQEGYVFC
+2734 
-2742 GWYDNAG
+2742 
-2749 YTGTA
+2749 
-2754 YTKIGAE
+2754 
-2761 EYGDKTC
+2761 
-2768 YGYFKDVQKPELA
+2768 
-2781 ASVESNVS
+2781 
-2789 PNTKGWYS
+2789 
-2797 TDQIRMVLSYSD
+2797 
-2809 NKGVTG
+2809 
-2815 LYGKVD
+2815 
-2821 DGGYEEINGVIT
+2821 
-2833 EGGTTVTKDYAC
+2833 
-2845 VEGWHTYTFKAVD
+2845 
-2858 AAGNETV
+2858 
-2865 TDAMTVKLDT
+2865 
-2875 IKPEMGEAAFN
+2875 
-2886 EGYKNLWNWLIRK
+2886 
-2899 DSLEITIPVAEAGSG
+2899 
-2914 IESVDYEL
+2914 
-2922 IREDGSTT
+2922 
-2930 AGQASVKKASGE
+2930 
-2942 NSAGYTA
+2942 
-2949 VIYINPD
+2949 
-2956 FKGKIKITARDY
+2956 DY

-2992 HAPEITFLVNGSE
+2992 HAPEITFSVNGSE
-3005 SPEKEYEKAPTVVV
+3005 SPEEEYEKAPTVDV
-3019 TVKDDKENAIS
+3019 TVKDDKENVIS
-3030 AGLASAAYQ
+3030 AGLASVAYQ

-3051 FTTGIRTE
+3051 FTTDIRTE
-3059 VKFSIPEEK
+3059 VKFSIPKEK
-3068 LPEAGADITVK
+3068 LPAAGADITVK
-3079 AVDNAGNLAEKKI
+3079 AVDNAGNRAEKKI

-3107 EPTCLAEGN
+3107 EPTCLTEGN

-3139 KDVVLPAKGHTEA
+3139 QDVVLPAKGH
-3152 IDPAKEATCM
+3152 
-3162 QTGLTQG
+3162 
-3169 SHCSD
+3169 SF
-3174 CGLVIKAQ
+3174 
-3182 TVTPA
+3182 
-3187 LGHHYSGDYAYDAD
+3187 SGDYVYDTD
-3201 GHWRVCSRCAALEEK
+3201 GHWKVCSRCAALEEK
-3216 HSHVYDDDKDAI
+3216 HSHVYDDDRDTI

-3237 IKNPEPEKPGGSGT
+3237 IKKPEPEKPGGGGI
-3251 ETPSPTVQPEK
+3251 ETPLPTVQPEK
-3262 PENTPEKKLENTP
+3262 PENTPENKPGNTP
-3275 EKKPEKKPENT
+3275 ENKPENT
-3286 TEKKPENTPENKPE
+3286 PEKKPENTPENKPE
-3300 NTPDEQPDIGD
+3300 NTPENKLENTPENKPDEQPDIRDD
-3311 VLNVPEM
+3311 VDVPEM
-3318 TEDGKANTSGEAV
+3318 TEDGKVDTSGEAV

-3348 GEGTVTVT
+3348 GEGTVTVM

-3388 AGENIE
+3388 TGENIE

-3405 VPEKDKSAIENGI
+3405 VPRKDKSVIENGI

-3462 IPQKMQSIDRE
+3462 IPQKLQSIDRE
-3473 FFIVRSHEGEYTLL
+3473 FFIIRSHEGEYTLL

-3519 AGKCSL
+3519 AGKCNL

-3550 IFRVIRR
+3550 VFRVIRR

>member
-1 MKIHKLKAGEKAA
+1 MKIQMSKKEKSKKYV
-14 RITALVLTAALVF
+14 RGVALVLTTALLF
-27 TSIDLA
+27 TSMDLT
-33 VFATANEGI
+33 VFATADKGA
-42 KTQEVI
+42 KTQDVI
-48 TGFGELDESAAVQLL
+48 TGFADLDESVAEQFL
-63 PVGAQESEIVFP
+63 PAGAQESEIVFP
-75 DTLTV
+75 DSLTV
-80 MLETDSVEESTGD
+80 MLETNSVEESTED
-93 VTQETEDSTKENT
+93 VTQE
-106 ESEEIQTP
+106 
-114 EKDTEHGESTAS
+114 
-126 GENTDTGESTA
+126 
-137 SGESTDTGESTASGE
+137 
-152 STDTG
+152 
-157 ERTASEENAGTE
+157 
-169 DDAAEEE
+169 
-176 QPAPVETIPPVKSTR
+176 V
-191 ETSIHVT
+191 SIHVT
-198 WENNTADSFDSSA
+198 WENNTADSFDSA
-211 LGNHYVY
+211 TLGNHYVY
-218 IPVIP
+218 TPVIP
-223 EEYRVADGVSLP
+223 DEYRAADGVSLP

-246 QELAELLALLE
+246 QEPADLLALLE

-277 PEQLAE
+277 PEQLTE
-283 AREQLDA
+283 VREQLDA

-298 DTENKEILSGEEEE
+298 DTENKETLSGEEDE
-312 RLAELIQRLKG
+312 RLAELIARLEG

-335 DLKCPYH
+335 DLECPYH
-342 YPETIQQRM
+342 YPEMIQQRM

-359 LTLEDLVED
+359 LTLENLVEN

-375 ENAMPAAAWGTDQPR
+375 ENAMPAAAWDTDQPL
-390 RAPARAPAL
+390 RASAKAPAL
-399 TPHPQTLMVTEDNE
+399 TPHPQTLMVTTDNE
-413 NNSHTGKADGDIDES
+413 NNSHTGKADGDIDVS
-428 MGCSNKKHPIE
+428 MGSSDKKHPIE

-458 YDVDEDDGE
+458 YDVDEDYGE

-474 DDIYLPMNQTNKF
+474 DDIYLPMGQTNQF

-494 TIGYLS
+494 TLGYLS
-500 GTDNTWNTTVLEI
+500 GTNNTWNTTVLEI

-527 TVAPRSWIV
+527 TVAPSTWIV

-548 AADPNIEKFSLELQD
+548 AADSNIEKFSLELQD
-563 TSTKGKTVTVQ
+563 TSTKDKTVTVQ
-574 SLVTIRQKGNKEYA
+574 SLVTIRQKGKKEYA

-622 SPSGVYKITG
+622 SPGGVYKITG
-632 ILKDPDTEAI
+632 ILKDPETEEI
-642 NATDSF
+642 KATDSF

-676 TITVKAED
+676 TITVKAEN
-684 MLKIGITDVKVAD
+684 MPELGITDVKVTD
-697 GATKTA
+697 GATHIA
-703 TVNKKYTFTINYKLK
+703 AENKKYTFTITYKLK
-718 GSDKSFLYQV
+718 GSEQSFLYPV
-728 WVDNIDKTAPVITYT
+728 WVDNIDKTAPVLTYT
-743 PVTVVEEEKQETVE
+743 PVTVVEGEQQETVE

-768 NHRLADKPLTYTIPK
+768 NHRLAEKPLTYTIQNN
-783 DIAALPG
+783 IADLPG
-790 TKTIS
+790 KKTIK
-795 VKASDAAGNTTT
+795 VTASDAAGNTTT
-807 HNCVITVTAKPLEL
+807 KDCVIMVTAKPLEL

-859 MPTPTL
+859 MPAPTL
-865 DFHNGSVKTASVIK
+865 EFHNGSAKTASVIT
-879 TKNGNLIAK
+879 TKNGNLTAK

-908 DGKAKV
+908 DGKEKV

-919 EKFGFGI
+919 GQFGFGI

-947 ITRSNGTDKY
+947 ITRSNGTDKL
-957 QEVYYRTVNGSA
+957 QMVYYRTVNGSA

-977 TEGAVYFAEGETSKT
+977 QEGAVYFAEGETSKT
-992 VTVTELGVTEPYQSK
+992 VTVTELGVTNAYQSK

-1021 ELYRVGVGGGTIDQ
+1021 ELYRVGGGGTIDQ
-1035 TRRSMQRTMPKDS
+1035 ARRSKLRTMPKDS
-1048 SYTVDRSVYTTEKT
+1048 SYTVNRSVYTTEKT
-1062 ITHVADTSGKNG
+1062 ITHVAETSGKNG
-1074 KRIADTTNNQG
+1074 KRIADTNQSQG
-1085 GKATNVSFLK
+1085 GKRNNVSFLK
-1095 NRYKDTNYHT
+1095 NRYNDINYHT
-1105 SSSFPGY
+1105 SSSFSSY

-1130 YRYVLRAYEDKDGYE
+1130 YRYVLKAYELEDGYE
-1145 HAYMGTEPL
+1145 HAYLGIEPL
-1154 EDRNY
+1154 EDKNY
-1159 DTKSKKADAAV
+1159 DISSESAAV
-1170 AGVNGQLWACNFLQP
+1170 AGVKGQLWTCNFLQP
-1185 AGKSAGTYYF
+1185 AKKPAGTYSF
-1195 PDTRTGGGEGSYYPK
+1195 PDKRTGGGEGSYYPK
-1210 NSSGTAYGYNGK
+1210 NSFGMAHDYNGK
-1222 TWVKLVGVDQTCY
+1222 TWVKLGVDQTCY
-1235 AYFGATGDFDD
+1235 AYFGATGADTD

-1258 VNDEKEPALL
+1258 VNDEKEPVLL

-1291 EIVDGQNSSLSS
+1291 EIVDSQNSSLSS

-1332 SAVSLNSDTALKVYS
+1332 STVSLNSTDALKVNS
-1347 ISNPGSIQDM
+1347 ISNIGSIKDM

-1377 ATKPE
+1377 ATKPV
-1382 LTVKADT
+1382 LTVRADT

-1399 ITATGAD
+1399 ITAKGAA
-1406 SIRYAWTKDAA
+1406 SIQYAWTKDTT

-1451 TAASGASTHQYQAFT
+1451 TAASGASTHQYLAFT
-1466 FMNPAITNVSV
+1466 FMNPAITDVSV
-1477 RAGSTVASAEAAD
+1477 RAGNAAASADAAD
-1490 VWKPGKYIVAQY
+1490 VWKPGKYIVVQY
-1502 AGAQSTGTKLTFGG
+1502 AGAQSTGTTLTFDG
-1516 PKKEVKGVTSSSGSV
+1516 PKKVENGITSSSGSAY
-1531 NLYVTENGSYTVTL
+1531 LYVTENGSYTVTL
-1545 TDTYGNVISK
+1545 TDSYGNVISK

-1624 AADGSYQAEYI
+1624 AADGSYQAQYT

-1663 GPYQVI
+1663 GPYHVI
-1669 KKAVGA
+1669 KKATGA
-1675 ALPSITVTGNPSS
+1675 ALPSITVMGKPSS
-1688 WTKSATLTWKAR
+1688 WTKSATLTWNAR

-1768 TAASDKPG
+1768 TAADDKPG
-1776 TIGLLGVTDNHTAVY
+1776 TIRLTGVTDDHTAVY
-1791 DQKGNITGYRGSGI
+1791 DQRGNITGYGGSGI

-1822 GDSFTVAK
+1822 GDSFTVKK

-1848 YRVEMTGMDVTAPT
+1848 YRVEMAGMDTTAPT

-1877 YLDSNVSVK
+1877 YLDSDVSVK
-1886 LTFTDKAGAEGGT
+1886 LTFTDMAGTEGGI
-1899 PSDVQSAAYQ
+1899 PSGIQSAAYQ
-1909 WVTDTSKK
+1909 WVTDNSKK
-1917 PATGMVNLDAAAVA
+1917 PVTGMVNLDAAAVA
-1931 AGEYT
+1931 VGEYT
-1936 ISLSDYYGTCYLYYK
+1936 ISLSDYCGTCYLYYK
-1951 VTDRKGNVR
+1951 VTDRKGNIQ

-1970 DVHRLEFTG
+1970 NVHRLEFTG
-1979 PDKAQPLSAGLPMSI
+1979 PNKAQPLSAGLPMSI

-2002 GKLTGTTQTEVLAE
+2002 GKLTGTVQTEVLAE
-2016 LEAYQGIY
+2016 LPAYQGIY
-2024 RFSELKKTQP
+2024 RFSELKKKQA
-2034 VYTVKSTGTKQIQ
+2034 VYTVNSTGTKQIQ
-2047 YYKNAYSDSTACEQK
+2047 YYKNAYSDSTSCEQK
-2062 TFYVRQITFDSQGG
+2062 TFYVRQVTFDSQGG

-2086 TCNSLIP
+2086 TYNGLTP
-2093 GAAVQCAVTEPQEPV
+2093 GAAVQCAVTEPQKPV

-2117 YRDAECTDS
+2117 YKDAECTDI
-2126 RKFDFGTQSQVMTD
+2126 RKFNFDTQSQLMTD

-2146 WIPNSYRVYYKLS
+2146 WIPNSYRVYYNLS

-2164 VYEPED
+2164 VYEAED
-2170 MYKTYVH
+2170 MYKSYVH

-2183 PVPSQEGYVFCGWY
+2183 PVPSQDGYVFCGWY

-2205 AYTKIGAEEY
+2205 AYTKIGAAEY
-2215 GDKICYGYFKDVQ
+2215 GDKTCYGYFKDVQ
-2228 KPKLAASVESDV
+2228 KPKLAASVESNV

-2248 NTDQIRMVLS
+2248 STDQIRIALS
-2258 YSDNKGVTGLYGK
+2258 YSDNKGVKSLYGK

-2277 EEIPGVI
+2277 EEIPDVI

-2290 VTKDYACVEGTHTY
+2290 VAKDYACVEGTHTY

-2309 DAAGNETVTEALTV
+2309 DAAGNETVTDVLTV

-2356 TIPVAEAGSGIE
+2356 TIPVE
-2368 SVEYKLIPEDSSTAG
+2368 
-2383 QPSVKKASVENRAGY
+2383 
-2398 KAVIYINP
+2398 
-2406 DFKGKIMITAR
+2406 
-2417 DHAGNV
+2417 
-2423 SDTKM
+2423 
-2428 IGTDGSGIHGIIV
+2428 
-2441 EDHAPEITFLVNGSE
+2441 
-2456 SPEKEYEKAPTVI
+2456 
-2469 VTVKDDKE
+2469 
-2477 NAISAGLASAAYQI
+2477 
-2491 GNSAECVLQE
+2491 
-2501 DFTTSIRTE
+2501 
-2510 VKFSIP
+2510 
-2516 TEKLPAAGADITVKA
+2516 
-2531 MDNAGN
+2531 
-2537 RAEKKITVRIHTHS
+2537 
-2551 AVLVQAVEP
+2551 
-2560 TCLAKGNKAYYVCDC
+2560 
-2575 GRWYADSSC
+2575 
-2584 TTEITSQDVVLPAKG
+2584 
-2599 HTETIDPA
+2599 
-2607 KEATCT
+2607 
-2613 QTGRTQGSHC
+2613 
-2623 SVCGVVI
+2623 
-2630 KAQTVTP
+2630 
-2637 ALGHH
+2637 
-2642 YSGDYAYDA
+2642 
-2651 DGHWRVCSRC
+2651 
-2661 AALEEKH
+2661 
-2668 SHVYDNDKDAIC
+2668 
-2680 NDCGFER
+2680 
-2687 TIKNPEPEKPD
+2687 
-2698 TYRVS
+2698 
-2703 YKLSLPDGSVYEPE
+2703 
-2717 DSYKTYVHGQE
+2717 
-2728 LTMPVP
+2728 
-2734 SQEGYVFC
+2734 
-2742 GWYDNAG
+2742 
-2749 YTGTA
+2749 
-2754 YTKIGAE
+2754 
-2761 EYGDKTC
+2761 
-2768 YGYFKDVQKPELA
+2768 
-2781 ASVESNVS
+2781 
-2789 PNTKGWYS
+2789 
-2797 TDQIRMVLSYSD
+2797 
-2809 NKGVTG
+2809 
-2815 LYGKVD
+2815 
-2821 DGGYEEINGVIT
+2821 
-2833 EGGTTVTKDYAC
+2833 
-2845 VEGWHTYTFKAVD
+2845 
-2858 AAGNETV
+2858 
-2865 TDAMTVKLDT
+2865 
-2875 IKPEMGEAAFN
+2875 
-2886 EGYKNLWNWLIRK
+2886 
-2899 DSLEITIPVAEAGSG
+2899 EAGSG

-2922 IREDGSTT
+2922 IREDSSTT
-2930 AGQASVKKASGE
+2930 AGRASVKKASGE
-2942 NSAGYTA
+2942 NSAGYMA
-2949 VIYINPD
+2949 VIYVNPD
-2956 FKGKIKITARDY
+2956 FKGKIKITAKDY

-2992 HAPEITFLVNGSE
+2992 HAPEITFSVNGSE
-3005 SPEKEYEKAPTVVV
+3005 SLAEEYEKAPTVDV
-3019 TVKDDKENAIS
+3019 TVKDDKENVLS
-3030 AGLASAAYQ
+3030 AGLASVAYQ
-3039 IGNSAECVLQED
+3039 VGNGAEHVLQED
-3051 FTTGIRTE
+3051 FATGIRTE
-3059 VKFSIPEEK
+3059 VKFSIPKEK

-3079 AVDNAGNLAEKKI
+3079 AVDNAGNRAEKKI

-3098 HRAVLVKAV
+3098 HRAVLVQAV
-3107 EPTCLAEGN
+3107 EPTCLTKGN
-3116 KAYYICDCGR
+3116 KAYYVCDCGR
-3126 WYADSSCTTEITS
+3126 WYANSSCTTEITLQ
-3139 KDVVLPAKGHTEA
+3139 DVELPAKGHTEA
-3152 IDPAKEATCM
+3152 IDPVKEATCM

-3187 LGHHYSGDYAYDAD
+3187 LGHNYSGDYAYDAG

-3216 HSHVYDDDKDAI
+3216 HGHVYDDDKDAI

-3237 IKNPEPEKPGGSGT
+3237 IKNSEPEKPGGGGT
-3251 ETPSPTVQPEK
+3251 ETSNPPTPSGQPNK
-3262 PENTPEKKLENTP
+3262 PEDK
-3275 EKKPEKKPENT
+3275 
-3286 TEKKPENTPENKPE
+3286 PENKPTDKPE
-3300 NTPDEQPDIGD
+3300 NKLTEKAENKPTDKPENKSTDKPENKPTDKPENKLENKPDEQPDIRDD
-3311 VLNVPEM
+3311 VDVPEM
-3318 TEDGKANTSGEAV
+3318 TEDGKVDTSGEAV
-3331 PTGNVKGMADT
+3331 PTGNVQGMADT
-3342 STALKI
+3342 STALDF
-3348 GEGTVTVT
+3348 GDGTVTVT
-3356 VVCEEQ
+3356 VVCAEQ

-3381 AQLKSAA
+3381 AQLQSVT

-3394 IRVEVKDISGN
+3394 IRIEVKDISGN
-3405 VPEKDKSAIENGI
+3405 VPETDKSAIENGI

-3426 DLTLGMYVD
+3426 DLVLGMYVD

-3456 VEVVIG
+3456 VKVVIG
-3462 IPQKMQSIDRE
+3462 IPQKLQSIDRE
-3473 FFIVRSHEGEYTLL
+3473 FFIIRSHEGEYTLL

-3519 AGKCSL
+3519 VGKCSL

-3538 VWLILIMAVLLI
+3538 VWLMVIITVLLI
-3550 IFRVIRR
+3550 IWIVIRR
-3557 NRNVRENQKP
+3557 KKNAKV

>member
-1 MKIHKLKAGEKAA
+1 MVIIMKIHMLKDREKAM
-14 RITALVLTAALVF
+14 RGTALVLAAALVF
-27 TSIDLA
+27 TSIDLT
-33 VFATANEGI
+33 VFATNGKKI

-48 TGFGELDESAAVQLL
+48 TGFAELDKSVAVQLL
-63 PVGAQESEIVFP
+63 PVGALESEIVFP

-80 MLETDSVEESTGD
+80 TVNTKSVEESVGD
-93 VTQETEDSTKENT
+93 VTQKTENPTKEDT

-114 EKDTEHGESTAS
+114 EKGTEHEESTDS
-126 GENTDTGESTA
+126 GENPDTGENTDSGEHTETGENTDSGEGTGTGESTD
-137 SGESTDTGESTASGE
+137 SGESTGTGESIDSG
-152 STDTG
+152 
-157 ERTASEENAGTE
+157 ENAGSEERKGTE
-169 DDAAEEE
+169 EDVAEEE
-176 QPAPVETIPPVKSTR
+176 QPAEEVYAVVEEQPVAKAYTAEEEQPAEEEGAAEEVSPAPVETIPPVKSTR

-198 WENNTADSFDSSA
+198 WELNRADSFDSST

-218 IPVIP
+218 TPVIP

-235 QISVTIAAIGG
+235 QISVTIAATGG
-246 QELAELLALLE
+246 QGSAELLALLE

-277 PEQLAE
+277 REQLAE
-283 AREQLDA
+283 AREQLDS
-290 WLAENKTE
+290 WLAENQTD
-298 DTENKEILSGEEEE
+298 DTENKETLSGEEEE
-312 RLAELIQRLKG
+312 RLAELIQRLEG
-323 LEHIRDTETDCM
+323 LEHIRDTEADCM
-335 DLKCPYH
+335 DLECPYH
-342 YPETIQQRM
+342 YPEMIQQRM

-375 ENAMPAAAWGTDQPR
+375 ENALPAAVWDTDQPR
-390 RAPARAPAL
+390 RAPAKAPAL
-399 TPHPQTLMVTEDNE
+399 TPHPQTLMVTTDNE
-413 NNSHTGKADGDIDES
+413 NNGHAGKADGDIDVS
-428 MGCSNKKHPIE
+428 MGSSDKKHPIE

-458 YDVDEDDGE
+458 YDVDEDYGE

-474 DDIYLPMNQTNKF
+474 DDIYLPMDQTNKF

-494 TIGYLS
+494 TLGYLS
-500 GTDNTWNTTVLEI
+500 GTNNTWNTTVLEI

-527 TVAPRSWIV
+527 TVAPKTWIV

-563 TSTKGKTVTVQ
+563 TSTKDKTVTVQ
-574 SLVTIRQKGNKEYA
+574 SLVTIRQKGKKEYA

-600 ALDACFGKAK
+600 ALDACFGKAQ

-642 NATDSF
+642 KATDSF

-676 TITVKAED
+676 TITVKAEN
-684 MLKIGITDVKVAD
+684 MPELGITDVKITD
-697 GATKTA
+697 GATHIA
-703 TVNKKYTFTINYKLK
+703 AENKKYTFTITYKLK
-718 GSDKSFLYQV
+718 GSEQSFLYPV
-728 WVDNIDKTAPVITYT
+728 WVDNIDKTAPVLTYT
-743 PVTVVEEEKQETVE
+743 PVTVVEGEQQETVE

-768 NHRLADKPLTYTIPK
+768 NHRLAEKPLTYTIQK

-790 TKTIS
+790 KKTIQ
-795 VKASDAAGNTTT
+795 VTASDAAGNTTT
-807 HNCVITVTAKPLEL
+807 KKCEITVTAKPLEL

-859 MPTPTL
+859 MPAPTL
-865 DFHNGSVKTASVIK
+865 EFHNGSAKTASVIT
-879 TKNGNLIAK
+879 TKNGNLTAK

-908 DGKAKV
+908 DGKEKV

-919 EKFGFGI
+919 GQFGFGI

-936 VTGSN
+936 VTSSN

-947 ITRSNGTDKY
+947 ITRSNGTDKL
-957 QEVYYRTVNGSA
+957 QMVYYRTVNGSA
-969 VGGTHFTH
+969 VGGTHFKH
-977 TEGAVYFAEGETSKT
+977 QEGAVYFKEGETSKT
-992 VTVTELGVTEPYQSK
+992 VTVTELGVTNAYQSK

-1021 ELYRVGVGGGTIDQ
+1021 ELYRVTGGGTIDQ
-1035 TRRSMQRTMPKDS
+1035 ARRLMTRTMAKDS

-1062 ITHVADTSGKNG
+1062 ITHVAEKIGTNG
-1074 KRIADTTNNQG
+1074 EQIADTRGDQG
-1085 GKATNVSFLK
+1085 GKETNVSFLK
-1095 NRYKDTNYHT
+1095 NRYNFTNYHT
-1105 SSSFPGY
+1105 SSSFSSY

-1120 YLKSTAGGWY
+1120 YLSSTADGWY
-1130 YRYVLRAYEDKDGYE
+1130 YRYVLRAYEGTDGYE
-1145 HAYMGTEPL
+1145 HAYLGTVPL
-1154 EDRNY
+1154 ENRHYNING
-1159 DTKSKKADAAV
+1159 KEAAV

-1185 AGKSAGTYYF
+1185 EKGNAGTYCF
-1195 PDTRTGGGEGSYYPK
+1195 PDKRTGGGEGSYYPK
-1210 NSSGTAYGYNGK
+1210 NSSGTSHDYNGK
-1222 TWVKLVGVDQTCY
+1222 TWAKLGVGQTCY
-1235 AYFGATGDFDD
+1235 AYFGATGNGYD
-1246 VWYVDGLQSFVM
+1246 VWYVDSLQSFVM

-1291 EIVDGQNSSLSS
+1291 EIVDRQNSSLS

-1332 SAVSLNSDTALKVYS
+1332 SAVSLNSDDALKVNS
-1347 ISNPGSIQDM
+1347 ISSIGSIKDM

-1377 ATKPE
+1377 ATKPA

-1406 SIRYAWTKDAA
+1406 TIRYVWTTGTA

-1443 TWYLHVLA
+1443 KWYLHVLA
-1451 TAASGASTHQYQAFT
+1451 TAASGASTHQYKEFT
-1466 FMNPAITNVSV
+1466 FMNPAITDVSV
-1477 RAGSTVASAEAAD
+1477 RAGGATSSADAAD
-1490 VWKPGKYIVAQY
+1490 VWKSGKYIVVQY
-1502 AGAQSTGTKLTFGG
+1502 AGVQSTGTTLTFDG
-1516 PKKEVKGVTSSSGSV
+1516 PKKEVKSITSSSGSA

-1555 TIEVKK
+1555 TIEVRK
-1561 IDRKKPTVTLRSGS
+1561 IDSKKPTVTLRSGS

-1624 AADGSYQAEYI
+1624 AADGSYQAQYT

-1669 KKAVGA
+1669 KKATAA

-1688 WTKSATLTWKAR
+1688 WTKSATLTWKAAK
-1700 QGSGTGA
+1700 GSGTGA

-1729 TVTKNGVYEFMVM
+1729 TVPKNGVYEFMVM
-1742 DKFGNSAAAEVL
+1742 DKFGNSMAAEVL
-1754 VTRIDNEAP
+1754 VTKIDNEAP

-1776 TIGLLGVTDNHTAVY
+1776 TIRLTGVTDDHTAVY

-1805 RTREYRMQGEST
+1805 RTKEYKMQGEST

-1822 GDSFTVAK
+1822 GDSFSVAK
-1830 NGSYVVRLTDNA
+1830 NGNYVVRLTDNA

-1862 VSCTVN
+1862 VGCTVN

-1886 LTFTDKAGAEGGT
+1886 LTFADKAGAEGGT
-1899 PSDVQSAAYQ
+1899 PSGVWSAAYQ

-1960 DGFSEQIKKD
+1960 DGFSDQIKKD

-1979 PDKAQPLSAGLPMSI
+1979 PDKARPLSAGLPMRV

-2002 GKLTGTTQTEVLAE
+2002 GKLTGTVQTEVLAE
-2016 LEAYQGIY
+2016 LPAYQGIY
-2024 RFSELKKTQP
+2024 SLSGLKKKQE
-2034 VYTVKSTGTKQIQ
+2034 VYTVKNTGTKQIQ

-2076 SSVEPQLIWT
+2076 SSVESQLIWT
-2086 TCNSLIP
+2086 TYNGLIP
-2093 GAAVQCAVTEPQEPV
+2093 GSDVQCAVTEPQEPV

-2117 YRDAECTDS
+2117 YEDAECTDS
-2126 RKFDFGTQSQVMTD
+2126 RKFDFDTQSQVMTD
-2140 TTLFAK
+2140 KSLFAK
-2146 WIPNSYRVYYKLS
+2146 WIPNSYRVYYNLS

-2177 GQELTM
+2177 GQELVM
-2183 PVPSQEGYVFCGWY
+2183 PVPSQDGYAFCGWY

-2205 AYTKIGAEEY
+2205 AYTKIGAAEY
-2215 GDKICYGYFKDVQ
+2215 GDKTCYGYFKDVQ
-2228 KPKLAASVESDV
+2228 KPKLAASVESNV

-2248 NTDQIRMVLS
+2248 NTDQIRIVLS
-2258 YSDNKGVTGLYGK
+2258 YSDNKGVTNLYGK

-2284 TEGGTT
+2284 TKGGTT
-2290 VTKDYACVEGTHTY
+2290 VTKEYACVEGTHTY

-2309 DAAGNETVTEALTV
+2309 DAAGNETVTDALTV

-2356 TIPVAEAGSGIE
+2356 TVPVEEMGSGIE
-2368 SVEYKLIPEDSSTAG
+2368 SVEYKLIPEDGSTAG

-2417 DHAGNV
+2417 DHAGNA

-2441 EDHAPEITFLVNGSE
+2441 EDNAPEITFLVNGGE
-2456 SPEKEYEKAPTVI
+2456 SLAEEYEKAPTV
-2469 VTVKDDKE
+2469 VVAVKDDE
-2477 NAISAGLASAAYQI
+2477 NNVISAGLASVAYQI
-2491 GNSAECVLQE
+2491 GNSAECVVQE

-2516 TEKLPAAGADITVKA
+2516 EEKLPAAGADITVKA
-2531 MDNAGN
+2531 VDNAGN
-2537 RAEKKITVRIHTHS
+2537 RAEKKITVRIHTHR
-2551 AVLVQAVEP
+2551 AVLVKAVEP

-2584 TTEITSQDVVLPAKG
+2584 MTEITLQDVVLPAKG

-2607 KEATCT
+2607 KEATCM

-2668 SHVYDNDKDAIC
+2668 SHVYDDDKDTIC

-2687 TIKNPEPEKPD
+2687 TIKKPEPE
-2698 TYRVS
+2698 
-2703 YKLSLPDGSVYEPE
+2703 
-2717 DSYKTYVHGQE
+2717 
-2728 LTMPVP
+2728 
-2734 SQEGYVFC
+2734 
-2742 GWYDNAG
+2742 N
-2749 YTGTA
+2749 
-2754 YTKIGAE
+2754 
-2761 EYGDKTC
+2761 
-2768 YGYFKDVQKPELA
+2768 KPE
-2781 ASVESNVS
+2781 S
-2789 PNTKGWYS
+2789 
-2797 TDQIRMVLSYSD
+2797 
-2809 NKGVTG
+2809 
-2815 LYGKVD
+2815 
-2821 DGGYEEINGVIT
+2821 
-2833 EGGTTVTKDYAC
+2833 
-2845 VEGWHTYTFKAVD
+2845 
-2858 AAGNETV
+2858 
-2865 TDAMTVKLDT
+2865 
-2875 IKPEMGEAAFN
+2875 
-2886 EGYKNLWNWLIRK
+2886 
-2899 DSLEITIPVAEAGSG
+2899 
-2914 IESVDYEL
+2914 
-2922 IREDGSTT
+2922 
-2930 AGQASVKKASGE
+2930 
-2942 NSAGYTA
+2942 
-2949 VIYINPD
+2949 
-2956 FKGKIKITARDY
+2956 
-2968 AGNVSDTKMI
+2968 
-2978 GTDGSGIHGIIVED
+2978 
-2992 HAPEITFLVNGSE
+2992 
-3005 SPEKEYEKAPTVVV
+3005 
-3019 TVKDDKENAIS
+3019 
-3030 AGLASAAYQ
+3030 
-3039 IGNSAECVLQED
+3039 
-3051 FTTGIRTE
+3051 
-3059 VKFSIPEEK
+3059 
-3068 LPEAGADITVK
+3068 
-3079 AVDNAGNLAEKKI
+3079 
-3092 TVRIHT
+3092 
-3098 HRAVLVKAV
+3098 
-3107 EPTCLAEGN
+3107 
-3116 KAYYICDCGR
+3116 
-3126 WYADSSCTTEITS
+3126 
-3139 KDVVLPAKGHTEA
+3139 
-3152 IDPAKEATCM
+3152 
-3162 QTGLTQG
+3162 
-3169 SHCSD
+3169 
-3174 CGLVIKAQ
+3174 
-3182 TVTPA
+3182 
-3187 LGHHYSGDYAYDAD
+3187 
-3201 GHWRVCSRCAALEEK
+3201 
-3216 HSHVYDDDKDAI
+3216 
-3228 CNDCGFERT
+3228 
-3237 IKNPEPEKPGGSGT
+3237 
-3251 ETPSPTVQPEK
+3251 K
-3262 PENTPEKKLENTP
+3262 PEN
-3275 EKKPEKKPENT
+3275 KPESKPENKP
-3286 TEKKPENTPENKPE
+3286 ESKPENKPESKPENQPENKPESKPENKPE
-3300 NTPDEQPDIGD
+3300 NKPESKPENQPENKPESKPENKPENKPESKPENQPESKPENQPENKPADSPDISGQPDIGD

-3318 TEDGKANTSGEAV
+3318 TDGSKVDTSGEAV
-3331 PTGNVKGMADT
+3331 PTGNVQGMADT
-3342 STALKI
+3342 STALEL
-3348 GEGTVTVT
+3348 GNGTVRVT

-3369 DTAAVVNAVLTP
+3369 DTAAVVRAVLTP
-3381 AQLKSAA
+3381 VQLQSVA

-3394 IRVEVKDISGN
+3394 IRVDVKDISGN
-3405 VPEKDKSAIENGI
+3405 VPKKDKSAIENGM
-3418 KEYRKEIP
+3418 KEYRKEMP
-3426 DLTLGMYVD
+3426 DLILGMYVD
-3435 ISLFVKIGE
+3435 ISLFMKIGE
-3444 ADWNAVTGTVEP
+3444 ADWNAVTGTEEP
-3456 VEVVIG
+3456 IEVVIG
-3462 IPQKMQSIDRE
+3462 IPLKLQSTDRE
-3473 FFIVRSHEGEYTLL
+3473 FFIIRSHEGEYTLL

-3510 YKQVSRTPQ
+3510 YKHVSPASQ
-3519 AGKCSL
+3519 NCKCSL

-3550 IFRVIRR
+3550 VWRVVQR
-3557 NRNVRENQKP
+3557 NRNVGEKQEP

>member
-33 VFATANEGI
+33 VFATSNEGI

-48 TGFGELDESAAVQLL
+48 TGFGALDESAAVQLL

-93 VTQETEDSTKENT
+93 VAQETEDSAK
-106 ESEEIQTP
+106 
-114 EKDTEHGESTAS
+114 
-126 GENTDTGESTA
+126 ENTDTGESTA
-137 SGESTDTGESTASGE
+137 SGEGTDTGESTASGEDTDTGEGMASGESTDTGERAASGESTDTGEGAVSGESTDTGEHMDSGESTDTGESTASGE
-152 STDTG
+152 TL
-157 ERTASEENAGTE
+157 
-169 DDAAEEE
+169 
-176 QPAPVETIPPVKSTR
+176 PPVKSTW

-198 WENNTADSFDSSA
+198 WENNTADSFDSSV

-223 EEYRVADGVSLP
+223 EEYRLADGVSLP
-235 QISVTIAAIGG
+235 QISVTIAAKEG

-263 TYLSTGVENKEIID
+263 TYLSSGEKNKDMIE
-277 PEQLAE
+277 PEQLAG

-298 DTENKEILSGEEEE
+298 DTENKETLSGEEEE
-312 RLAELIQRLKG
+312 RLAELIQRLEG

-342 YPETIQQRM
+342 YPELIQQRM

-359 LTLEDLVED
+359 LTLENLVED

-375 ENAMPAAAWGTDQPR
+375 ENAMPAAAWGTDLPL
-390 RAPARAPAL
+390 RAPARASAL

-474 DDIYLPMNQTNKF
+474 DDIYLPMDQTNQSGKKY
-487 NKNYNNE
+487 NKE

-574 SLVTIRQKGNKEYA
+574 SLVTIRQKGNKEYS

-610 SQEQIALSMPLD
+610 SQEQIALSMPLN
-622 SPSGVYKITG
+622 SPGGVYKITG
-632 ILKDPDTEAI
+632 ILKDPDTEKI
-642 NATDSF
+642 KATDSF

-684 MLKIGITDVKVAD
+684 MLKLGITDVKVAA
-697 GATKTA
+697 GATMKA
-703 TVNKKYTFTINYKLK
+703 TENKKYAFTITYKLK
-718 GSDKSFLYQV
+718 GSEKSFSYPV
-728 WVDNIDKTAPVITYT
+728 WVDNIDKTAPVLTYT
-743 PVTVVEEEKQETVE
+743 PVTVVEDEQQETVE

-768 NHRLADKPLTYTIPK
+768 NHRLAEKPLTYTIQNN
-783 DIAALPG
+783 IAALPG
-790 TKTIS
+790 KKTIQ
-795 VKASDAAGNTTT
+795 VTASDAAGNTTT
-807 HNCVITVTAKPLEL
+807 TNCEITVIAKPLEL

-830 GSKDSFE
+830 GSKDSFN
-837 LKAVLAHTGG
+837 LNAVLAHTGG

-859 MPTPTL
+859 MPAPTV
-865 DFHNGSVKTASVIK
+865 DFHNGSKRTASVVT
-879 TKNGNLIAK
+879 TKNGNLNVK
-888 ATGLTSGVEYYA
+888 ATGLNAGVEYYA

-908 DGKAKV
+908 DGKEKV

-926 PQYGT
+926 PKYGT

-957 QEVYYRTVNGSA
+957 QVVYYRTVNGSA

-977 TEGAVYFAEGETSKT
+977 TEGAVFFAEGETSKT

-1035 TRRSMQRTMPKDS
+1035 AHRSMLRTMPKDS

-1062 ITHVADTSGKNG
+1062 ITHVADTSGING
-1074 KRIADTTNNQG
+1074 QQIADTTDKQG
-1085 GKATNVSFLK
+1085 GKETNVSFLK
-1095 NRYKDTNYHT
+1095 NRYNFTNYNT
-1105 SSSFPGY
+1105 SSSFSGY
-1112 YTDARQQE
+1112 YTDIWQQE
-1120 YLKSTAGGWY
+1120 YLRSTAGGWY
-1130 YRYVLRAYEDKDGYE
+1130 YRYVLKAYEGTDGYE
-1145 HAYMGTEPL
+1145 HAYLGTVPL
-1154 EDRNY
+1154 EDRHYNING
-1159 DTKSKKADAAV
+1159 KKAAV

-1185 AGKSAGTYYF
+1185 EKNNAGTYSF
-1195 PDTRTGGGEGSYYPK
+1195 PDTRTGGGEGAGYPL
-1210 NSSGTAYGYNGK
+1210 NSSGTTHDYNGK
-1222 TWVKLVGVDQTCY
+1222 TWVKLGVNQTCY
-1235 AYFGATGDFDD
+1235 AYFGATGSGVD

-1268 GVAPMAGGTYLPGD
+1268 GVAPMAKGTYLPGD

-1291 EIVDGQNSSLSS
+1291 EIVDRQNSSLSS

-1327 TGKVS
+1327 TGTVS
-1332 SAVSLNSDTALKVYS
+1332 SAVSLNSDTALQVNS
-1347 ISNPGSIQDM
+1347 ISNPDSIKDM

-1377 ATKPE
+1377 ATKPV
-1382 LTVKADT
+1382 LTVRADT

-1399 ITATGAD
+1399 ITATAAA
-1406 SIRYAWTKDAA
+1406 SIQYAWTKDAK

-1451 TAASGASTHQYQAFT
+1451 TAASGASTHQYQKFT
-1466 FMNPAITNVSV
+1466 FMNPAITDVSV
-1477 RAGSTVASAEAAD
+1477 RADSTAASADAAD
-1490 VWKPGKYIVAQY
+1490 VWKSGKYIVVQY
-1502 AGAQSTGTKLTFGG
+1502 AGAQSTGTTLTFDG
-1516 PKKEVKGVTSSSGSV
+1516 PKKEVKSITSSSGSA

-1545 TDTYGNVISK
+1545 TDSYGNVISK

-1598 GVAKVEYAWTNT
+1598 GLAKVEYAWTNT
-1610 TGTPSTSTWKTLTA
+1610 AGTPSASAWKTLTA
-1624 AADGSYQAEYI
+1624 AADGSYQAEYT
-1635 AAETSKTAKYLHVR
+1635 AAEASKTAKYLHVR
-1649 VTDGAGNVSETVKS
+1649 VTDNAGNVSETVKS

-1669 KKAVGA
+1669 KKAVAA

-1724 TVGSC
+1724 TGGSC

-1754 VTRIDNEAP
+1754 VTQIDNEAP
-1763 KLEAL
+1763 KLASL
-1768 TAASDKPG
+1768 TTAGGKPG
-1776 TIGLLGVTDNHTAVY
+1776 TIRLTGVTDNHTAVY
-1791 DQKGNITGYRGSGI
+1791 DQRGNITGYGGSGI
-1805 RTREYRMQGEST
+1805 RIREYRMPGEST
-1817 WTTFT
+1817 WTAFT
-1822 GDSFTVAK
+1822 GDSFSVAK
-1830 NGSYVVRLTDNA
+1830 NGSYMVRLTDNA

-1848 YRVEMTGMDVTAPT
+1848 YRVEMAGMDVTAPT

-1868 GTRNGTSGW
+1868 GTLNGASGW

-1886 LTFTDKAGAEGGT
+1886 LTFADKAGTEGGT
-1899 PSDVQSAAYQ
+1899 PSGVQSAAYQ
-1909 WVTDTSKK
+1909 WVTDTSQK
-1917 PATGMVNLDAAAVA
+1917 PVTGMVNLDAAAVA

-1936 ISLSDYYGTCYLYYK
+1936 ISLSDYCGTCYLYYK
-1951 VTDRKGNVR
+1951 VTDRKGNIR

-1970 DVHRLEFTG
+1970 NVHSLEFTG

-2002 GKLTGTTQTEVLAE
+2002 GKLTGTEQTEVLAE
-2016 LEAYQGIY
+2016 LPAYQGIY
-2024 RFSELKKTQP
+2024 RLSGLKKIQP

-2047 YYKNAYSDSTACEQK
+2047 YYKKAYSDSTACEQK

-2076 SSVEPQLIWT
+2076 SNVEPQLIWT
-2086 TCNSLIP
+2086 TYNGLIP
-2093 GAAVQCAVTEPQEPV
+2093 EPAVQCAVTEPQEPV
-2108 REGYTFGGW
+2108 RKGYTFGGW
-2117 YRDAECTDS
+2117 YRDAKCTDS

-2146 WIPNSYRVYYKLS
+2146 WIPNSYRVNYKLS

-2164 VYEPED
+2164 VYEAED
-2170 MYKTYVH
+2170 SYKSYVH

-2205 AYTKIGAEEY
+2205 AYTKIGAAEY
-2215 GDKICYGYFKDVQ
+2215 GDKTCYGYFKDVQ
-2228 KPKLAASVESDV
+2228 KPKLAASVESNV
-2240 SPNTKGWY
+2240 NPNTKGWY
-2248 NTDQIRMVLS
+2248 NTDQIRIVLS

-2309 DAAGNETVTEALTV
+2309 DAAGNVTVTDALTV
-2323 KLDTIKPVIGDAAF
+2323 KLDTIKPVMGDAAF

-2368 SVEYKLIPEDSSTAG
+2368 SVDYELISEDSSTTAG
-2383 QPSVKKASVENRAGY
+2383 QASVKKASGENSAGY
-2398 KAVIYINP
+2398 TAVIYINP

-2441 EDHAPEITFLVNGSE
+2441 EDHAPEITFSVNGSE

-2469 VTVKDDKE
+2469 VMVKDDKE
-2477 NAISAGLASAAYQI
+2477 NAISAGLAS
-2491 GNSAECVLQE
+2491 V
-2501 DFTTSIRTE
+2501 
-2510 VKFSIP
+2510 
-2516 TEKLPAAGADITVKA
+2516 
-2531 MDNAGN
+2531 
-2537 RAEKKITVRIHTHS
+2537 
-2551 AVLVQAVEP
+2551 
-2560 TCLAKGNKAYYVCDC
+2560 
-2575 GRWYADSSC
+2575 
-2584 TTEITSQDVVLPAKG
+2584 
-2599 HTETIDPA
+2599 
-2607 KEATCT
+2607 
-2613 QTGRTQGSHC
+2613 
-2623 SVCGVVI
+2623 
-2630 KAQTVTP
+2630 
-2637 ALGHH
+2637 
-2642 YSGDYAYDA
+2642 
-2651 DGHWRVCSRC
+2651 
-2661 AALEEKH
+2661 
-2668 SHVYDNDKDAIC
+2668 
-2680 NDCGFER
+2680 
-2687 TIKNPEPEKPD
+2687 
-2698 TYRVS
+2698 
-2703 YKLSLPDGSVYEPE
+2703 
-2717 DSYKTYVHGQE
+2717 
-2728 LTMPVP
+2728 
-2734 SQEGYVFC
+2734 
-2742 GWYDNAG
+2742 
-2749 YTGTA
+2749 
-2754 YTKIGAE
+2754 
-2761 EYGDKTC
+2761 
-2768 YGYFKDVQKPELA
+2768 
-2781 ASVESNVS
+2781 
-2789 PNTKGWYS
+2789 
-2797 TDQIRMVLSYSD
+2797 
-2809 NKGVTG
+2809 
-2815 LYGKVD
+2815 
-2821 DGGYEEINGVIT
+2821 
-2833 EGGTTVTKDYAC
+2833 
-2845 VEGWHTYTFKAVD
+2845 
-2858 AAGNETV
+2858 
-2865 TDAMTVKLDT
+2865 
-2875 IKPEMGEAAFN
+2875 
-2886 EGYKNLWNWLIRK
+2886 
-2899 DSLEITIPVAEAGSG
+2899 
-2914 IESVDYEL
+2914 
-2922 IREDGSTT
+2922 
-2930 AGQASVKKASGE
+2930 
-2942 NSAGYTA
+2942 
-2949 VIYINPD
+2949 
-2956 FKGKIKITARDY
+2956 
-2968 AGNVSDTKMI
+2968 
-2978 GTDGSGIHGIIVED
+2978 
-2992 HAPEITFLVNGSE
+2992 
-3005 SPEKEYEKAPTVVV
+3005 
-3019 TVKDDKENAIS
+3019 
-3030 AGLASAAYQ
+3030 AYQ

-3059 VKFSIPEEK
+3059 VKFSIPTEK
-3068 LPEAGADITVK
+3068 LPAAGADITVK
-3079 AVDNAGNLAEKKI
+3079 AVDNAGNRAEKKI
-3092 TVRIHT
+3092 TVRIHI

-3126 WYADSSCTTEITS
+3126 WYADSSCTTEITL
-3139 KDVVLPAKGHTEA
+3139 KDVVLPAKGH
-3152 IDPAKEATCM
+3152 
-3162 QTGLTQG
+3162 
-3169 SHCSD
+3169 SF
-3174 CGLVIKAQ
+3174 
-3182 TVTPA
+3182 
-3187 LGHHYSGDYAYDAD
+3187 SGDYVYDTD
-3201 GHWRVCSRCAALEEK
+3201 GHWKVCSQCGALGKK
-3216 HSHVYDDDKDAI
+3216 HSHVYDDDRDTI

-3237 IKNPEPEKPGGSGT
+3237 IKKPEPEKPGGGGT
-3251 ETPSPTVQPEK
+3251 ETPSPTVQPGK
-3262 PENTPEKKLENTP
+3262 PENTPEKKPENTP
-3275 EKKPEKKPENT
+3275 EKKPENTPEKKPENT
-3286 TEKKPENTPENKPE
+3286 PEKKPENTPENKPE

-3426 DLTLGMYVD
+3426 DLVLGMYVD

-3462 IPQKMQSIDRE
+3462 IPQKLQSIDRE
-3473 FFIVRSHEGEYTLL
+3473 FFIIRSHEGEYTLL

-3519 AGKCSL
+3519 AGKCNL

-3550 IFRVIRR
+3550 VFRVIRR

>member
-1 MKIHKLKAGEKAA
+1 MKIHKLKAGEKAT

-33 VFATANEGI
+33 VFAAANEGI

-80 MLETDSVEESTGD
+80 MLETNSVEESTGD
-93 VTQETEDSTKENT
+93 VTQETEDSAKENT
-106 ESEEIQTP
+106 
-114 EKDTEHGESTAS
+114 DTGEGMASGESTDTGESMDS

-137 SGESTDTGESTASGE
+137 S
-152 STDTG
+152 
-157 ERTASEENAGTE
+157 EENAGTQ

-176 QPAPVETIPPVKSTR
+176 QPAPVETIPPVKSMR

-223 EEYRVADGVSLP
+223 EEYRLADGVSLP
-235 QISVTIAAIGG
+235 QISVTIAAKGG
-246 QELAELLALLE
+246 QGLAELLALLE

-277 PEQLAE
+277 PEQLTE
-283 AREQLDA
+283 AREKLDA

-298 DTENKEILSGEEEE
+298 DTENKETLSGEEEE

-342 YPETIQQRM
+342 YPELIQQRM

-359 LTLEDLVED
+359 LTLENLVED

-375 ENAMPAAAWGTDQPR
+375 ENAMPAAAWGTDLPL
-390 RAPARAPAL
+390 RAPARASAL

-474 DDIYLPMNQTNKF
+474 DDIYLPMDQTNQSGKQY
-487 NKNYNNE
+487 NKE

-600 ALDACFGKAK
+600 ALDACFGKAQ
-610 SQEQIALSMPLD
+610 SQEQIALSMPLN
-622 SPSGVYKITG
+622 SPGGVYKITG

-642 NATDSF
+642 KATDSF

-676 TITVKAED
+676 TITVKAEN
-684 MLKIGITDVKVAD
+684 MPKLGIKDVKVTD
-697 GATKTA
+697 GATQTA
-703 TVNKKYTFTINYKLK
+703 TVNKKYTFTITYKLK
-718 GSDKSFLYQV
+718 GSEQSFLYPV
-728 WVDNIDKTAPVITYT
+728 WVDNIDKTAPVLTYT

-762 ALSVSD
+762 ALSVAD
-768 NHRLADKPLTYTIPK
+768 NRRLADKPLTYTIPK
-783 DIAALPG
+783 DIAALPVK
-790 TKTIS
+790 KTIK
-795 VKASDAAGNTTT
+795 VTASDAAGNTTT
-807 HNCVITVTAKPLEL
+807 QNFVITVAAKPLEL

-830 GSKDSFE
+830 GSKDSFN
-837 LKAVLAHTGG
+837 LKAVLVHTGG

-859 MPTPTL
+859 MPAPTL
-865 DFHNGSVKTASVIK
+865 DFHNGSAKTVPVIT
-879 TKNGNLIAK
+879 TKNGNLSAK
-888 ATGLTSGVEYYA
+888 ATGLNAGVEYYA

-908 DGKAKV
+908 DGKEKV

-919 EKFGFGI
+919 GKFGFGI
-926 PQYGT
+926 PQYGI

-957 QEVYYRTVNGSA
+957 QVVYYRTVNGSA

-977 TEGAVYFAEGETSKT
+977 QEGAVYFNKGETSKT
-992 VTVTELGVTEPYQSK
+992 VTVTELGVTEPYQSE

-1021 ELYRVGVGGGTIDQ
+1021 ELYRVGVDGGTIDQ

-1048 SYTVDRSVYTTEKT
+1048 SYIVDRSVYTTERS
-1062 ITHVADTSGKNG
+1062 ITHVAETSGTNG
-1074 KRIADTTNNQG
+1074 KKIADTTDKQG

-1095 NRYKDTNYHT
+1095 NRDNATNYHT
-1105 SSSFPGY
+1105 SSSFSSY
-1112 YTDARQQE
+1112 YTDVRQQE
-1120 YLKSTAGGWY
+1120 YLSATAGGWY
-1130 YRYVLRAYEDKDGYE
+1130 YRYVLKAYEFEDGYD
-1145 HAYMGTEPL
+1145 HAYLGIQSL
-1154 EDRNY
+1154 EDKHY
-1159 DTKSKKADAAV
+1159 DIKKYDAAV
-1170 AGVNGQLWACNFLQP
+1170 AGVTGQLWACNFLQP
-1185 AGKSAGTYYF
+1185 KKKAVGTYSF
-1195 PDTRTGGGEGSYYPK
+1195 PDTRTGGDEGAGYPL
-1210 NSSGTAYGYNGK
+1210 NSSGTAHDYNGK
-1222 TWVKLVGVDQTCY
+1222 TWVKLGVDQTCY
-1235 AYFGATGDFDD
+1235 AYFGATGDGKDI
-1246 VWYVDGLQSFVM
+1246 WYVDGLQSFVM

-1291 EIVDGQNSSLSS
+1291 EIVDSKNSSLSS

-1332 SAVSLNSDTALKVYS
+1332 SAVTLNSGTVLKVDS
-1347 ISNPGSIQDM
+1347 ISNPGSIKDM

-1377 ATKPE
+1377 ATKPV
-1382 LTVKADT
+1382 LTVRADT

-1399 ITATGAD
+1399 ITATDAD
-1406 SIRYAWTKDAA
+1406 SIRYVWTKDTA

-1424 TITSGTQLT
+1424 TITSGKQLT

-1466 FMNPAITNVSV
+1466 FMNPAITDVSV
-1477 RAGSTVASAEAAD
+1477 RADSTAASADAAD
-1490 VWKPGKYIVAQY
+1490 VWKSGKYIVVQY
-1502 AGAQSTGTKLTFGG
+1502 AGAQSTGTTLTFDG
-1516 PKKEVKGVTSSSGSV
+1516 PKKEVKSITSSNGSA

-1545 TDTYGNVISK
+1545 TDTYGNVISR

-1561 IDRKKPTVTLRSGS
+1561 IDRKNPTVTLRSGS

-1586 IIAVLPEDTGGS
+1586 IVAVLPEDTGGS

-1610 TGTPSTSTWKTLTA
+1610 TVTPSTSTWKTLTA
-1624 AADGSYQAEYI
+1624 AADGSYQAQYI
-1635 AAETSKTAKYLHVR
+1635 AADTSKTAKYLHVR

-1669 KKAVGA
+1669 KKATAA
-1675 ALPSITVTGNPSS
+1675 ALPSITVTGNPAS
-1688 WTKSATLTWKAR
+1688 WTQSATLTWNAR

-1768 TAASDKPG
+1768 TAAGDKPG
-1776 TIGLLGVTDNHTAVY
+1776 TIRLNGVTDNNTAVY
-1791 DQKGNITGYRGSGI
+1791 DKKGNITGYGGSGI
-1805 RTREYRMQGEST
+1805 RTGEYRMQEDST

-1822 GDSFTVAK
+1822 GDSFTVKK

-1848 YRVEMTGMDVTAPT
+1848 YRVEMAGMDTTAPT

-1868 GTRNGTSGW
+1868 GTLNGTSGW
-1877 YLDSNVSVK
+1877 YPDPNVSVK
-1886 LTFTDKAGAEGGT
+1886 LTFADKAGAEGGT
-1899 PSDVQSAAYQ
+1899 PSGIQSAAYQ

-1917 PATGMVNLDAAAVA
+1917 PGTGMVNLDAAAVA

-1936 ISLSDYYGTCYLYYK
+1936 ISLSDYYGICYLYYK
-1951 VTDRKGNVR
+1951 VTDRKGNIR

-1970 DVHRLEFTG
+1970 DVHHLEFTG
-1979 PDKAQPLSAGLPMSI
+1979 PDKAQPLSAGLSMGV

-2002 GKLTGTTQTEVLAE
+2002 GKLTGTAQTEVLEE
-2016 LEAYQGIY
+2016 LPAYQGIY
-2024 RFSELKKTQP
+2024 RLSELKKTQV

-2076 SSVEPQLIWT
+2076 SNVEPQLIWT
-2086 TCNSLIP
+2086 TYNGLIP
-2093 GAAVQCAVTEPQEPV
+2093 GTAVQCAVTEPQKPV

-2126 RKFDFGTQSQVMTD
+2126 RKFDFDTQSQVMAD

-2146 WIPNSYRVYYKLS
+2146 WIPNSYRVNYKLS

-2164 VYEPED
+2164 VYE
-2170 MYKTYVH
+2170 
-2177 GQELTM
+2177 
-2183 PVPSQEGYVFCGWY
+2183 
-2197 DNAGYTGT
+2197 A
-2205 AYTKIGAEEY
+2205 
-2215 GDKICYGYFKDVQ
+2215 
-2228 KPKLAASVESDV
+2228 
-2240 SPNTKGWY
+2240 
-2248 NTDQIRMVLS
+2248 
-2258 YSDNKGVTGLYGK
+2258 
-2271 VDDGGY
+2271 
-2277 EEIPGVI
+2277 
-2284 TEGGTT
+2284 
-2290 VTKDYACVEGTHTY
+2290 
-2304 TFKAV
+2304 
-2309 DAAGNETVTEALTV
+2309 
-2323 KLDTIKPVIGDAAF
+2323 
-2337 NEGYKNL
+2337 
-2344 WNWLIRK
+2344 
-2351 DSLEI
+2351 
-2356 TIPVAEAGSGIE
+2356 
-2368 SVEYKLIPEDSSTAG
+2368 
-2383 QPSVKKASVENRAGY
+2383 
-2398 KAVIYINP
+2398 
-2406 DFKGKIMITAR
+2406 
-2417 DHAGNV
+2417 
-2423 SDTKM
+2423 
-2428 IGTDGSGIHGIIV
+2428 
-2441 EDHAPEITFLVNGSE
+2441 
-2456 SPEKEYEKAPTVI
+2456 
-2469 VTVKDDKE
+2469 
-2477 NAISAGLASAAYQI
+2477 
-2491 GNSAECVLQE
+2491 
-2501 DFTTSIRTE
+2501 
-2510 VKFSIP
+2510 
-2516 TEKLPAAGADITVKA
+2516 
-2531 MDNAGN
+2531 
-2537 RAEKKITVRIHTHS
+2537 
-2551 AVLVQAVEP
+2551 
-2560 TCLAKGNKAYYVCDC
+2560 
-2575 GRWYADSSC
+2575 
-2584 TTEITSQDVVLPAKG
+2584 
-2599 HTETIDPA
+2599 
-2607 KEATCT
+2607 
-2613 QTGRTQGSHC
+2613 
-2623 SVCGVVI
+2623 
-2630 KAQTVTP
+2630 
-2637 ALGHH
+2637 
-2642 YSGDYAYDA
+2642 
-2651 DGHWRVCSRC
+2651 
-2661 AALEEKH
+2661 
-2668 SHVYDNDKDAIC
+2668 
-2680 NDCGFER
+2680 
-2687 TIKNPEPEKPD
+2687 
-2698 TYRVS
+2698 
-2703 YKLSLPDGSVYEPE
+2703 E

-2728 LTMPVP
+2728 LIMPVP

-2781 ASVESNVS
+2781 ASVASNVS

-2797 TDQIRMVLSYSD
+2797 TDQIRIALSYSD
-2809 NKGVTG
+2809 NKGVTE

-2821 DGGYEEINGVIT
+2821 DGGYEEIKGVIT
-2833 EGGTTVTKDYAC
+2833 EEGTTITKDYAC

-2865 TDAMTVKLDT
+2865 TDALTVKLDT

-2899 DSLEITIPVAEAGSG
+2899 DSLEITVPVAEAGSG

-2922 IREDGSTT
+2922 ISEDSSTT
-2930 AGQASVKKASGE
+2930 AGRATVKKASGE

-2949 VIYINPD
+2949 VIYISPD
-2956 FKGKIKITARDY
+2956 FKGKIMITAKDY

-2992 HAPEITFLVNGSE
+2992 HAPEITFSVNGSE
-3005 SPEKEYEKAPTVVV
+3005 SPAEEYEKAPTVVV

-3059 VKFSIPEEK
+3059 VKFRIPAEK
-3068 LPEAGADITVK
+3068 LPEAGADISVK
-3079 AVDNAGNLAEKKI
+3079 AVDNAGNRAEKKI

-3098 HRAVLVKAV
+3098 HRAVLVQAV

-3116 KAYYICDCGR
+3116 KAYYVCDCGR

-3162 QTGLTQG
+3162 QTGRTQG
-3169 SHCSD
+3169 SHCSV
-3174 CGLVIKAQ
+3174 CGVVIKAQ

-3187 LGHHYSGDYAYDAD
+3187 LGHDYSGAYVYDAD

-3216 HSHVYDDDKDAI
+3216 HSHVYDNDKDAL

-3237 IKNPEPEKPGGSGT
+3237 IKNPEPEKPGGGGT

-3262 PENTPEKKLENTP
+3262 PENTPEKKPENTPENKPENTP
-3275 EKKPEKKPENT
+3275 EKKPENT
-3286 TEKKPENTPENKPE
+3286 PEKKPENKPE

-3318 TEDGKANTSGEAV
+3318 TEDGKVDTSGEAV

-3381 AQLKSAA
+3381 AQLQSAA

-3405 VPEKDKSAIENGI
+3405 VPRKDKSVIENGI

-3444 ADWNAVTGTVEP
+3444 ADWNAVTGTAEP

-3462 IPQKMQSIDRE
+3462 IPQKLQSIDRE
-3473 FFIVRSHEGEYTLL
+3473 FFIIRSHEGEYTLL

-3550 IFRVIRR
+3550 VFRVIRR

>member
-1 MKIHKLKAGEKAA
+1 MKIHKLKAGEKAT

-33 VFATANEGI
+33 VFAAANEGI

-48 TGFGELDESAAVQLL
+48 TGFGELDESVAVQLL
-63 PVGAQESEIVFP
+63 PVGAQESEIIFP

-106 ESEEIQTP
+106 EAEKIQTP
-114 EKDTEHGESTAS
+114 EKDTEHGESTDTGESAAS
-126 GENTDTGESTA
+126 GESTDTWESTASGESTDTGESMDSGESTDTGESMDSGESTDVGESTA
-137 SGESTDTGESTASGE
+137 SGESTDTGESMDSGE

-157 ERTASEENAGTE
+157 ESMDSGESTDVGESTASEENAGTE

-176 QPAPVETIPPVKSTR
+176 TIPPVKSTW

-223 EEYRVADGVSLP
+223 EEYRLADGVSLP
-235 QISVTIAAIGG
+235 QISVTIAAKGG
-246 QELAELLALLE
+246 QGLAELLALLE

-263 TYLSTGVENKEIID
+263 TYLSSGEKNKDMIE
-277 PEQLAE
+277 PEQLTE
-283 AREQLDA
+283 AREKLDA

-298 DTENKEILSGEEEE
+298 DIENKETLSGEEGE
-312 RLAELIQRLKG
+312 RLAELIQRLEG

-342 YPETIQQRM
+342 YPELIQQRM

-359 LTLEDLVED
+359 LTLENLVED

-375 ENAMPAAAWGTDQPR
+375 ENAMPAAAWGTDLPL
-390 RAPARAPAL
+390 RAPARASAL

-474 DDIYLPMNQTNKF
+474 DDIYLPMDQTNQSGKQY
-487 NKNYNNE
+487 NKE

-610 SQEQIALSMPLD
+610 SQEQIALSMPLN

-642 NATDSF
+642 KATDSF
-648 SFYFNQGV
+648 SFYFNQGM

-684 MLKIGITDVKVAD
+684 MTKLGITDVKVTD
-697 GATKTA
+697 GVTKTA
-703 TVNKKYTFTINYKLK
+703 TVNKKYTFKITYKLK
-718 GSDKSFLYQV
+718 GSDKSFLYPV
-728 WVDNIDKTAPVITYT
+728 WVNNIDKTAPVITYT
-743 PVTVVEEEKQETVE
+743 SVTVVEEEQQETVE

-790 TKTIS
+790 KKRIQVT
-795 VKASDAAGNTTT
+795 ASDAAGNTTT
-807 HNCVITVTAKPLEL
+807 QNCEIMVAAKPLEL

-830 GSKDSFE
+830 GSKDRFN

-865 DFHNGSVKTASVIK
+865 DFHNGSVKTASVIT

-908 DGKAKV
+908 DGKEKV

-919 EKFGFGI
+919 GKFGFGI

-947 ITRSNGTDKY
+947 ITRSNGTDKA
-957 QEVYYRTVNGSA
+957 QTVYCRTVNGSA

-977 TEGAVYFAEGETSKT
+977 IQPSPFYFKEGETSKT
-992 VTVTELGVTEPYQSK
+992 VTVTELGVTNAYQSK
-1007 AGTKYSNADRTYSL
+1007 PGTKYSNADRTYSL
-1021 ELYRVGVGGGTIDQ
+1021 EIYRVTGGGTIDQ
-1035 TRRSMQRTMPKDS
+1035 ARRSMQRTMAKDS

-1062 ITHVADTSGKNG
+1062 ITDFPETTGKNG
-1074 KRIADTTNNQG
+1074 KRIADTNQNQG
-1085 GKATNVSFLK
+1085 GKRTNVSFLK

-1105 SSSFPGY
+1105 SSSFSGY
-1112 YTDARQQE
+1112 YTDVRQQE
-1120 YLKSTAGGWY
+1120 YLRSTAGGWY
-1130 YRYVLRAYEDKDGYE
+1130 YRYVLRAYEFEDGYD
-1145 HAYMGTEPL
+1145 HAYLGIEPL
-1154 EDRNY
+1154 EDKNY
-1159 DTKSKKADAAV
+1159 DIRSESAAV
-1170 AGVNGQLWACNFLQP
+1170 AGVKGQLWACNFLQP
-1185 AGKSAGTYYF
+1185 KKESAGLYSF
-1195 PDTRTGGGEGSYYPK
+1195 PDTRTGGDEGAGYPL
-1210 NSSGTAYGYNGK
+1210 NSSGTVHGYNSK
-1222 TWVKLVGVDQTCY
+1222 TWVKLGVDQTCY
-1235 AYFGATGDFDD
+1235 AYFGATGADDD

-1268 GVAPMAGGTYLPGD
+1268 GVAPMAKGTYLPGD

-1291 EIVDGQNSSLSS
+1291 EIVDRQNSSLSS

-1332 SAVSLNSDTALKVYS
+1332 STVSLNSDTALQVNS
-1347 ISNPGSIQDM
+1347 ISNPDSIKDM

-1370 NTNIKVD
+1370 NTNIQVD
-1377 ATKPE
+1377 ATKPG

-1399 ITATGAD
+1399 ITATDAD
-1406 SIRYAWTKDAA
+1406 SIRYVWTKDTA

-1424 TITSGTQLT
+1424 TITSGKQLT

-1451 TAASGASTHQYQAFT
+1451 TAASGASTHRYQAFT
-1466 FMNPAITNVSV
+1466 FMNPAITDVSV
-1477 RAGSTVASAEAAD
+1477 RAGSTAASADAAD
-1490 VWKPGKYIVAQY
+1490 VWKPGKYIVVQY
-1502 AGAQSTGTKLTFGG
+1502 AGAQSTETKLTFDG
-1516 PKKEVKGVTSSSGSV
+1516 PKKEVKSITSSKGSAY
-1531 NLYVTENGSYTVTL
+1531 LYVTENGSYTVTL
-1545 TDTYGNVISK
+1545 TDAYGNVISK

-1575 STGADTVYNEL
+1575 STGEDTVYNEL
-1586 IIAVLPEDTGGS
+1586 TIAVLPEDTGGS

-1610 TGTPSTSTWKTLTA
+1610 AGTLSASAWKTLTA
-1624 AADGSYQAEYI
+1624 AADGSYQAQYT
-1635 AAETSKTAKYLHVR
+1635 AADTSKTAKYLHVR

-1669 KKAVGA
+1669 KKATAA
-1675 ALPSITVTGNPSS
+1675 ALPSITVTGNPAS
-1688 WTKSATLTWKAR
+1688 WTQSATLTWNAR

-1768 TAASDKPG
+1768 TAAGDKPG
-1776 TIGLLGVTDNHTAVY
+1776 TIRLNGVTDNNTAVY
-1791 DQKGNITGYRGSGI
+1791 DKKGNITGYGGSGI
-1805 RTREYRMQGEST
+1805 RTGEYRMQEDST

-1822 GDSFTVAK
+1822 GDSFTVKK

-1848 YRVEMTGMDVTAPT
+1848 YRVEMAGMDTTAPT
-1862 VSCTVN
+1862 VRCTVN
-1868 GTRNGTSGW
+1868 GTLNGTSGW
-1877 YLDSNVSVK
+1877 YPDPNVSVK
-1886 LTFTDKAGAEGGT
+1886 LTFADEAGAEGGT
-1899 PSDVQSAAYQ
+1899 PSGIQSAAYQ

-1917 PATGMVNLDAAAVA
+1917 PGTGMVNLDAAAVA

-1936 ISLSDYYGTCYLYYK
+1936 ISLSDYYGICYLYYK
-1951 VTDRKGNVR
+1951 VTDRKGNIR

-1970 DVHRLEFTG
+1970 DVHHLEFTG
-1979 PDKAQPLSAGLPMSI
+1979 PNKAQPLSAGLSMGV

-2002 GKLTGTTQTEVLAE
+2002 GKLTGTAQTEVLEE
-2016 LEAYQGIY
+2016 LPAYQGIY
-2024 RFSELKKTQP
+2024 RLSELKKTQV

-2076 SSVEPQLIWT
+2076 SNVEPQLIWT
-2086 TCNSLIP
+2086 TYNGLIP
-2093 GAAVQCAVTEPQEPV
+2093 GTAVQCAVTEPQKPV

-2126 RKFDFGTQSQVMTD
+2126 RKFDFDTQSQVMAD

-2146 WIPNSYRVYYKLS
+2146 WIPNSYRVNYKLS

-2164 VYEPED
+2164 VYE
-2170 MYKTYVH
+2170 
-2177 GQELTM
+2177 
-2183 PVPSQEGYVFCGWY
+2183 
-2197 DNAGYTGT
+2197 A
-2205 AYTKIGAEEY
+2205 
-2215 GDKICYGYFKDVQ
+2215 
-2228 KPKLAASVESDV
+2228 
-2240 SPNTKGWY
+2240 
-2248 NTDQIRMVLS
+2248 
-2258 YSDNKGVTGLYGK
+2258 
-2271 VDDGGY
+2271 
-2277 EEIPGVI
+2277 
-2284 TEGGTT
+2284 
-2290 VTKDYACVEGTHTY
+2290 
-2304 TFKAV
+2304 
-2309 DAAGNETVTEALTV
+2309 
-2323 KLDTIKPVIGDAAF
+2323 
-2337 NEGYKNL
+2337 
-2344 WNWLIRK
+2344 
-2351 DSLEI
+2351 
-2356 TIPVAEAGSGIE
+2356 
-2368 SVEYKLIPEDSSTAG
+2368 
-2383 QPSVKKASVENRAGY
+2383 
-2398 KAVIYINP
+2398 
-2406 DFKGKIMITAR
+2406 
-2417 DHAGNV
+2417 
-2423 SDTKM
+2423 
-2428 IGTDGSGIHGIIV
+2428 
-2441 EDHAPEITFLVNGSE
+2441 
-2456 SPEKEYEKAPTVI
+2456 
-2469 VTVKDDKE
+2469 
-2477 NAISAGLASAAYQI
+2477 
-2491 GNSAECVLQE
+2491 
-2501 DFTTSIRTE
+2501 
-2510 VKFSIP
+2510 
-2516 TEKLPAAGADITVKA
+2516 
-2531 MDNAGN
+2531 
-2537 RAEKKITVRIHTHS
+2537 
-2551 AVLVQAVEP
+2551 
-2560 TCLAKGNKAYYVCDC
+2560 
-2575 GRWYADSSC
+2575 
-2584 TTEITSQDVVLPAKG
+2584 
-2599 HTETIDPA
+2599 
-2607 KEATCT
+2607 
-2613 QTGRTQGSHC
+2613 
-2623 SVCGVVI
+2623 
-2630 KAQTVTP
+2630 
-2637 ALGHH
+2637 
-2642 YSGDYAYDA
+2642 
-2651 DGHWRVCSRC
+2651 
-2661 AALEEKH
+2661 
-2668 SHVYDNDKDAIC
+2668 
-2680 NDCGFER
+2680 
-2687 TIKNPEPEKPD
+2687 
-2698 TYRVS
+2698 
-2703 YKLSLPDGSVYEPE
+2703 E

-2728 LTMPVP
+2728 LIMPVP

-2781 ASVESNVS
+2781 ASVASNVS

-2797 TDQIRMVLSYSD
+2797 TDQIRIALSYSD
-2809 NKGVTG
+2809 NKGVTE

-2821 DGGYEEINGVIT
+2821 DGGYEEIKGVIT
-2833 EGGTTVTKDYAC
+2833 EEGTTITKDYAC

-2865 TDAMTVKLDT
+2865 TDALTVKLDT

-2899 DSLEITIPVAEAGSG
+2899 DSLEITVPVAEAGSG

-2922 IREDGSTT
+2922 ISEDSSTT
-2930 AGQASVKKASGE
+2930 AGRATVKKASGE

-2949 VIYINPD
+2949 VIYISPD
-2956 FKGKIKITARDY
+2956 FKGKIMITAKDY

-2992 HAPEITFLVNGSE
+2992 HAPEITFSVNGSE
-3005 SPEKEYEKAPTVVV
+3005 SPAEEYEKAPTVVV

-3030 AGLASAAYQ
+3030 AGLASVAYQ

-3059 VKFSIPEEK
+3059 VKFRIPAEK
-3068 LPEAGADITVK
+3068 LPEAGADISVK
-3079 AVDNAGNLAEKKI
+3079 AVDNAGNRAEKKI

-3098 HRAVLVKAV
+3098 HRAVLVQAV

-3116 KAYYICDCGR
+3116 KAYYVCDCGR

-3162 QTGLTQG
+3162 QTGRTQG
-3169 SHCSD
+3169 SHCSV
-3174 CGLVIKAQ
+3174 CGVVIKAQ

-3187 LGHHYSGDYAYDAD
+3187 LGHDYSGAYVYDAD

-3216 HSHVYDDDKDAI
+3216 HSHVYDNDKDAI

-3237 IKNPEPEKPGGSGT
+3237 IKNPEPEKPGGGGT

-3262 PENTPEKKLENTP
+3262 PENTPEKKPENTP
-3275 EKKPEKKPENT
+3275 ERKPENT
-3286 TEKKPENTPENKPE
+3286 PENKPENTPENKPE
-3300 NTPDEQPDIGD
+3300 NTPDEQPDIRDD
-3311 VLNVPEM
+3311 VDVPEM
-3318 TEDGKANTSGEAV
+3318 TEDGKVDTSGEAV

-3342 STALKI
+3342 STALDY
-3348 GEGTVTVT
+3348 GDGTVIVT

-3426 DLTLGMYVD
+3426 DLVLGMYVD

-3444 ADWNAVTGTVEP
+3444 ADWNAVTGTAEP

-3462 IPQKMQSIDRE
+3462 IPQKLQSIDRE
-3473 FFIVRSHEGEYTLL
+3473 FFIIRSHEGEYTLL

-3510 YKQVSRTPQ
+3510 YKQVSRTSQ

>member
-33 VFATANEGI
+33 VFATADEEI

-48 TGFGELDESAAVQLL
+48 TGFGDLDESVAVQLL

-114 EKDTEHGESTAS
+114 EKDTEHGEST
-126 GENTDTGESTA
+126 DTGESVD
-137 SGESTDTGESTASGE
+137 SGESTDTGESMDLGE

-157 ERTASEENAGTE
+157 ESMDSGESTDVGESTASEENAGTE
-169 DDAAEEE
+169 EDAAEEK
-176 QPAPVETIPPVKSTR
+176 QPAAEETIPPVKSTR

-198 WENNTADSFDSSA
+198 WENNTADSFDSSV

-235 QISVTIAAIGG
+235 QISVTIATIGG

-263 TYLSTGVENKEIID
+263 TYLSSGEKNKDMID

-283 AREQLDA
+283 AREKLDA
-290 WLAENKTE
+290 WLAENKTD
-298 DTENKEILSGEEEE
+298 DTENKETLSGEEEE
-312 RLAELIQRLKG
+312 RLAELIRRLEG

-335 DLKCPYH
+335 DLECPYH
-342 YPETIQQRM
+342 YPEMIQQRM

-359 LTLEDLVED
+359 LTLENLVED

-375 ENAMPAAAWGTDQPR
+375 ENAMPAAVWGTGLPL
-390 RAPARAPAL
+390 RAPAKAPAL
-399 TPHPQTLMVTEDNE
+399 TPHPQTLMVTTDNE
-413 NNSHTGKADGDIDES
+413 NNSHTGKADGDIDVS
-428 MGCSNKKHPIE
+428 MGSSDKKHPIE

-458 YDVDEDDGE
+458 YDVDEDYGE

-494 TIGYLS
+494 TLGYLS

-527 TVAPRSWIV
+527 TVAPPTWIV

-563 TSTKGKTVTVQ
+563 ASTKGETVTIQ
-574 SLVTIRQKGNKEYA
+574 SLVTIRQKGKKEYA

-600 ALDACFGKAK
+600 ALDACFGKAQ

-632 ILKDPDTEAI
+632 ILKDPKTEEI
-642 NATDSF
+642 KATDSF

-656 GLGPKVSHTLSP
+656 GLSPKVSHTLSP

-684 MLKIGITDVKVAD
+684 MPKLGITDVKVAD
-697 GATKTA
+697 GATQTA
-703 TVNKKYTFTINYKLK
+703 TVNKKYTFTITYKLK
-718 GSDKSFLYQV
+718 DSEKSLSYPV
-728 WVDNIDKTAPVITYT
+728 WVDNIDKTAPVLTYT
-743 PVTVVEEEKQETVE
+743 PVTVVEEEKQETVK
-757 KLFGE
+757 KLFDE

-768 NHRLADKPLTYTIPK
+768 NRRLADKPLTYTIPK

-790 TKTIS
+790 KKTIQ
-795 VKASDAAGNTTT
+795 VTASDAVGNTTT
-807 HNCVITVTAKPLEL
+807 KSCEITVTAKPLEL
-821 KLGALTAAA
+821 TIGALTEVA
-830 GSKDSFE
+830 GSKDSFN

-859 MPTPTL
+859 MPAPTV
-865 DFHNGSVKTASVIK
+865 DFHNGSTKTASVVT
-879 TKNGNLIAK
+879 TKNGNLNVK
-888 ATGLTSGVEYYA
+888 ATGLNAGVEYYA

-908 DGKAKV
+908 DGKEKV

-919 EKFGFGI
+919 GKFGFGI
-926 PQYGT
+926 PEYGT

-936 VTGSN
+936 VSGS
-941 GKATFT
+941 GGRATFT
-947 ITRSNGTDKY
+947 ITRSDGSDKE
-957 QEVYYRTVNGSA
+957 QTVYYRTVNGSA

-977 TEGAVYFAEGETSKT
+977 IQGFVLFAEGETSKT
-992 VTVTELGVTEPYQSK
+992 VTVTELGVTNAYQSK

-1021 ELYRVGVGGGTIDQ
+1021 EIYRVEGGGGIDQ
-1035 TRRSMQRTMPKDS
+1035 ACRSMQRTMPKDS

-1062 ITHVADTSGKNG
+1062 ITHVAETTGTNG
-1074 KRIADTTNNQG
+1074 KRIADTDEGQG
-1085 GKATNVSFLK
+1085 GQENNVSFLT
-1095 NRYKDTNYHT
+1095 NRYKDTNYNT
-1105 SSSFPGY
+1105 SSLFSSY

-1120 YLKSTAGGWY
+1120 YLRSTAGGWY
-1130 YRYVLRAYEDKDGYE
+1130 YRYVLKAYEEKDGYE
-1145 HAYMGTEPL
+1145 HAYLGTEPL

-1159 DTKSKKADAAV
+1159 DTDYKQWNTAV
-1170 AGVNGQLWACNFLQP
+1170 ARVKGQLWACNFMQP
-1185 AGKSAGTYYF
+1185 KGHAAGIYSF
-1195 PDTRTGGGEGSYYPK
+1195 PNTQKYGGEGAGHPL
-1210 NSSGTAYGYNGK
+1210 NSSGTAHRYNGK
-1222 TWVKLVGVDQTCY
+1222 TWVKLGVDQTCY
-1235 AYFGATGDFDD
+1235 AYFGATGADD
-1246 VWYVDGLQSFVM
+1246 NVWYVDGLQSFVM

-1268 GVAPMAGGTYLPGD
+1268 GVAPMAGGTYLPGE

-1291 EIVDGQNSSLSS
+1291 EIVDSKNSSLSS

-1327 TGKVS
+1327 TGEVS
-1332 SAVSLNSDTALKVYS
+1332 SAVSLDSDTALKVNS
-1347 ISNPGSIQDM
+1347 ISNLGSIKDM

-1377 ATKPE
+1377 ATKPV
-1382 LTVKADT
+1382 LNVKADT

-1399 ITATGAD
+1399 ITAKGAA
-1406 SIRYAWTKDAA
+1406 SIQYVWTKDTA

-1451 TAASGASTHQYQAFT
+1451 TAASGASTHQYQKFT
-1466 FMNPAITNVSV
+1466 FMNPAITDVSV
-1477 RAGSTVASAEAAD
+1477 RADSMAASADAAD
-1490 VWKPGKYIVAQY
+1490 VWKSGKYIVVRY
-1502 AGAQSTGTKLTFGG
+1502 EGAQSTETTLTFDG
-1516 PKKEVKGVTSSSGSV
+1516 PKKEVKSITSSKGSAY
-1531 NLYVTENGSYTVTL
+1531 LYVTENGSYTVTL
-1545 TDTYGNVISK
+1545 TDSYGNVISK

-1561 IDRKKPTVTLRSGS
+1561 IDSKKPTVTLRSGS
-1575 STGADTVYNEL
+1575 STGADTVYNGL
-1586 IIAVLPEDTGGS
+1586 TIAVLPEDTGGS

-1610 TGTPSTSTWKTLTA
+1610 TGTPSTSTWKILTA
-1624 AADGSYQAEYI
+1624 VADGSYQAQYT
-1635 AAETSKTAKYLHVR
+1635 ATETSKTEKYLHVR

-1663 GPYQVI
+1663 GPYHVI
-1669 KKAVGA
+1669 KKATAA
-1675 ALPSITVTGNPSS
+1675 ALPSITVTGNPAS
-1688 WTKSATLTWKAR
+1688 WTKNATLTWKAA

-1768 TAASDKPG
+1768 TAAGDKPG
-1776 TIGLLGVTDNHTAVY
+1776 TIRLNGVTDNNTAVY
-1791 DQKGNITGYRGSGI
+1791 DKKGNITGYGGSGI

-1817 WTTFT
+1817 WTAFT
-1822 GDSFTVAK
+1822 GDSFTVKK

-1848 YRVEMTGMDVTAPT
+1848 YRVEMTDMDVTAPT
-1862 VSCTVN
+1862 VGCTVN
-1868 GTRNGTSGW
+1868 GTRNETSGW

-1886 LTFTDKAGAEGGT
+1886 LTFADMAGTEGGT
-1899 PSDVQSAAYQ
+1899 PSGVQSAAYQ

-1917 PATGMVNLDAAAVA
+1917 PATGMVDLDAAAVK

-1970 DVHRLEFTG
+1970 DVHHLEFTG
-1979 PDKAQPLSAGLPMSI
+1979 PNKAQPLSAGLSMGV

-2002 GKLTGTTQTEVLAE
+2002 GKLTGTAQTEVLAE
-2016 LEAYQGIY
+2016 LPAYQGIHSS
-2024 RFSELKKTQP
+2024 SELKKKQA
-2034 VYTVKSTGTKQIQ
+2034 VYTVNSTGTKQIQ
-2047 YYKNAYSDSTACEQK
+2047 YYKKAYSDSTACEQK
-2062 TFYVRQITFDSQGG
+2062 TFYVRQITFDSRGG

-2086 TCNSLIP
+2086 TYNGLIP
-2093 GAAVQCAVTEPQEPV
+2093 GTAVQCAVTKPQEPV

-2117 YRDAECTDS
+2117 YEDAECTDS
-2126 RKFDFGTQSQVMTD
+2126 RKFDFDTQSQVMAD

-2146 WIPNSYRVYYKLS
+2146 WIPNSYHVNYKLS

-2170 MYKTYVH
+2170 SYKTYVH

-2183 PVPSQEGYVFCGWY
+2183 PVPSQEGYEFCGWY

-2205 AYTKIGAEEY
+2205 PYTKIGAAEY
-2215 GDKICYGYFKDVQ
+2215 GDKTCYGYFKDVQ
-2228 KPKLAASVESDV
+2228 KPELAASVEGNV

-2290 VTKDYACVEGTHTY
+2290 VTKDYTCVEGWHTY

-2309 DAAGNETVTEALTV
+2309 DAAGNETVTDALTV
-2323 KLDTIKPVIGDAAF
+2323 KLDTIKPVMGDAAF

-2356 TIPVAEAGSGIE
+2356 TIPVEEAGSGIE
-2368 SVEYKLIPEDSSTAG
+2368 SVDYELIPEDGSTTAG
-2383 QPSVKKASVENRAGY
+2383 RASVKKASGENSAGY
-2398 KAVIYINP
+2398 TAVIYINP
-2406 DFKGKIMITAR
+2406 DFKGKIKITAR
-2417 DHAGNV
+2417 DYAGNV

-2501 DFTTSIRTE
+2501 DFTTGIRTE

-2516 TEKLPAAGADITVKA
+2516 KEKLPAAGADITVKA
-2531 MDNAGN
+2531 VDNAGN
-2537 RAEKKITVRIHTHS
+2537 RAEKKITVRIHTHR

-2599 HTETIDPA
+2599 HIEAIDPA

-2623 SVCGVVI
+2623 IVCGQVI
-2630 KAQTVTP
+2630 KAQTVTE
-2637 ALGHH
+2637 ALGHD
-2642 YSGDYAYDA
+2642 YSGAY
-2651 DGHWRVCSRC
+2651 V
-2661 AALEEKH
+2661 
-2668 SHVYDNDKDAIC
+2668 
-2680 NDCGFER
+2680 
-2687 TIKNPEPEKPD
+2687 
-2698 TYRVS
+2698 
-2703 YKLSLPDGSVYEPE
+2703 
-2717 DSYKTYVHGQE
+2717 
-2728 LTMPVP
+2728 
-2734 SQEGYVFC
+2734 
-2742 GWYDNAG
+2742 
-2749 YTGTA
+2749 
-2754 YTKIGAE
+2754 
-2761 EYGDKTC
+2761 
-2768 YGYFKDVQKPELA
+2768 
-2781 ASVESNVS
+2781 
-2789 PNTKGWYS
+2789 
-2797 TDQIRMVLSYSD
+2797 
-2809 NKGVTG
+2809 
-2815 LYGKVD
+2815 
-2821 DGGYEEINGVIT
+2821 
-2833 EGGTTVTKDYAC
+2833 
-2845 VEGWHTYTFKAVD
+2845 
-2858 AAGNETV
+2858 
-2865 TDAMTVKLDT
+2865 
-2875 IKPEMGEAAFN
+2875 
-2886 EGYKNLWNWLIRK
+2886 
-2899 DSLEITIPVAEAGSG
+2899 
-2914 IESVDYEL
+2914 
-2922 IREDGSTT
+2922 
-2930 AGQASVKKASGE
+2930 
-2942 NSAGYTA
+2942 
-2949 VIYINPD
+2949 
-2956 FKGKIKITARDY
+2956 
-2968 AGNVSDTKMI
+2968 
-2978 GTDGSGIHGIIVED
+2978 
-2992 HAPEITFLVNGSE
+2992 
-3005 SPEKEYEKAPTVVV
+3005 
-3019 TVKDDKENAIS
+3019 
-3030 AGLASAAYQ
+3030 
-3039 IGNSAECVLQED
+3039 
-3051 FTTGIRTE
+3051 
-3059 VKFSIPEEK
+3059 
-3068 LPEAGADITVK
+3068 
-3079 AVDNAGNLAEKKI
+3079 
-3092 TVRIHT
+3092 
-3098 HRAVLVKAV
+3098 
-3107 EPTCLAEGN
+3107 
-3116 KAYYICDCGR
+3116 
-3126 WYADSSCTTEITS
+3126 
-3139 KDVVLPAKGHTEA
+3139 
-3152 IDPAKEATCM
+3152 
-3162 QTGLTQG
+3162 
-3169 SHCSD
+3169 
-3174 CGLVIKAQ
+3174 
-3182 TVTPA
+3182 
-3187 LGHHYSGDYAYDAD
+3187 YDAD

-3237 IKNPEPEKPGGSGT
+3237 IKNPEPEKPGGGGT
-3251 ETPSPTVQPEK
+3251 ETPSPTVQPGK
-3262 PENTPEKKLENTP
+3262 PENTPEKKPENTP
-3275 EKKPEKKPENT
+3275 
-3286 TEKKPENTPENKPE
+3286 EKKPENTPENKPE
-3300 NTPDEQPDIGD
+3300 NTPEKKPENTPEKKPENTPENKPENTPEKKPENTPENKPENKPQNTPEKKPEDTPENKPENTPDEQPDIRDD
-3311 VLNVPEM
+3311 VDVSEM

-3342 STALKI
+3342 STALDI
-3348 GEGTVTVT
+3348 GDGTVTVT

-3381 AQLKSAA
+3381 AQLQSAA

-3405 VPEKDKSAIENGI
+3405 VPEKDKSAIENGM

-3426 DLTLGMYVD
+3426 DLVLGMYVD

-3473 FFIVRSHEGEYTLL
+3473 FFIIRSHEGEYTLL

-3510 YKQVSRTPQ
+3510 YKQVNRTPQ

-3538 VWLILIMAVLLI
+3538 VWLILIIAVLLI
-3550 IFRVIRR
+3550 VFRVIRR
-3557 NRNVRENQKP
+3557 NRNVSENQKP

>member
-14 RITALVLTAALVF
+14 RGTALVLTAALVF
-27 TSIDLA
+27 TSIDLS

-48 TGFGELDESAAVQLL
+48 TGFGALDESAAVQLL

-93 VTQETEDSTKENT
+93 VTQEPEDSTKENT

-114 EKDTEHGESTAS
+114 EKDTEHGES
-126 GENTDTGESTA
+126 TDTGESTA

-157 ERTASEENAGTE
+157 ESMDSGESTDVGESTALEENAGTE

-176 QPAPVETIPPVKSTR
+176 QPAAEETIPPAKSTR

-198 WENNTADSFDSSA
+198 WENNTADSFDSSV

-235 QISVTIAAIGG
+235 QISVTIAAKGG
-246 QELAELLALLE
+246 QEFAELLALLE

-263 TYLSTGVENKEIID
+263 TYLSSGEKNKDMID

-283 AREQLDA
+283 AREKLDA
-290 WLAENKTE
+290 WLAENKTD

-312 RLAELIQRLKG
+312 RLAELIQRLEG

-335 DLKCPYH
+335 DLECPYH
-342 YPETIQQRM
+342 YPEMIQQRM
-351 AEDELPEL
+351 EEDELPEL

-375 ENAMPAAAWGTDQPR
+375 ENAMPAAVWGTGLPL
-390 RAPARAPAL
+390 RAPARAPVL
-399 TPHPQTLMVTEDNE
+399 TPHPQTLMVTTDNE
-413 NNSHTGKADGDIDES
+413 NNSHTGKADGDIDEN
-428 MGCSNKKHPIE
+428 MGFSNKKHPIE

-474 DDIYLPMNQTNKF
+474 DDIYLPMDQTNQSGKKY
-487 NKNYNNE
+487 NKE

-574 SLVTIRQKGNKEYA
+574 SLVTIQQKGKKEYA

-632 ILKDPDTEAI
+632 ILKDPETEEI
-642 NATDSF
+642 KATDSF
-648 SFYFNQGV
+648 SFYFNQDV

-684 MLKIGITDVKVAD
+684 MPKIGITDVKVAA

-718 GSDKSFLYQV
+718 GSEKSLSYPV
-728 WVDNIDKTAPVITYT
+728 WVDNIDKTAPVLTYT

-768 NHRLADKPLTYTIPK
+768 NHRLAEKPLTYTIQNN
-783 DIAALPG
+783 IAALPG
-790 TKTIS
+790 KKIIKVT
-795 VKASDAAGNTTT
+795 ASDAAGNTTT
-807 HNCVITVTAKPLEL
+807 TNCEITVIAKPLEL

-830 GSKDSFE
+830 GSKDSFN

-859 MPTPTL
+859 MPAPTL
-865 DFHNGSVKTASVIK
+865 DFHNGSAKTAPVVT
-879 TKNGNLIAK
+879 TKNGNLNVK
-888 ATGLTSGVEYYA
+888 ATGLISGVEYYA
-900 RAYAKVTS
+900 RAYAKVIS
-908 DGKAKV
+908 DGKEKV

-941 GKATFT
+941 DKAIFT
-947 ITRSNGTDKY
+947 ITRSHGTDKS
-957 QEVYYRTVNGSA
+957 QMVYCRTVNGSA

-977 TEGAVYFAEGETSKT
+977 IPPSPVYFKEGETSKT
-992 VTVTELGVTEPYQSK
+992 VTVTELGVTNAYQSK

-1021 ELYRVGVGGGTIDQ
+1021 EIYRVTGGGTIDQ
-1035 TRRSMQRTMPKDS
+1035 ARRSMPRTMPKDS
-1048 SYTVDRSVYTTEKT
+1048 SYTVDRLVYTTEKT
-1062 ITHVADTSGKNG
+1062 ITHVEETTGTRG
-1074 KRIADTTNNQG
+1074 KRIADTDQYQG
-1085 GKATNVSFLK
+1085 GKRTNVSFLK
-1095 NRYKDTNYHT
+1095 NRKKDTNYHT
-1105 SSSFPGY
+1105 SSSFADY
-1112 YTDARQQE
+1112 YTDAQQQE

-1130 YRYVLRAYEDKDGYE
+1130 YRYVLKAYEEKDGYE
-1145 HAYMGTEPL
+1145 HAYLGTEPL

-1159 DTKSKKADAAV
+1159 DTENKKEDTAV
-1170 AGVNGQLWACNFLQP
+1170 AGVKGQLWACNFLQP
-1185 AGKSAGTYYF
+1185 KGKAAGIYSF
-1195 PDTRTGGGEGSYYPK
+1195 PDTRTGGDEGAGYPLK
-1210 NSSGTAYGYNGK
+1210 SSGTVHGYNSK
-1222 TWVKLVGVDQTCY
+1222 NWVKLRVDQTCY
-1235 AYFGATGDFDD
+1235 AYFGATGADDD

-1268 GVAPMAGGTYLPGD
+1268 GVAPMAEGTYLPGD

-1291 EIVDGQNSSLSS
+1291 EIVDSQNSSLSS

-1332 SAVSLNSDTALKVYS
+1332 STVSLDSGTALKVNS
-1347 ISNPGSIQDM
+1347 ISNLGSIKDM
-1357 CNLSGTSQTFSGG
+1357 CHLSGTSQTFSGG
-1370 NTNIKVD
+1370 NTNIQVD
-1377 ATKPE
+1377 ATKPV

-1399 ITATGAD
+1399 ITATGAA
-1406 SIRYAWTKDAA
+1406 SIQYVWTKDTT

-1433 ESRGTAGQTQ
+1433 ESRGTPGQTQ
-1443 TWYLHVLA
+1443 IWYLHVLA
-1451 TAASGASTHQYQAFT
+1451 TAASGASTHQYLDFT
-1466 FMNPAITNVSV
+1466 FMNPAITDVSV
-1477 RAGSTVASAEAAD
+1477 RAGSTAASADAAN
-1490 VWKPGKYIVAQY
+1490 VWKSGKYIVVQY
-1502 AGAQSTGTKLTFGG
+1502 AGAQSTGTTLTFDG
-1516 PKKEVKGVTSSSGSV
+1516 PKKVENSITSSNGSA

-1545 TDTYGNVISK
+1545 TDSYGNVISK

-1575 STGADTVYNEL
+1575 STGADRVYNEL
-1586 IIAVLPEDTGGS
+1586 TIAVLPEDTGGS

-1610 TGTPSTSTWKTLTA
+1610 VATPSAWTPLSA
-1624 AADGSYQAEYI
+1624 AADGSYQAEYTAEEI
-1635 AAETSKTAKYLHVR
+1635 AKTVKYLHVR

-1669 KKAVGA
+1669 KKATAA
-1675 ALPSITVTGNPSS
+1675 ALPSITVTGNPVS
-1688 WTKSATLTWKAR
+1688 WTNSAKLVWNITP
-1700 QGSGTGA
+1700 GSGTGA

-1716 KGTVTENM
+1716 DGTVTENM
-1724 TVGSC
+1724 TGGSC

-1742 DKFGNSAAAEVL
+1742 DKFGNSVATEVL
-1754 VTRIDNEAP
+1754 VTKIDNEAP
-1763 KLEAL
+1763 KLESL
-1768 TAASDKPG
+1768 TAAGGKSG
-1776 TIGLLGVTDNHTAVY
+1776 TIELIGLTDDNTAVY
-1791 DQKGNITGYRGSGI
+1791 DQKGNLTGYGGSGI

-1822 GDSFTVAK
+1822 GDSFTVKK

-1848 YRVEMTGMDVTAPT
+1848 YRVEMTDMDVTAPT
-1862 VSCTVN
+1862 VGCTVN
-1868 GTRNGTSGW
+1868 GTRNETSGW

-1886 LTFTDKAGAEGGT
+1886 LTFADMAGTEGGT
-1899 PSDVQSAAYQ
+1899 PSGIQSAAYQ
-1909 WVTDTSKK
+1909 WVTDTSQK
-1917 PATGMVNLDAAAVA
+1917 PATGMVDLDAA

-1951 VTDRKGNVR
+1951 VTDRKGNIR

-1970 DVHRLEFTG
+1970 DVHHLEFTG
-1979 PDKAQPLSAGLPMSI
+1979 PNKAQLLSAGLSMGV

-2002 GKLTGTTQTEVLAE
+2002 GKLTGTAQTEVLAE
-2016 LEAYQGIY
+2016 LPAYQGIY
-2024 RFSELKKTQP
+2024 SSSELKKKQA

-2047 YYKNAYSDSTACEQK
+2047 YYKKAYDDSTAYEQK

-2076 SSVEPQLIWT
+2076 SGVEPQLIWT
-2086 TCNSLIP
+2086 TYNSLIP
-2093 GAAVQCAVTEPQEPV
+2093 GAAVQCAVTEPQKPV

-2117 YRDAECTDS
+2117 YRDAECTDI
-2126 RKFDFGTQSQVMTD
+2126 RKFNFDTQSQLMTD
-2140 TTLFAK
+2140 TMLFAK
-2146 WIPNSYRVYYKLS
+2146 WIPNSYRVSYNLS

-2164 VYEPED
+2164 VYEPENI
-2170 MYKTYVH
+2170 YKSYVH

-2205 AYTKIGAEEY
+2205 PYTKIGAAEY

-2228 KPKLAASVESDV
+2228 KPKLAASVKSNV

-2248 NTDQIRMVLS
+2248 NTDQTRIVLS
-2258 YSDNKGVTGLYGK
+2258 YSDNKGVKSLYGK

-2277 EEIPGVI
+2277 EEIKGVI

-2290 VTKDYACVEGTHTY
+2290 ITKDYACVEGWHTY

-2309 DAAGNETVTEALTV
+2309 DAAGNETVTDTMTV

-2356 TIPVAEAGSGIE
+2356 TIPVEETGSGIE

-2383 QPSVKKASVENRAGY
+2383 QPSVKKASVENHAGY

-2428 IGTDGSGIHGIIV
+2428 IGTDGSGIHGVIV
-2441 EDHAPEITFLVNGSE
+2441 EDNAPEITFLVNGSE

-2491 GNSAECVLQE
+2491 GNSAECVVQE

-2516 TEKLPAAGADITVKA
+2516 TEKLPAAGADIIVKA

-2599 HTETIDPA
+2599 H
-2607 KEATCT
+2607 
-2613 QTGRTQGSHC
+2613 SF
-2623 SVCGVVI
+2623 
-2630 KAQTVTP
+2630 
-2637 ALGHH
+2637 
-2642 YSGDYAYDA
+2642 SGDYVYDT
-2651 DGHWRVCSRC
+2651 DGHWKVCSRC
-2661 AALEEKH
+2661 
-2668 SHVYDNDKDAIC
+2668 D
-2680 NDCGFER
+2680 
-2687 TIKNPEPEKPD
+2687 
-2698 TYRVS
+2698 
-2703 YKLSLPDGSVYEPE
+2703 
-2717 DSYKTYVHGQE
+2717 
-2728 LTMPVP
+2728 
-2734 SQEGYVFC
+2734 
-2742 GWYDNAG
+2742 
-2749 YTGTA
+2749 
-2754 YTKIGAE
+2754 
-2761 EYGDKTC
+2761 
-2768 YGYFKDVQKPELA
+2768 
-2781 ASVESNVS
+2781 
-2789 PNTKGWYS
+2789 
-2797 TDQIRMVLSYSD
+2797 
-2809 NKGVTG
+2809 
-2815 LYGKVD
+2815 
-2821 DGGYEEINGVIT
+2821 
-2833 EGGTTVTKDYAC
+2833 
-2845 VEGWHTYTFKAVD
+2845 
-2858 AAGNETV
+2858 
-2865 TDAMTVKLDT
+2865 
-2875 IKPEMGEAAFN
+2875 
-2886 EGYKNLWNWLIRK
+2886 
-2899 DSLEITIPVAEAGSG
+2899 
-2914 IESVDYEL
+2914 
-2922 IREDGSTT
+2922 
-2930 AGQASVKKASGE
+2930 
-2942 NSAGYTA
+2942 
-2949 VIYINPD
+2949 
-2956 FKGKIKITARDY
+2956 
-2968 AGNVSDTKMI
+2968 
-2978 GTDGSGIHGIIVED
+2978 
-2992 HAPEITFLVNGSE
+2992 
-3005 SPEKEYEKAPTVVV
+3005 
-3019 TVKDDKENAIS
+3019 
-3030 AGLASAAYQ
+3030 
-3039 IGNSAECVLQED
+3039 
-3051 FTTGIRTE
+3051 
-3059 VKFSIPEEK
+3059 
-3068 LPEAGADITVK
+3068 
-3079 AVDNAGNLAEKKI
+3079 
-3092 TVRIHT
+3092 
-3098 HRAVLVKAV
+3098 
-3107 EPTCLAEGN
+3107 
-3116 KAYYICDCGR
+3116 
-3126 WYADSSCTTEITS
+3126 
-3139 KDVVLPAKGHTEA
+3139 
-3152 IDPAKEATCM
+3152 
-3162 QTGLTQG
+3162 
-3169 SHCSD
+3169 
-3174 CGLVIKAQ
+3174 
-3182 TVTPA
+3182 A
-3187 LGHHYSGDYAYDAD
+3187 LGK
-3201 GHWRVCSRCAALEEK
+3201 K
-3216 HSHVYDDDKDAI
+3216 HSHVYDDDRDTI
-3228 CNDCGFERT
+3228 CNDCGFDRT
-3237 IKNPEPEKPGGSGT
+3237 IKKPEPEKPGGGGT
-3251 ETPSPTVQPEK
+3251 ETPLPPAQPEK
-3262 PENTPEKKLENTP
+3262 TENKQEN
-3275 EKKPEKKPENT
+3275 KQ
-3286 TEKKPENTPENKPE
+3286 ENKPAGS
-3300 NTPDEQPDIGD
+3300 PDISGSLEKPADKPGISEQPGIKDI
-3311 VLNVPEM
+3311 LLVPEM
-3318 TEDGKANTSGEAV
+3318 TAGGKVDTSGEAV

-3348 GEGTVTVT
+3348 GEGTVTVM

-3369 DTAAVVNAVLTP
+3369 DTAAVVSAVLTP
-3381 AQLKSAA
+3381 AQLQSAA

-3418 KEYRKEIP
+3418 KEYHKEIP
-3426 DLTLGMYVD
+3426 DLVLGMYVD

-3456 VEVVIG
+3456 IEVVIG
-3462 IPQKMQSIDRE
+3462 IPQKLQSIARE
-3473 FFIVRSHEGEYTLL
+3473 FFIIRSHEGEYTLL

-3510 YKQVSRTPQ
+3510 YKQLSQTPQ

-3550 IFRVIRR
+3550 VFRVIRR
-3557 NRNVRENQKP
+3557 NRNVREKQKP

>member
-1 MKIHKLKAGEKAA
+1 MVIIMKIHMLKDREKVM
-14 RITALVLTAALVF
+14 RGTALVLAAALVF
-27 TSIDLA
+27 TSIDLT
-33 VFATANEGI
+33 VFATNGKKI

-48 TGFGELDESAAVQLL
+48 TGFAELDKSVAVQLL
-63 PVGAQESEIVFP
+63 PAGALESEIVFP

-80 MLETDSVEESTGD
+80 TVDTKSVEESVGD
-93 VTQETEDSTKENT
+93 VTKETENPTKEGT

-114 EKDTEHGESTAS
+114 EKGTEHEESTDYGENQDT
-126 GENTDTGESTA
+126 GENTDSGEHTETGENTDSGEGTGTGESTD
-137 SGESTDTGESTASGE
+137 SGESTGTGESIDSG
-152 STDTG
+152 
-157 ERTASEENAGTE
+157 ENAGPEERKGTE
-169 DDAAEEE
+169 EDAAEEVYAVVEE
-176 QPAPVETIPPVKSTR
+176 QPVAKAYTAEEEQPEEEGGAAEEVNPAPVETIPPVKSTR

-198 WENNTADSFDSSA
+198 WEHNRADSFDSST

-218 IPVIP
+218 TPVIP

-246 QELAELLALLE
+246 QGPAELLALLE

-277 PEQLAE
+277 PEQLTE
-283 AREQLDA
+283 AREKLDA
-290 WLAENKTE
+290 WLAEK
-298 DTENKEILSGEEEE
+298 KETLSGEEEE
-312 RLAELIQRLKG
+312 RLAELIQRLEG

-375 ENAMPAAAWGTDQPR
+375 ENVMPVAAWGTDLPL
-390 RAPARAPAL
+390 RAPARASAL
-399 TPHPQTLMVTEDNE
+399 TPHPQTLMVTTDNE
-413 NNSHTGKADGDIDES
+413 NNSHAGKADGDIDVS
-428 MGCSNKKHPIE
+428 MGSSDKKHPIE

-458 YDVDEDDGE
+458 YDVDEDYGE

-474 DDIYLPMNQTNKF
+474 DDIYLPMDQTNKF

-500 GTDNTWNTTVLEI
+500 GTDNTWNTSVLEI

-527 TVAPRSWIV
+527 TVAQPTWIV

-563 TSTKGKTVTVQ
+563 TSTKDKTVTVQ
-574 SLVTIRQKGNKEYA
+574 SLVTIRQKGKKEYA

-600 ALDACFGKAK
+600 ALDACFGKAQ

-642 NATDSF
+642 KATDSF

-684 MLKIGITDVKVAD
+684 MPKLGITDVKVAD

-703 TVNKKYTFTINYKLK
+703 TVNKKYTFTITYKLK
-718 GSDKSFLYQV
+718 GSDKSLSYPV
-728 WVDNIDKTAPVITYT
+728 WVDNIDKTAPVLTYT

-768 NHRLADKPLTYTIPK
+768 NRRLAEKPLTYTIPNN
-783 DIAALPG
+783 IAALPG
-790 TKTIS
+790 KKTIQ
-795 VKASDAAGNTTT
+795 VTASDAVGNTTT
-807 HNCVITVTAKPLEL
+807 QNCVITVTAKPLEL

-830 GSKDSFE
+830 GSKDSFD

-859 MPTPTL
+859 MPAPTL
-865 DFHNGSVKTASVIK
+865 EFHNGSAKTAPVVT
-879 TKNGNLIAK
+879 TKNGNLNAK
-888 ATGLTSGVEYYA
+888 AKGLNAGVEYYA
-900 RAYAKVTS
+900 RAYAKVMAA
-908 DGKAKV
+908 GKEKV

-919 EKFGFGI
+919 GKFGFGI

-941 GKATFT
+941 GKAIFT
-947 ITRSNGTDKY
+947 ITRSNGTDKS
-957 QEVYYRTVNGSA
+957 QMVYCRTVNGSA

-977 TEGAVYFAEGETSKT
+977 IQPSPVYFKEGDTSKT
-992 VTVTELGVTEPYQSK
+992 VTVTELGVTNAYQNK

-1021 ELYRVGVGGGTIDQ
+1021 EIYRVTGGGTIDQ
-1035 TRRSMQRTMPKDS
+1035 AHRSMTRTMAKDS

-1062 ITHVADTSGKNG
+1062 ITDFPETTGKNG
-1074 KRIADTTNNQG
+1074 KRIADTNQSQG
-1085 GKATNVSFLK
+1085 GKGINVSFLK
-1095 NRYKDTNYHT
+1095 NRYNDTNYNT
-1105 SSSFPGY
+1105 SSSFSSY
-1112 YTDARQQE
+1112 YTDTRQQE
-1120 YLKSTAGGWY
+1120 YLSSTADGWY
-1130 YRYVLRAYEDKDGYE
+1130 YRYVLRAYEEIDGYE
-1145 HAYMGTEPL
+1145 HAYLGTEPL

-1159 DTKSKKADAAV
+1159 VTDYKQPNTTVS
-1170 AGVNGQLWACNFLQP
+1170 GVKGQLWACNFMQTKGHA
-1185 AGKSAGTYYF
+1185 AGIYSF
-1195 PDTRTGGGEGSYYPK
+1195 PDTRRYGGGGAGYP
-1210 NSSGTAYGYNGK
+1210 NHSSGTAHRYNGK
-1222 TWVKLVGVDQTCY
+1222 TWVKLGVDQTCY
-1235 AYFGATGDFDD
+1235 AYFGATNEHSD
-1246 VWYVDGLQSFVM
+1246 VLWYVDGLQSFVM

-1268 GVAPMAGGTYLPGD
+1268 GVAPMAKGTYLPGD

-1291 EIVDGQNSSLSS
+1291 EIVDSQNSSLSS

-1332 SAVSLNSDTALKVYS
+1332 SAVSLNSSDTLKVNS
-1347 ISNPGSIQDM
+1347 ISNLGSIKDM
-1357 CNLSGTSQTFSGG
+1357 CNLSGTSQAFSGG

-1377 ATKPE
+1377 ATKPG
-1382 LTVKADT
+1382 LNVRADT

-1399 ITATGAD
+1399 ITATGAA
-1406 SIRYAWTKDAA
+1406 SLQYVWTQDTA

-1424 TITSGTQLT
+1424 KITSGTQLT

-1451 TAASGASTHQYQAFT
+1451 TAASGASTHQYKAFT
-1466 FMNPAITNVSV
+1466 FMNPAITDVSV
-1477 RAGSTVASAEAAD
+1477 RAGGATSSADAAD
-1490 VWKPGKYIVAQY
+1490 VWKSGKYIVVQY
-1502 AGAQSTGTKLTFGG
+1502 AGVQSTGTTLTFDG
-1516 PKKEVKGVTSSSGSV
+1516 PMKEVKSITSSNGSA
-1531 NLYVTENGSYTVTL
+1531 NLYVTENGNYTVTL

-1555 TIEVKK
+1555 TIEVRK
-1561 IDRKKPTVTLRSGS
+1561 IDSKKPTVTLRSGS
-1575 STGADTVYNEL
+1575 STGADRVYNEL
-1586 IIAVLPEDTGGS
+1586 TIAVLPEDTGGS
-1598 GVAKVEYAWTNT
+1598 
-1610 TGTPSTSTWKTLTA
+1610 
-1624 AADGSYQAEYI
+1624 YQAQYT
-1635 AAETSKTAKYLHVR
+1635 AAETTKTAKYLHVR

-1669 KKAVGA
+1669 KKATAA

-1688 WTKSATLTWKAR
+1688 WTKRATLTWKAAP
-1700 QGSGTGA
+1700 GSGTGA
-1707 GALAFVYTP
+1707 GALAFIHTP
-1716 KGTVTENM
+1716 NGTVTENM
-1724 TVGSC
+1724 TGGSC
-1729 TVTKNGVYEFMVM
+1729 TVTKNGVYEFMVT
-1742 DKFGNSAAAEVL
+1742 DEFGNSAATEVL

-1763 KLEAL
+1763 KLESL
-1768 TAASDKPG
+1768 TAAGSKPG
-1776 TIGLLGVTDNHTAVY
+1776 TIRLTGVTDDHTAVY
-1791 DQKGNITGYRGSGI
+1791 DKKGSITGYGGSGI

-1822 GDSFTVAK
+1822 GDSFTVTK

-1848 YRVEMTGMDVTAPT
+1848 YRVEITGMDTTAPT

-1877 YLDSNVSVK
+1877 YLDSDVSVK

-1899 PSDVQSAAYQ
+1899 PSGVQSAAYQ
-1909 WVTDTSKK
+1909 WVTDNSKK
-1917 PATGMVNLDAAAVA
+1917 PVTGMVNLDAAAVA

-1979 PDKAQPLSAGLPMSI
+1979 PDKAQPLSAGLPMRV

-2002 GKLTGTTQTEVLAE
+2002 GKLTGTAQTEVLAE
-2016 LEAYQGIY
+2016 LSAYQGIY

-2034 VYTVKSTGTKQIQ
+2034 VYTVKNTGTKQIQ

-2076 SSVEPQLIWT
+2076 SSVESQLIWT
-2086 TCNSLIP
+2086 TYNGLIP
-2093 GAAVQCAVTEPQEPV
+2093 GSDVQCAVTEPQEPV

-2117 YRDAECTDS
+2117 YEDAECTDS
-2126 RKFDFGTQSQVMTD
+2126 RKFDFDTQSQVMTD

-2146 WIPNSYRVYYKLS
+2146 WIPNSYHVYYNLS

-2177 GQELTM
+2177 GQELAM
-2183 PVPSQEGYVFCGWY
+2183 PVPSQDGYAFCGWY

-2205 AYTKIGAEEY
+2205 PYTKIGAAEY
-2215 GDKICYGYFKDVQ
+2215 GDKTCYGYFKDVQ
-2228 KPKLAASVESDV
+2228 KPKLAASVESNV

-2248 NTDQIRMVLS
+2248 NTDQIRIVLS
-2258 YSDNKGVTGLYGK
+2258 YSDNKGVKSLYGK

-2309 DAAGNETVTEALTV
+2309 DAAGNETVTDALTV
-2323 KLDTIKPVIGDAAF
+2323 KLDTIKPVMGDAAF

-2356 TIPVAEAGSGIE
+2356 TVPIEETGSGIE
-2368 SVEYKLIPEDSSTAG
+2368 SVEYKLIPEDGSTAG

-2423 SDTKM
+2423 SDTKT

-2441 EDHAPEITFLVNGSE
+2441 EDNAPEITFLVNGSE
-2456 SPEKEYEKAPTVI
+2456 SLAEEYEKAPTV
-2469 VTVKDDKE
+2469 VVAVKDDE
-2477 NAISAGLASAAYQI
+2477 NNVISAGLASVAYQV
-2491 GNSAECVLQE
+2491 GNSTEYVLHE
-2501 DFTTSIRTE
+2501 DFATSIRTE

-2516 TEKLPAAGADITVKA
+2516 EEKLPAAGADITVKA
-2531 MDNAGN
+2531 VDNAGN
-2537 RAEKKITVRIHTHS
+2537 RAEKKITVRIHTHR
-2551 AVLVQAVEP
+2551 AVLVKAVEP

-2584 TTEITSQDVVLPAKG
+2584 MTEITLQDVVLPAKG

-2607 KEATCT
+2607 KEATCM

-2668 SHVYDNDKDAIC
+2668 SHVYDDDKDTIC

-2687 TIKNPEPEKPD
+2687 TIK
-2698 TYRVS
+2698 
-2703 YKLSLPDGSVYEPE
+2703 
-2717 DSYKTYVHGQE
+2717 
-2728 LTMPVP
+2728 
-2734 SQEGYVFC
+2734 
-2742 GWYDNAG
+2742 
-2749 YTGTA
+2749 
-2754 YTKIGAE
+2754 
-2761 EYGDKTC
+2761 
-2768 YGYFKDVQKPELA
+2768 KPE
-2781 ASVESNVS
+2781 
-2789 PNTKGWYS
+2789 
-2797 TDQIRMVLSYSD
+2797 
-2809 NKGVTG
+2809 
-2815 LYGKVD
+2815 
-2821 DGGYEEINGVIT
+2821 
-2833 EGGTTVTKDYAC
+2833 
-2845 VEGWHTYTFKAVD
+2845 
-2858 AAGNETV
+2858 
-2865 TDAMTVKLDT
+2865 
-2875 IKPEMGEAAFN
+2875 
-2886 EGYKNLWNWLIRK
+2886 
-2899 DSLEITIPVAEAGSG
+2899 
-2914 IESVDYEL
+2914 
-2922 IREDGSTT
+2922 
-2930 AGQASVKKASGE
+2930 
-2942 NSAGYTA
+2942 
-2949 VIYINPD
+2949 
-2956 FKGKIKITARDY
+2956 
-2968 AGNVSDTKMI
+2968 
-2978 GTDGSGIHGIIVED
+2978 
-2992 HAPEITFLVNGSE
+2992 
-3005 SPEKEYEKAPTVVV
+3005 
-3019 TVKDDKENAIS
+3019 
-3030 AGLASAAYQ
+3030 
-3039 IGNSAECVLQED
+3039 
-3051 FTTGIRTE
+3051 
-3059 VKFSIPEEK
+3059 
-3068 LPEAGADITVK
+3068 
-3079 AVDNAGNLAEKKI
+3079 
-3092 TVRIHT
+3092 
-3098 HRAVLVKAV
+3098 
-3107 EPTCLAEGN
+3107 
-3116 KAYYICDCGR
+3116 
-3126 WYADSSCTTEITS
+3126 
-3139 KDVVLPAKGHTEA
+3139 
-3152 IDPAKEATCM
+3152 
-3162 QTGLTQG
+3162 
-3169 SHCSD
+3169 
-3174 CGLVIKAQ
+3174 
-3182 TVTPA
+3182 
-3187 LGHHYSGDYAYDAD
+3187 
-3201 GHWRVCSRCAALEEK
+3201 
-3216 HSHVYDDDKDAI
+3216 
-3228 CNDCGFERT
+3228 
-3237 IKNPEPEKPGGSGT
+3237 
-3251 ETPSPTVQPEK
+3251 
-3262 PENTPEKKLENTP
+3262 
-3275 EKKPEKKPENT
+3275 
-3286 TEKKPENTPENKPE
+3286 PENKPE
-3300 NTPDEQPDIGD
+3300 SKPESQPENKPESKPENQPENKPESKPENKPESQPENQPESKPENQLENKPESKPENKPESKPENKLESKPENKPQSKPENQPENKPADSPDIGD

-3318 TEDGKANTSGEAV
+3318 TDGGKVDTSGEAV
-3331 PTGNVKGMADT
+3331 PTGNVQGMADT
-3342 STALKI
+3342 STALEL
-3348 GEGTVTVT
+3348 GNGTVRVT
-3356 VVCEEQ
+3356 VVCQEQ

-3369 DTAAVVNAVLTP
+3369 DTAAVVRAVLTP
-3381 AQLKSAA
+3381 VQLQSVA

-3394 IRVEVKDISGN
+3394 IRVDVKDISGN
-3405 VPEKDKSAIENGI
+3405 VPKKDKSTIENGI
-3418 KEYRKEIP
+3418 KEYRKEMP
-3426 DLTLGMYVD
+3426 DLILGMYVD
-3435 ISLFVKIGE
+3435 ISLFMKIGE
-3444 ADWNAVTGTVEP
+3444 ADWNAVTGTEEP
-3456 VEVVIG
+3456 IEVVIG
-3462 IPQKMQSIDRE
+3462 IPLKLQSTDRE
-3473 FFIVRSHEGEYTLL
+3473 FFIIRSHEGEYTLL

-3510 YKQVSRTPQ
+3510 YKHVSPASQ
-3519 AGKCSL
+3519 NCKCSL

-3550 IFRVIRR
+3550 VWRVVRR
-3557 NRNVRENQKP
+3557 NRNVGEKRKFLF

>member
-1 MKIHKLKAGEKAA
+1 MKIHKLKAGEKAT

-33 VFATANEGI
+33 VFAAANEGI

-48 TGFGELDESAAVQLL
+48 TGFGELDESVAVQLL
-63 PVGAQESEIVFP
+63 PVGAQESEIIFP

-106 ESEEIQTP
+106 EAEKIQTP
-114 EKDTEHGESTAS
+114 EKDTEHGESTDTRESAAS
-126 GENTDTGESTA
+126 GESTDTWESTASGESTDTGESIASGESTDTGESTASGEDTDTGESTASGESTDTGESIA

-157 ERTASEENAGTE
+157 ESTASEENAGTE
-169 DDAAEEE
+169 EDAAEGE
-176 QPAPVETIPPVKSTR
+176 QPEVEETIPPVKSTR

-198 WENNTADSFDSSA
+198 WENNTADSFDSSV

-277 PEQLAE
+277 PEQLTE
-283 AREQLDA
+283 AREKLDA

-298 DTENKEILSGEEEE
+298 DIENKETLSGEEEE
-312 RLAELIQRLKG
+312 RLAELIQRLEG

-342 YPETIQQRM
+342 YPELIQQRM

-359 LTLEDLVED
+359 LTLENLVED

-375 ENAMPAAAWGTDQPR
+375 ENAMPAAAWGTDLPL
-390 RAPARAPAL
+390 RAPARASAL

-474 DDIYLPMNQTNKF
+474 DDIYLPMDQTNQSGKQY
-487 NKNYNNE
+487 NKE

-632 ILKDPDTEAI
+632 ILKDPKTEEI
-642 NATDSF
+642 KATDSF

-684 MLKIGITDVKVAD
+684 MPKIGITDVKVAA

-703 TVNKKYTFTINYKLK
+703 TVNKKYTFTITYKLK
-718 GSDKSFLYQV
+718 GREKSFLYPV
-728 WVDNIDKTAPVITYT
+728 RVDNIDKTAPVITYT
-743 PVTVVEEEKQETVE
+743 PVTVVEEEQQETVE

-768 NHRLADKPLTYTIPK
+768 NHRLADKPLNYTIPK

-790 TKTIS
+790 EKIIKVT
-795 VKASDAAGNTTT
+795 ASDAAGNTTT
-807 HNCVITVTAKPLEL
+807 QNCVIMVTAKPLEL

-830 GSKDSFE
+830 GSKDSFN

-859 MPTPTL
+859 MPAPTL
-865 DFHNGSVKTASVIK
+865 NFHNGSAKTASVI
-879 TKNGNLIAK
+879 TAKNGNLNVK
-888 ATGLTSGVEYYA
+888 ATGLNAGVEYYA
-900 RAYAKVTS
+900 RAYAKVTAA
-908 DGKAKV
+908 GKEKV

-919 EKFGFGI
+919 GKFGFGI
-926 PQYGT
+926 LQYGT

-941 GKATFT
+941 GKAIFT
-947 ITRSNGTDKY
+947 ITRSHGTDKA
-957 QEVYYRTVNGSA
+957 QTVYCRTVNGSA

-977 TEGAVYFAEGETSKT
+977 IQPSPFYFKEGETSKT
-992 VTVTELGVTEPYQSK
+992 VTVTELGVTNAYQSK
-1007 AGTKYSNADRTYSL
+1007 PGTKYSNADRTYSL
-1021 ELYRVGVGGGTIDQ
+1021 EIYRVTGGGTIDQ
-1035 TRRSMQRTMPKDS
+1035 ARRSMQRTMAKDS
-1048 SYTVDRSVYTTEKT
+1048 SYTVGRLVYTTEKT
-1062 ITHVADTSGKNG
+1062 ITHVTETSGTNG
-1074 KRIADTTNNQG
+1074 KKIADTTGKQG
-1085 GKATNVSFLK
+1085 GEETNVRFLT
-1095 NRYKDTNYHT
+1095 NRDNAINYNT
-1105 SSSFPGY
+1105 SSSFSNY
-1112 YTDARQQE
+1112 YTDTRQQE
-1120 YLKSTAGGWY
+1120 YLSATAGGWY
-1130 YRYVLRAYEDKDGYE
+1130 YRYVLKAYEFEDGYD
-1145 HAYMGTEPL
+1145 HAYLGIQSL
-1154 EDRNY
+1154 EDKHY
-1159 DTKSKKADAAV
+1159 DIKKYDAAV
-1170 AGVNGQLWACNFLQP
+1170 AGVTGQLWACNFLQP
-1185 AGKSAGTYYF
+1185 KKKAVGTYSF
-1195 PDTRTGGGEGSYYPK
+1195 PDTRTGGDEGAGYPL
-1210 NSSGTAYGYNGK
+1210 NSSGTAHDYNGK
-1222 TWVKLVGVDQTCY
+1222 TWVKLGVDQTCY
-1235 AYFGATGDFDD
+1235 AYFGATGDGKDI
-1246 VWYVDGLQSFVM
+1246 WYVDGLQSFVM

-1291 EIVDGQNSSLSS
+1291 EIVDSKNSSLSS

-1332 SAVSLNSDTALKVYS
+1332 SAVTLNSGTVLKVDS
-1347 ISNPGSIQDM
+1347 ISNPGSIKDM

-1377 ATKPE
+1377 ATKPV
-1382 LTVKADT
+1382 LTVRADT

-1399 ITATGAD
+1399 ITATDAD
-1406 SIRYAWTKDAA
+1406 SIRYVWTKDTA

-1424 TITSGTQLT
+1424 TITSGKQLT

-1466 FMNPAITNVSV
+1466 FMNPAITDVSV
-1477 RAGSTVASAEAAD
+1477 RADSTAASADAAD
-1490 VWKPGKYIVAQY
+1490 VWKSGKYIVVQY
-1502 AGAQSTGTKLTFGG
+1502 AGAQSTGTTLTFDG
-1516 PKKEVKGVTSSSGSV
+1516 PKKEVKSITSSNGSA

-1545 TDTYGNVISK
+1545 TDTYGNVISR

-1561 IDRKKPTVTLRSGS
+1561 IDRKNPTVTLRSGS

-1586 IIAVLPEDTGGS
+1586 IVAVLPEDTGGS

-1610 TGTPSTSTWKTLTA
+1610 TVTPSTSTWKTLTA
-1624 AADGSYQAEYI
+1624 AADGSYQAQYI
-1635 AAETSKTAKYLHVR
+1635 AADTSKTAKYLHVR

-1669 KKAVGA
+1669 KKATAA
-1675 ALPSITVTGNPSS
+1675 ALPSITVTGNPAS
-1688 WTKSATLTWKAR
+1688 WTQSATLTWNAR

-1768 TAASDKPG
+1768 TAAGDKPG
-1776 TIGLLGVTDNHTAVY
+1776 TIRLNGVTDNNTAVY
-1791 DQKGNITGYRGSGI
+1791 DKKGNITGYGGSGI
-1805 RTREYRMQGEST
+1805 RTGEYRMQEDST

-1822 GDSFTVAK
+1822 GDSFTVKK

-1862 VSCTVN
+1862 VGCTVN

-1886 LTFTDKAGAEGGT
+1886 LTFADKAGAEGGT

-1979 PDKAQPLSAGLPMSI
+1979 PDKAQPLYAGLPMSI

-2002 GKLTGTTQTEVLAE
+2002 GKLTGTAQTEVLAE
-2016 LEAYQGIY
+2016 LPAYQGIY
-2024 RFSELKKTQP
+2024 RLSGLKKIQP

-2047 YYKNAYSDSTACEQK
+2047 YYKKAYSDSTACEQK

-2086 TCNSLIP
+2086 TYNGLIP
-2093 GAAVQCAVTEPQEPV
+2093 EPAVQCAVTEPQEPV
-2108 REGYTFGGW
+2108 REGCTFGGW

-2164 VYEPED
+2164 VYEAED
-2170 MYKTYVH
+2170 SYKSYVH

-2183 PVPSQEGYVFCGWY
+2183 PVPSQEGYEFCGWY

-2205 AYTKIGAEEY
+2205 AYTKIGAAEY
-2215 GDKICYGYFKDVQ
+2215 GDKTCYGYFKDVQ
-2228 KPKLAASVESDV
+2228 KPELAASVKSNV

-2248 NTDQIRMVLS
+2248 NTDQIRIALS
-2258 YSDNKGVTGLYGK
+2258 YSDNKGVKSLYGK

-2277 EEIPGVI
+2277 EEIADVI
-2284 TEGGTT
+2284 TKRGTT

-2309 DAAGNETVTEALTV
+2309 DAAGNETVTDALTV
-2323 KLDTIKPVIGDAAF
+2323 KLDTIKPVMGDAAF

-2356 TIPVAEAGSGIE
+2356 TIPVEEAGSGIE

-2398 KAVIYINP
+2398 K
-2406 DFKGKIMITAR
+2406 
-2417 DHAGNV
+2417 
-2423 SDTKM
+2423 
-2428 IGTDGSGIHGIIV
+2428 
-2441 EDHAPEITFLVNGSE
+2441 
-2456 SPEKEYEKAPTVI
+2456 
-2469 VTVKDDKE
+2469 
-2477 NAISAGLASAAYQI
+2477 
-2491 GNSAECVLQE
+2491 
-2501 DFTTSIRTE
+2501 
-2510 VKFSIP
+2510 
-2516 TEKLPAAGADITVKA
+2516 
-2531 MDNAGN
+2531 
-2537 RAEKKITVRIHTHS
+2537 
-2551 AVLVQAVEP
+2551 
-2560 TCLAKGNKAYYVCDC
+2560 
-2575 GRWYADSSC
+2575 
-2584 TTEITSQDVVLPAKG
+2584 
-2599 HTETIDPA
+2599 
-2607 KEATCT
+2607 
-2613 QTGRTQGSHC
+2613 
-2623 SVCGVVI
+2623 
-2630 KAQTVTP
+2630 
-2637 ALGHH
+2637 
-2642 YSGDYAYDA
+2642 
-2651 DGHWRVCSRC
+2651 
-2661 AALEEKH
+2661 
-2668 SHVYDNDKDAIC
+2668 
-2680 NDCGFER
+2680 
-2687 TIKNPEPEKPD
+2687 
-2698 TYRVS
+2698 
-2703 YKLSLPDGSVYEPE
+2703 
-2717 DSYKTYVHGQE
+2717 
-2728 LTMPVP
+2728 
-2734 SQEGYVFC
+2734 
-2742 GWYDNAG
+2742 
-2749 YTGTA
+2749 
-2754 YTKIGAE
+2754 
-2761 EYGDKTC
+2761 
-2768 YGYFKDVQKPELA
+2768 
-2781 ASVESNVS
+2781 
-2789 PNTKGWYS
+2789 
-2797 TDQIRMVLSYSD
+2797 
-2809 NKGVTG
+2809 
-2815 LYGKVD
+2815 
-2821 DGGYEEINGVIT
+2821 
-2833 EGGTTVTKDYAC
+2833 
-2845 VEGWHTYTFKAVD
+2845 
-2858 AAGNETV
+2858 
-2865 TDAMTVKLDT
+2865 
-2875 IKPEMGEAAFN
+2875 
-2886 EGYKNLWNWLIRK
+2886 
-2899 DSLEITIPVAEAGSG
+2899 
-2914 IESVDYEL
+2914 
-2922 IREDGSTT
+2922 
-2930 AGQASVKKASGE
+2930 
-2942 NSAGYTA
+2942 A

-3005 SPEKEYEKAPTVVV
+3005 SPEKEYEKAPTVIV

-3030 AGLASAAYQ
+3030 AGLASVAYQ
-3039 IGNSAECVLQED
+3039 VGNSAECVVQED
-3051 FTTGIRTE
+3051 FTTSIRTE
-3059 VKFSIPEEK
+3059 VKFSIPTEK
-3068 LPEAGADITVK
+3068 LPAAGADITVK

-3098 HRAVLVKAV
+3098 HRAVLVQAV
-3107 EPTCLAEGN
+3107 EPTCLAKGN
-3116 KAYYICDCGR
+3116 KAYYVCDCGR

-3139 KDVVLPAKGHTEA
+3139 KDVVLPAKGH
-3152 IDPAKEATCM
+3152 
-3162 QTGLTQG
+3162 
-3169 SHCSD
+3169 SF
-3174 CGLVIKAQ
+3174 
-3182 TVTPA
+3182 
-3187 LGHHYSGDYAYDAD
+3187 SGDYVYDAD

-3216 HSHVYDDDKDAI
+3216 HSHVYDDDKDTI

-3237 IKNPEPEKPGGSGT
+3237 IKNPEPEKPGGGGT
-3251 ETPSPTVQPEK
+3251 ETPSPTVQPGK
-3262 PENTPEKKLENTP
+3262 PENTP
-3275 EKKPEKKPENT
+3275 
-3286 TEKKPENTPENKPE
+3286 EKKPENTPENKPE
-3300 NTPDEQPDIGD
+3300 NTPEKKPENTPERKPENTPENKPENTPENKPENKPQNTPEKKPEDTPENKPENTPDEQPDIRDD
-3311 VLNVPEM
+3311 VDVPEM

-3342 STALKI
+3342 STALDY
-3348 GEGTVTVT
+3348 GDGTVIVT

-3381 AQLKSAA
+3381 AQLQSAA

-3426 DLTLGMYVD
+3426 DLVLGMYVD

-3462 IPQKMQSIDRE
+3462 IPQKLQSIDRE
-3473 FFIVRSHEGEYTLL
+3473 FFIIRSHEGEYTLL

-3510 YKQVSRTPQ
+3510 YRQVSRTPQ
-3519 AGKCSL
+3519 VGKCNL

-3550 IFRVIRR
+3550 VFRVIRR

>member
-93 VTQETEDSTKENT
+93 VAQETEDFTKENA
-106 ESEEIQTP
+106 EAEEIQTP
-114 EKDTEHGESTAS
+114 EKDTAHGESTAS
-126 GENTDTGESTA
+126 GESTDTGEGAVSGESTDTGEHMDSGESTDTGESTA

-157 ERTASEENAGTE
+157 ESMDSGESTDTGERTASEENAGTE
-169 DDAAEEE
+169 EDAAEGE
-176 QPAPVETIPPVKSTR
+176 QPEVEETIPPVKSTR

-198 WENNTADSFDSSA
+198 WENNTADSFDSSV

-235 QISVTIAAIGG
+235 QISVTIAAKEG

-263 TYLSTGVENKEIID
+263 TYLSTGEKNKDMID

-283 AREQLDA
+283 AREKLDA

-298 DTENKEILSGEEEE
+298 DTENKETLSGEEEE
-312 RLAELIQRLKG
+312 RLAELIQRLEG

-335 DLKCPYH
+335 DLECPYH
-342 YPETIQQRM
+342 YPELIQQRM

-359 LTLEDLVED
+359 LTLENLVED

-375 ENAMPAAAWGTDQPR
+375 ENAMPAAAWDTDQPR
-390 RAPARAPAL
+390 RAPARASAL

-474 DDIYLPMNQTNKF
+474 DDIYLPMDQTNQF
-487 NKNYNNE
+487 NKKYNNE

-600 ALDACFGKAK
+600 ALDACFGKAQ

-632 ILKDPDTEAI
+632 ILKDPKTEAI
-642 NATDSF
+642 KATDSF

-684 MLKIGITDVKVAD
+684 MPKLRITDVKVAD

-703 TVNKKYTFTINYKLK
+703 TVNKKYTFTITYKLK
-718 GSDKSFLYQV
+718 GSDKSLSYPV
-728 WVDNIDKTAPVITYT
+728 LVDNIDKAAPALTYT

-830 GSKDSFE
+830 GSKDSFD

-859 MPTPTL
+859 MPAPTL
-865 DFHNGSVKTASVIK
+865 DFHNGSAKTASII
-879 TKNGNLIAK
+879 TAKNGNLNVK
-888 ATGLTSGVEYYA
+888 ATGLNAGVEYYA
-900 RAYAKVTS
+900 RAYAKVTAA
-908 DGKAKV
+908 GKEKV

-919 EKFGFGI
+919 GKFGFGI

-941 GKATFT
+941 GKAIFT
-947 ITRSNGTDKY
+947 ITRSNGTDKS
-957 QEVYYRTVNGSA
+957 QMVYCRTVNGSA

-977 TEGAVYFAEGETSKT
+977 ISQSPVYFKEGETSKT
-992 VTVTELGVTEPYQSK
+992 VTVTELGVTNAYQSK

-1021 ELYRVGVGGGTIDQ
+1021 EIYRVTGGGTIDQ
-1035 TRRSMQRTMPKDS
+1035 THRSMQRTMAKDS
-1048 SYTVDRSVYTTEKT
+1048 SYTVGRSVYTTEKT
-1062 ITHVADTSGKNG
+1062 ITHVTETSGTNG
-1074 KRIADTTNNQG
+1074 KKIADTTGKQG
-1085 GKATNVSFLK
+1085 GEETNVRFLT
-1095 NRYKDTNYHT
+1095 NRDNAINYNT
-1105 SSSFPGY
+1105 SSSFSNY
-1112 YTDARQQE
+1112 YTDTRQQE
-1120 YLKSTAGGWY
+1120 YLRSTAGGWY
-1130 YRYVLRAYEDKDGYE
+1130 YRYVLKAYEFEDGYE
-1145 HAYMGTEPL
+1145 HAYLGFQPL
-1154 EDRNY
+1154 EDKHY
-1159 DTKSKKADAAV
+1159 GIKKNDAAV
-1170 AGVNGQLWACNFLQP
+1170 TGITGQLWACNFLQP
-1185 AGKSAGTYYF
+1185 QKKAEGTYSF
-1195 PDTRTGGGEGSYYPK
+1195 PDTRTGGGEGAGYPLNSY
-1210 NSSGTAYGYNGK
+1210 GTAHSYNGK
-1222 TWVKLVGVDQTCY
+1222 TWVKLGVDQTCY
-1235 AYFGATGDFDD
+1235 AYFGATGKNEDI
-1246 VWYVDGLQSFVM
+1246 WYVDGLQSFVM
-1258 VNDEKEPALL
+1258 VNDEKEPELL

-1291 EIVDGQNSSLSS
+1291 EIVDRQNSSLSS

-1332 SAVSLNSDTALKVYS
+1332 SAVSLNSTDALKVNS
-1347 ISNPGSIQDM
+1347 ISSIGSIKDM

-1377 ATKPE
+1377 TTKPS

-1399 ITATGAD
+1399 ITATGAA
-1406 SIRYAWTKDAA
+1406 SLQYAWTKDTA

-1424 TITSGTQLT
+1424 TTTSGTQLT

-1443 TWYLHVLA
+1443 IWYLHVLA

-1477 RAGSTVASAEAAD
+1477 RAGSTVASADAAN
-1490 VWKPGKYIVAQY
+1490 VWKPDKYIVAQY
-1502 AGAQSTGTKLTFGG
+1502 AGAQSTGTTLTFDG
-1516 PKKEVKGVTSSSGSV
+1516 PKKVENDITSSRGSAY
-1531 NLYVTENGSYTVTL
+1531 LYVTENGSYTVTL

-1561 IDRKKPTVTLRSGS
+1561 IDSKKPTVTLRSGS

-1586 IIAVLPEDTGGS
+1586 TIAVLPEDTGGS
-1598 GVAKVEYAWTNT
+1598 GLAKVEYAWTNT
-1610 TGTPSTSTWKTLTA
+1610 AGTPSASAWKTLTA
-1624 AADGSYQAEYI
+1624 AADGSYQAEYT

-1649 VTDGAGNVSETVKS
+1649 VTDNAGNVSETVKS

-1669 KKAVGA
+1669 KKATEA

-1724 TVGSC
+1724 TGGSC
-1729 TVTKNGVYEFMVM
+1729 TVTKNGVYEFMVT
-1742 DKFGNSAAAEVL
+1742 DKFGNSAATEVL

-1763 KLEAL
+1763 KLESL
-1768 TAASDKPG
+1768 TAAGSKPG
-1776 TIGLLGVTDNHTAVY
+1776 TIRLTGVTDDNTAVY

-1805 RTREYRMQGEST
+1805 KTREYRMQEESR

-1822 GDSFTVAK
+1822 EDSFTVTK

-1848 YRVEMTGMDVTAPT
+1848 YRVEMAGMDVTAPT

-1868 GTRNGTSGW
+1868 GTLNETSGW
-1877 YLDSNVSVK
+1877 YPDSDVSVK
-1886 LTFTDKAGAEGGT
+1886 LTFADKAGAEGGT
-1899 PSDVQSAAYQ
+1899 PSGVWSAAYQ

-1917 PATGMVNLDAAAVA
+1917 PAAGMVNLDAAAVA

-1951 VTDRKGNVR
+1951 VTDRKGNIR

-1970 DVHRLEFTG
+1970 DVHRLEFKG

-2002 GKLTGTTQTEVLAE
+2002 GKLTGTAQTEVLAE

-2024 RFSELKKTQP
+2024 RFSELKKKQA
-2034 VYTVKSTGTKQIQ
+2034 VYTVNSTGTKQIQ
-2047 YYKNAYSDSTACEQK
+2047 YYKKAYSDSTACEQK
-2062 TFYVRQITFDSQGG
+2062 TFYVRQITFDSRGG
-2076 SSVEPQLIWT
+2076 SRVEPQLIWT
-2086 TCNSLIP
+2086 TYNGLIP
-2093 GAAVQCAVTEPQEPV
+2093 GTAVQCAVTKPQEPV
-2108 REGYTFGGW
+2108 REGCTFGGW

-2126 RKFDFGTQSQVMTD
+2126 RKFDFDSQSQVMTD

-2146 WIPNSYRVYYKLS
+2146 WIPNSYRVSYKLS

-2164 VYEPED
+2164 VYEAED
-2170 MYKTYVH
+2170 SYKSYVH

-2183 PVPSQEGYVFCGWY
+2183 PVPSQEGYEFCGWY

-2205 AYTKIGAEEY
+2205 
-2215 GDKICYGYFKDVQ
+2215 
-2228 KPKLAASVESDV
+2228 P
-2240 SPNTKGWY
+2240 
-2248 NTDQIRMVLS
+2248 
-2258 YSDNKGVTGLYGK
+2258 
-2271 VDDGGY
+2271 
-2277 EEIPGVI
+2277 
-2284 TEGGTT
+2284 
-2290 VTKDYACVEGTHTY
+2290 
-2304 TFKAV
+2304 
-2309 DAAGNETVTEALTV
+2309 
-2323 KLDTIKPVIGDAAF
+2323 
-2337 NEGYKNL
+2337 
-2344 WNWLIRK
+2344 
-2351 DSLEI
+2351 
-2356 TIPVAEAGSGIE
+2356 
-2368 SVEYKLIPEDSSTAG
+2368 
-2383 QPSVKKASVENRAGY
+2383 
-2398 KAVIYINP
+2398 
-2406 DFKGKIMITAR
+2406 
-2417 DHAGNV
+2417 
-2423 SDTKM
+2423 
-2428 IGTDGSGIHGIIV
+2428 
-2441 EDHAPEITFLVNGSE
+2441 
-2456 SPEKEYEKAPTVI
+2456 
-2469 VTVKDDKE
+2469 
-2477 NAISAGLASAAYQI
+2477 
-2491 GNSAECVLQE
+2491 
-2501 DFTTSIRTE
+2501 
-2510 VKFSIP
+2510 
-2516 TEKLPAAGADITVKA
+2516 
-2531 MDNAGN
+2531 
-2537 RAEKKITVRIHTHS
+2537 
-2551 AVLVQAVEP
+2551 
-2560 TCLAKGNKAYYVCDC
+2560 
-2575 GRWYADSSC
+2575 
-2584 TTEITSQDVVLPAKG
+2584 
-2599 HTETIDPA
+2599 
-2607 KEATCT
+2607 
-2613 QTGRTQGSHC
+2613 
-2623 SVCGVVI
+2623 
-2630 KAQTVTP
+2630 
-2637 ALGHH
+2637 
-2642 YSGDYAYDA
+2642 
-2651 DGHWRVCSRC
+2651 
-2661 AALEEKH
+2661 
-2668 SHVYDNDKDAIC
+2668 
-2680 NDCGFER
+2680 
-2687 TIKNPEPEKPD
+2687 
-2698 TYRVS
+2698 
-2703 YKLSLPDGSVYEPE
+2703 
-2717 DSYKTYVHGQE
+2717 
-2728 LTMPVP
+2728 
-2734 SQEGYVFC
+2734 
-2742 GWYDNAG
+2742 
-2749 YTGTA
+2749 

-2789 PNTKGWYS
+2789 PNTKGWYN
-2797 TDQIRMVLSYSD
+2797 TDQIRIALSYSD

-2821 DGGYEEINGVIT
+2821 DGGYEEIPGVIT

-2922 IREDGSTT
+2922 IFEDSSTT
-2930 AGQASVKKASGE
+2930 AGRASVKKASGE
-2942 NSAGYTA
+2942 TSAGYTA

-2992 HAPEITFLVNGSE
+2992 HAPEITFSVNGSE
-3005 SPEKEYEKAPTVVV
+3005 SPAEEYEKAPTVVV
-3019 TVKDDKENAIS
+3019 TVKDDKENAIF

-3051 FTTGIRTE
+3051 FTTSIRTE
-3059 VKFSIPEEK
+3059 VKFSIPTEK
-3068 LPEAGADITVK
+3068 LPAAGADIIVK
-3079 AVDNAGNLAEKKI
+3079 AVDNAGNRAEKKI

-3098 HRAVLVKAV
+3098 HRAVLVQAV
-3107 EPTCLAEGN
+3107 EPTCLAKGN
-3116 KAYYICDCGR
+3116 KAYYVCDCGR

-3139 KDVVLPAKGHTEA
+3139 KDVVLPAKGH
-3152 IDPAKEATCM
+3152 
-3162 QTGLTQG
+3162 
-3169 SHCSD
+3169 SF
-3174 CGLVIKAQ
+3174 
-3182 TVTPA
+3182 
-3187 LGHHYSGDYAYDAD
+3187 SGDYVYDTD
-3201 GHWRVCSRCAALEEK
+3201 GHWKVCSRCDALGKK
-3216 HSHVYDDDKDAI
+3216 HSHVYDDDRDTI
-3228 CNDCGFERT
+3228 CNDCGFDRT
-3237 IKNPEPEKPGGSGT
+3237 IKKPEPEKPGGSGT

-3262 PENTPEKKLENTP
+3262 PENTPEKK
-3275 EKKPEKKPENT
+3275 
-3286 TEKKPENTPENKPE
+3286 PENTPENKPE
-3300 NTPDEQPDIGD
+3300 NTPENKPQNTPENKPDEQPDIGD

-3318 TEDGKANTSGEAV
+3318 TEDGKVDTSGEAV
-3331 PTGNVKGMADT
+3331 PTGNVQGMADT

-3426 DLTLGMYVD
+3426 DLVLGMYVD

-3444 ADWNAVTGTVEP
+3444 ADWNAVTGTAEP

-3462 IPQKMQSIDRE
+3462 IPQKLQSIDRE
-3473 FFIVRSHEGEYTLL
+3473 FFIIRSHEGEYTLL

-3519 AGKCSL
+3519 AGKCNL

-3550 IFRVIRR
+3550 VFRVIRR

>member
-1 MKIHKLKAGEKAA
+1 MKIQMSKKEKSKKYV
-14 RITALVLTAALVF
+14 RGVALVLTTALLF
-27 TSIDLA
+27 TSMDLT
-33 VFATANEGI
+33 VFATADKGA
-42 KTQEVI
+42 KTQDVI
-48 TGFGELDESAAVQLL
+48 TGFADLDESVAEQFL
-63 PVGAQESEIVFP
+63 PAGAQESEIVFP
-75 DTLTV
+75 DSLTV
-80 MLETDSVEESTGD
+80 MLETNSVEESTED
-93 VTQETEDSTKENT
+93 VTQE
-106 ESEEIQTP
+106 
-114 EKDTEHGESTAS
+114 
-126 GENTDTGESTA
+126 
-137 SGESTDTGESTASGE
+137 
-152 STDTG
+152 
-157 ERTASEENAGTE
+157 
-169 DDAAEEE
+169 
-176 QPAPVETIPPVKSTR
+176 V
-191 ETSIHVT
+191 SIHVT
-198 WENNTADSFDSSA
+198 WENNTADSFDSST

-218 IPVIP
+218 TPVIP
-223 EEYRVADGVSLP
+223 DEYRAADGVSLP

-246 QELAELLALLE
+246 QEPADLLALLE

-277 PEQLAE
+277 PEQLTE
-283 AREQLDA
+283 VREQLDA

-298 DTENKEILSGEEEE
+298 DTENKETLSGEEE
-312 RLAELIQRLKG
+312 RFAELIARLEG

-335 DLKCPYH
+335 DLECPYH
-342 YPETIQQRM
+342 YPEMIQQRM

-359 LTLEDLVED
+359 LTLENLVED

-375 ENAMPAAAWGTDQPR
+375 ENAMPAAAWDTDQPL
-390 RAPARAPAL
+390 RASAKASAL
-399 TPHPQTLMVTEDNE
+399 TPHPQTLMVTTDNE
-413 NNSHTGKADGDIDES
+413 NNSHTGKADGDIDVS
-428 MGCSNKKHPIE
+428 MGSSDKKHPIE

-458 YDVDEDDGE
+458 YDVDEDYGE

-474 DDIYLPMNQTNKF
+474 DDIYLPMGQTNQF

-494 TIGYLS
+494 MLGYLS
-500 GTDNTWNTTVLEI
+500 GTNNTWNTTVLEI

-527 TVAPRSWIV
+527 TVAPSTWIV

-548 AADPNIEKFSLELQD
+548 AADSNIEKFSLELQD
-563 TSTKGKTVTVQ
+563 TSTKDKTVTVQ

-622 SPSGVYKITG
+622 SPGGVYKITG
-632 ILKDPDTEAI
+632 ILKDPETEEI
-642 NATDSF
+642 KATDSF

-676 TITVKAED
+676 TITVKAEN
-684 MLKIGITDVKVAD
+684 MPELGITDVKVTD
-697 GATKTA
+697 GATHIA
-703 TVNKKYTFTINYKLK
+703 AENKKYTFTITYKLK
-718 GSDKSFLYQV
+718 GSEQSFLYPV
-728 WVDNIDKTAPVITYT
+728 WVDNIDKTAPVLTYT
-743 PVTVVEEEKQETVE
+743 PVTVVEGEQQETVE

-768 NHRLADKPLTYTIPK
+768 NHRLAEKPLTYTIQNN
-783 DIAALPG
+783 IADLPG
-790 TKTIS
+790 KKTIK
-795 VKASDAAGNTTT
+795 VTASDAAGNTTT
-807 HNCVITVTAKPLEL
+807 KDCVIMVTAKPLEL

-859 MPTPTL
+859 MPAPTL
-865 DFHNGSVKTASVIK
+865 EFHNGSAKTASVIT
-879 TKNGNLIAK
+879 TKNGNLTAK

-900 RAYAKVTS
+900 RAYAKVTF
-908 DGKAKV
+908 DGKEKV

-919 EKFGFGI
+919 GQFGFGI

-947 ITRSNGTDKY
+947 ITRSNGTDKL
-957 QEVYYRTVNGSA
+957 QMVYYRTVNGSA
-969 VGGTHFTH
+969 VGGTHFKH
-977 TEGAVYFAEGETSKT
+977 QEGAVYFKEGETSKT
-992 VTVTELGVTEPYQSK
+992 VTVTELGVTNAYQSK

-1021 ELYRVGVGGGTIDQ
+1021 ELYRVTGGGTIDQ
-1035 TRRSMQRTMPKDS
+1035 ARRSMTRTMAKDS

-1062 ITHVADTSGKNG
+1062 ITHVAEKTGTNG
-1074 KRIADTTNNQG
+1074 EQIADTRGDQG
-1085 GKATNVSFLK
+1085 GKETNVSFLK
-1095 NRYKDTNYHT
+1095 NRYNFTNYHT
-1105 SSSFPGY
+1105 SSSFSSY

-1120 YLKSTAGGWY
+1120 YLSSTADGWY
-1130 YRYVLRAYEDKDGYE
+1130 YRYVLRAYEGTDGYE
-1145 HAYMGTEPL
+1145 HAYLGTVPL
-1154 EDRNY
+1154 ENRHYNING
-1159 DTKSKKADAAV
+1159 KEAAV

-1185 AGKSAGTYYF
+1185 EKGNAGTYCF
-1195 PDTRTGGGEGSYYPK
+1195 PDKRTGGEEGSYYPK
-1210 NSSGTAYGYNGK
+1210 NSSGTSHDYNGK
-1222 TWVKLVGVDQTCY
+1222 TWVKLGVGQTCY
-1235 AYFGATGDFDD
+1235 AYFGATGNGYD

-1291 EIVDGQNSSLSS
+1291 EIVDRQNSSLS

-1332 SAVSLNSDTALKVYS
+1332 SAVSLNSTDALKVNS
-1347 ISNPGSIQDM
+1347 ISNIGSIKDM

-1377 ATKPE
+1377 ATKPA

-1406 SIRYAWTKDAA
+1406 TIRYVWTTGTA

-1443 TWYLHVLA
+1443 KWYLHVLA
-1451 TAASGASTHQYQAFT
+1451 TAASGASTHQYKEFT
-1466 FMNPAITNVSV
+1466 FMNPAITDVSV
-1477 RAGSTVASAEAAD
+1477 RAGGATSSADAAD
-1490 VWKPGKYIVAQY
+1490 VWKSGKYIVVQY
-1502 AGAQSTGTKLTFGG
+1502 AGVQSTGTTLTFDG
-1516 PKKEVKGVTSSSGSV
+1516 PKKEVKSITSSRGSA

-1545 TDTYGNVISK
+1545 TDSYGNVISK

-1575 STGADTVYNEL
+1575 STGADRVYNEL
-1586 IIAVLPEDTGGS
+1586 TIAVLPEDTGGS

-1624 AADGSYQAEYI
+1624 AADGSYQAQYI

-1663 GPYQVI
+1663 GPYQMI
-1669 KKAVGA
+1669 KKATAA

-1688 WTKSATLTWKAR
+1688 WTKSATLTWKAAP
-1700 QGSGTGA
+1700 GSGTGA
-1707 GALAFVYTP
+1707 GALAFIYTP

-1724 TVGSC
+1724 TGGSC

-1742 DKFGNSAAAEVL
+1742 DKFGNSAATEVL

-1763 KLEAL
+1763 KLETL
-1768 TAASDKPG
+1768 TAADDKPG
-1776 TIGLLGVTDNHTAVY
+1776 TIRLTGVTDDHTAVY
-1791 DQKGNITGYRGSGI
+1791 DQRGNITRYGGSGI
-1805 RTREYRMQGEST
+1805 RTREYRMPGEST

-1822 GDSFTVAK
+1822 GDSFTVRK

-1862 VSCTVN
+1862 VSCVVN

-1877 YLDSNVSVK
+1877 YLDSDVSVK
-1886 LTFTDKAGAEGGT
+1886 LTFTDMAGTEGGT
-1899 PSDVQSAAYQ
+1899 PSGIQSAAYQ
-1909 WVTDTSKK
+1909 WVTDTSQK
-1917 PATGMVNLDAAAVA
+1917 PAAGMVDLDAAAVT

-1951 VTDRKGNVR
+1951 VTDRKGNIQ

-1970 DVHRLEFTG
+1970 NVHRLEFTG
-1979 PDKAQPLSAGLPMSI
+1979 PNKAQPLSAGLPMSI

-2002 GKLTGTTQTEVLAE
+2002 GKLTGTAQTEVLAE
-2016 LEAYQGIY
+2016 LPAYQGIY
-2024 RFSELKKTQP
+2024 RFSELKKKQA
-2034 VYTVKSTGTKQIQ
+2034 VYTVNSTGTKQIQ
-2047 YYKNAYSDSTACEQK
+2047 YYKNAYSDSTSCEQK
-2062 TFYVRQITFDSQGG
+2062 TFYVRQVTFDSQGG

-2086 TCNSLIP
+2086 TYNGLTP

-2117 YRDAECTDS
+2117 YRDAECTDI
-2126 RKFDFGTQSQVMTD
+2126 RKFNFDTQSQLMTD

-2146 WIPNSYRVYYKLS
+2146 WIPNSYRVYYNLS

-2164 VYEPED
+2164 VYEAED
-2170 MYKTYVH
+2170 MYKSYVH

-2183 PVPSQEGYVFCGWY
+2183 PVPSQDGYVFCGWY

-2205 AYTKIGAEEY
+2205 AYTKIGAAEY
-2215 GDKICYGYFKDVQ
+2215 GDKTCYGYFKDVQ
-2228 KPKLAASVESDV
+2228 KPKLAASVESNV

-2248 NTDQIRMVLS
+2248 STDQIRIALS
-2258 YSDNKGVTGLYGK
+2258 YSDNKGVKSLYGK

-2277 EEIPGVI
+2277 EEIPDVI

-2290 VTKDYACVEGTHTY
+2290 VAKDYACVEGTHTY

-2309 DAAGNETVTEALTV
+2309 DAAGNETVTDVLTV

-2356 TIPVAEAGSGIE
+2356 TIPVE
-2368 SVEYKLIPEDSSTAG
+2368 
-2383 QPSVKKASVENRAGY
+2383 
-2398 KAVIYINP
+2398 
-2406 DFKGKIMITAR
+2406 
-2417 DHAGNV
+2417 
-2423 SDTKM
+2423 
-2428 IGTDGSGIHGIIV
+2428 
-2441 EDHAPEITFLVNGSE
+2441 
-2456 SPEKEYEKAPTVI
+2456 
-2469 VTVKDDKE
+2469 
-2477 NAISAGLASAAYQI
+2477 
-2491 GNSAECVLQE
+2491 
-2501 DFTTSIRTE
+2501 
-2510 VKFSIP
+2510 
-2516 TEKLPAAGADITVKA
+2516 
-2531 MDNAGN
+2531 
-2537 RAEKKITVRIHTHS
+2537 
-2551 AVLVQAVEP
+2551 
-2560 TCLAKGNKAYYVCDC
+2560 
-2575 GRWYADSSC
+2575 
-2584 TTEITSQDVVLPAKG
+2584 
-2599 HTETIDPA
+2599 
-2607 KEATCT
+2607 
-2613 QTGRTQGSHC
+2613 
-2623 SVCGVVI
+2623 
-2630 KAQTVTP
+2630 
-2637 ALGHH
+2637 
-2642 YSGDYAYDA
+2642 
-2651 DGHWRVCSRC
+2651 
-2661 AALEEKH
+2661 
-2668 SHVYDNDKDAIC
+2668 
-2680 NDCGFER
+2680 
-2687 TIKNPEPEKPD
+2687 
-2698 TYRVS
+2698 
-2703 YKLSLPDGSVYEPE
+2703 
-2717 DSYKTYVHGQE
+2717 
-2728 LTMPVP
+2728 
-2734 SQEGYVFC
+2734 
-2742 GWYDNAG
+2742 
-2749 YTGTA
+2749 
-2754 YTKIGAE
+2754 
-2761 EYGDKTC
+2761 
-2768 YGYFKDVQKPELA
+2768 
-2781 ASVESNVS
+2781 
-2789 PNTKGWYS
+2789 
-2797 TDQIRMVLSYSD
+2797 
-2809 NKGVTG
+2809 
-2815 LYGKVD
+2815 
-2821 DGGYEEINGVIT
+2821 
-2833 EGGTTVTKDYAC
+2833 
-2845 VEGWHTYTFKAVD
+2845 
-2858 AAGNETV
+2858 
-2865 TDAMTVKLDT
+2865 
-2875 IKPEMGEAAFN
+2875 
-2886 EGYKNLWNWLIRK
+2886 
-2899 DSLEITIPVAEAGSG
+2899 EAGSG

-2922 IREDGSTT
+2922 IREDSSTT
-2930 AGQASVKKASGE
+2930 AGRASVKKASGE

-2949 VIYINPD
+2949 VIYVNPD
-2956 FKGKIKITARDY
+2956 FKGKIKITAKDY

-2992 HAPEITFLVNGSE
+2992 HAPEITFSVNGSE
-3005 SPEKEYEKAPTVVV
+3005 SMTEEYEKAPTVDV
-3019 TVKDDKENAIS
+3019 TVKDDKENVLS
-3030 AGLASAAYQ
+3030 AGLASVAYQ
-3039 IGNSAECVLQED
+3039 VGNSAEHVLQED
-3051 FTTGIRTE
+3051 FASGIRTE
-3059 VKFSIPEEK
+3059 VKFSIPKEK
-3068 LPEAGADITVK
+3068 LPETGADITVK
-3079 AVDNAGNLAEKKI
+3079 AVDNAGNRAEKKI

-3098 HRAVLVKAV
+3098 HRAVLVQAV
-3107 EPTCLAEGN
+3107 EPTCLTKGN
-3116 KAYYICDCGR
+3116 KAYYVCDCGR
-3126 WYADSSCTTEITS
+3126 WYANSSCTTEITLQ
-3139 KDVVLPAKGHTEA
+3139 DVELPAKGHTEA
-3152 IDPAKEATCM
+3152 IDPVKEATCM

-3187 LGHHYSGDYAYDAD
+3187 LGHNYSGDYAYDAG

-3216 HSHVYDDDKDAI
+3216 HGHVYDDDKDAI

-3237 IKNPEPEKPGGSGT
+3237 IKNSEPEKPGGGGT
-3251 ETPSPTVQPEK
+3251 ETSNPPTPSGQPDK
-3262 PENTPEKKLENTP
+3262 PEDK
-3275 EKKPEKKPENT
+3275 
-3286 TEKKPENTPENKPE
+3286 PENKPTDKPE
-3300 NTPDEQPDIGD
+3300 NKLTEKAENKPTDKPENKSTDKPENKLTNKAENKPTDKPENKLENKPDEQPDIRDD
-3311 VLNVPEM
+3311 VDVPEM

-3331 PTGNVKGMADT
+3331 PTGNVQGMADT
-3342 STALKI
+3342 STALDF
-3348 GEGTVTVT
+3348 GDGTVTVT
-3356 VVCEEQ
+3356 VVCAEQ

-3381 AQLKSAA
+3381 AQLQSAA

-3394 IRVEVKDISGN
+3394 IRIEVKDISGN
-3405 VPEKDKSAIENGI
+3405 VPETDKSAIENGI

-3426 DLTLGMYVD
+3426 DLVLGMYVD

-3456 VEVVIG
+3456 VKVVIG
-3462 IPQKMQSIDRE
+3462 IPQKLQSIDRE
-3473 FFIVRSHEGEYTLL
+3473 FFIIRSHEGEYTLL

-3519 AGKCSL
+3519 VGKCSL

-3538 VWLILIMAVLLI
+3538 VWLMVIITVLLI
-3550 IFRVIRR
+3550 IWIVIRR
-3557 NRNVRENQKP
+3557 KKNAKV

>member
-14 RITALVLTAALVF
+14 RGTALVLTAALVF
-27 TSIDLA
+27 TSIDLS

-48 TGFGELDESAAVQLL
+48 TGFGALDESAAVQLL

-126 GENTDTGESTA
+126 GESTDTGESTA
-137 SGESTDTGESTASGE
+137 SGESTDTGESMDSGE

-157 ERTASEENAGTE
+157 ESMDSGESTDVGESTASEENAGTE

-176 QPAPVETIPPVKSTR
+176 TIPPVKSTW

-198 WENNTADSFDSSA
+198 WENNTADSFDSSV

-223 EEYRVADGVSLP
+223 EEYRLADGVSLP
-235 QISVTIAAIGG
+235 QISVTIAAKEG

-263 TYLSTGVENKEIID
+263 TYLSSGEKNKDMIE
-277 PEQLAE
+277 PEQLAG

-298 DTENKEILSGEEEE
+298 DTENKETLSGEEEE
-312 RLAELIQRLKG
+312 RLAELIQRLEG

-342 YPETIQQRM
+342 YPELIQQRM

-359 LTLEDLVED
+359 LTLENLVED

-375 ENAMPAAAWGTDQPR
+375 ENAMPAAAWGTDLPL
-390 RAPARAPAL
+390 RAPARASAL

-474 DDIYLPMNQTNKF
+474 DDIYLPMDQTNQSGKKY
-487 NKNYNNE
+487 NKE

-574 SLVTIRQKGNKEYA
+574 SLVTIRQKGNKEYS

-610 SQEQIALSMPLD
+610 SQEQIALSMPLN
-622 SPSGVYKITG
+622 SPGGVYKITG
-632 ILKDPDTEAI
+632 ILKDPDTEKI
-642 NATDSF
+642 KATDSF

-684 MLKIGITDVKVAD
+684 MLKLGITDVKVAA
-697 GATKTA
+697 GATMKA
-703 TVNKKYTFTINYKLK
+703 TENKKYAFTITYKLK
-718 GSDKSFLYQV
+718 GSEKSFSYPV
-728 WVDNIDKTAPVITYT
+728 WVDNIDKTAPVLTYT
-743 PVTVVEEEKQETVE
+743 PVTVVEDEQQETVE

-768 NHRLADKPLTYTIPK
+768 NHRLAEKPLTYTIQNN
-783 DIAALPG
+783 IAALPG
-790 TKTIS
+790 KKTIQ
-795 VKASDAAGNTTT
+795 VTASDAAGNTTT
-807 HNCVITVTAKPLEL
+807 TNCEITVIAKPLEL

-830 GSKDSFE
+830 GSKDSFN
-837 LKAVLAHTGG
+837 LNAVLAHTGG

-859 MPTPTL
+859 MPAPTV
-865 DFHNGSVKTASVIK
+865 DFHNGSKRTASVVT
-879 TKNGNLIAK
+879 TKNGNLNVK
-888 ATGLTSGVEYYA
+888 ATGLNAGVEYYA

-908 DGKAKV
+908 DGKEKV

-926 PQYGT
+926 PKYGT

-957 QEVYYRTVNGSA
+957 QVVYYRTVNGSA

-977 TEGAVYFAEGETSKT
+977 TEGAVFFAEGETSKT

-1035 TRRSMQRTMPKDS
+1035 AHRSMLRTMPKDS

-1062 ITHVADTSGKNG
+1062 ITHVADTSGING
-1074 KRIADTTNNQG
+1074 QQIADTTDKQG
-1085 GKATNVSFLK
+1085 GKETNVSFLK
-1095 NRYKDTNYHT
+1095 NRYNFTNYNT
-1105 SSSFPGY
+1105 SSSFSGY
-1112 YTDARQQE
+1112 YTDIWQQE
-1120 YLKSTAGGWY
+1120 YLRSTAGGWY
-1130 YRYVLRAYEDKDGYE
+1130 YRYVLKAYEGTDGYE
-1145 HAYMGTEPL
+1145 HAYLGTVPL
-1154 EDRNY
+1154 EDRHYNING
-1159 DTKSKKADAAV
+1159 KKAAV

-1185 AGKSAGTYYF
+1185 EKNNAGTYSF
-1195 PDTRTGGGEGSYYPK
+1195 PDTRTGGGEGAGYPL
-1210 NSSGTAYGYNGK
+1210 NSSGTTHDYNGK
-1222 TWVKLVGVDQTCY
+1222 TWVKLGVNQTCY
-1235 AYFGATGDFDD
+1235 AYFGATGSGVD

-1268 GVAPMAGGTYLPGD
+1268 GVAPMAKGTYLPGD

-1291 EIVDGQNSSLSS
+1291 EIVDRQNSSLSS

-1327 TGKVS
+1327 TGTVS
-1332 SAVSLNSDTALKVYS
+1332 SAVSLNSDTALQVNS
-1347 ISNPGSIQDM
+1347 ISNPDSIKDM

-1377 ATKPE
+1377 ATKPV
-1382 LTVKADT
+1382 LTVRADT

-1399 ITATGAD
+1399 ITATAAA
-1406 SIRYAWTKDAA
+1406 SIQYAWTKDAK

-1451 TAASGASTHQYQAFT
+1451 TAASGASTHQYQKFT
-1466 FMNPAITNVSV
+1466 FMNPAITDVSV
-1477 RAGSTVASAEAAD
+1477 RADSTAASADAAD
-1490 VWKPGKYIVAQY
+1490 VWKSGKYIVVQY
-1502 AGAQSTGTKLTFGG
+1502 AGAQSTGTTLTFDG
-1516 PKKEVKGVTSSSGSV
+1516 PKKEVKSITSSSGSA

-1545 TDTYGNVISK
+1545 TDSYGNVISK

-1598 GVAKVEYAWTNT
+1598 GLAKVEYAWTNT
-1610 TGTPSTSTWKTLTA
+1610 AGTPSASAWKTLTA
-1624 AADGSYQAEYI
+1624 AADGSYQAEYT
-1635 AAETSKTAKYLHVR
+1635 AAEASKTAKYLHVR
-1649 VTDGAGNVSETVKS
+1649 VTDNAGNVSETVKS

-1669 KKAVGA
+1669 KKAVAA

-1724 TVGSC
+1724 TGGSC

-1754 VTRIDNEAP
+1754 VTQIDNEAP
-1763 KLEAL
+1763 KLASL
-1768 TAASDKPG
+1768 TTAGGKPG
-1776 TIGLLGVTDNHTAVY
+1776 TIRLTGVTDNHTAVY
-1791 DQKGNITGYRGSGI
+1791 DQRGNITGYGGSGI
-1805 RTREYRMQGEST
+1805 RIREYRMPGEST
-1817 WTTFT
+1817 WTAFT
-1822 GDSFTVAK
+1822 GDSFSVAK
-1830 NGSYVVRLTDNA
+1830 NGSYMVRLTDNA

-1848 YRVEMTGMDVTAPT
+1848 YRVEMAGMDVTAPT

-1868 GTRNGTSGW
+1868 GTLNGASGW

-1886 LTFTDKAGAEGGT
+1886 LTFADKAGTEGGT
-1899 PSDVQSAAYQ
+1899 PSGVQSAAYQ
-1909 WVTDTSKK
+1909 WVTDTSQK
-1917 PATGMVNLDAAAVA
+1917 PVTGMVNLDAAAVA

-1936 ISLSDYYGTCYLYYK
+1936 ISLSDYCGTCYLYYK
-1951 VTDRKGNVR
+1951 VTDRKGNIR

-1970 DVHRLEFTG
+1970 NVHSLEFTG

-2002 GKLTGTTQTEVLAE
+2002 GKLTGTEQTEVLAE
-2016 LEAYQGIY
+2016 LPAYQGIY
-2024 RFSELKKTQP
+2024 RLSGLKKIQP

-2047 YYKNAYSDSTACEQK
+2047 YYKKAYSDSTACEQK

-2076 SSVEPQLIWT
+2076 SNVEPQLIWT
-2086 TCNSLIP
+2086 TYNGLIP
-2093 GAAVQCAVTEPQEPV
+2093 EPAVQCAVTEPQEPV
-2108 REGYTFGGW
+2108 RKGYTFGGW
-2117 YRDAECTDS
+2117 YRDAKCTDS

-2146 WIPNSYRVYYKLS
+2146 WIPNSYRVNYKLS

-2164 VYEPED
+2164 VYEAED
-2170 MYKTYVH
+2170 SYKSYVH

-2205 AYTKIGAEEY
+2205 AYTKIGAAEY
-2215 GDKICYGYFKDVQ
+2215 GDKTCYGYFKDVQ
-2228 KPKLAASVESDV
+2228 KPKLAASVESNV
-2240 SPNTKGWY
+2240 NPNTKGWY
-2248 NTDQIRMVLS
+2248 NTDQIRIVLS

-2309 DAAGNETVTEALTV
+2309 DAAGNVTVTDALTV
-2323 KLDTIKPVIGDAAF
+2323 KLDTIKPVMGDAAF

-2368 SVEYKLIPEDSSTAG
+2368 SVDYELISEDSSTTAG
-2383 QPSVKKASVENRAGY
+2383 QASVKKASGENSAGY
-2398 KAVIYINP
+2398 TAVIYINP

-2441 EDHAPEITFLVNGSE
+2441 EDHAPEITFSVNGSE

-2469 VTVKDDKE
+2469 VMVKDDKE
-2477 NAISAGLASAAYQI
+2477 NAISAGLAS
-2491 GNSAECVLQE
+2491 V
-2501 DFTTSIRTE
+2501 
-2510 VKFSIP
+2510 
-2516 TEKLPAAGADITVKA
+2516 
-2531 MDNAGN
+2531 
-2537 RAEKKITVRIHTHS
+2537 
-2551 AVLVQAVEP
+2551 
-2560 TCLAKGNKAYYVCDC
+2560 
-2575 GRWYADSSC
+2575 
-2584 TTEITSQDVVLPAKG
+2584 
-2599 HTETIDPA
+2599 
-2607 KEATCT
+2607 
-2613 QTGRTQGSHC
+2613 
-2623 SVCGVVI
+2623 
-2630 KAQTVTP
+2630 
-2637 ALGHH
+2637 
-2642 YSGDYAYDA
+2642 
-2651 DGHWRVCSRC
+2651 
-2661 AALEEKH
+2661 
-2668 SHVYDNDKDAIC
+2668 
-2680 NDCGFER
+2680 
-2687 TIKNPEPEKPD
+2687 
-2698 TYRVS
+2698 
-2703 YKLSLPDGSVYEPE
+2703 
-2717 DSYKTYVHGQE
+2717 
-2728 LTMPVP
+2728 
-2734 SQEGYVFC
+2734 
-2742 GWYDNAG
+2742 
-2749 YTGTA
+2749 
-2754 YTKIGAE
+2754 
-2761 EYGDKTC
+2761 
-2768 YGYFKDVQKPELA
+2768 
-2781 ASVESNVS
+2781 
-2789 PNTKGWYS
+2789 
-2797 TDQIRMVLSYSD
+2797 
-2809 NKGVTG
+2809 
-2815 LYGKVD
+2815 
-2821 DGGYEEINGVIT
+2821 
-2833 EGGTTVTKDYAC
+2833 
-2845 VEGWHTYTFKAVD
+2845 
-2858 AAGNETV
+2858 
-2865 TDAMTVKLDT
+2865 
-2875 IKPEMGEAAFN
+2875 
-2886 EGYKNLWNWLIRK
+2886 
-2899 DSLEITIPVAEAGSG
+2899 
-2914 IESVDYEL
+2914 
-2922 IREDGSTT
+2922 
-2930 AGQASVKKASGE
+2930 
-2942 NSAGYTA
+2942 
-2949 VIYINPD
+2949 
-2956 FKGKIKITARDY
+2956 
-2968 AGNVSDTKMI
+2968 
-2978 GTDGSGIHGIIVED
+2978 
-2992 HAPEITFLVNGSE
+2992 
-3005 SPEKEYEKAPTVVV
+3005 
-3019 TVKDDKENAIS
+3019 
-3030 AGLASAAYQ
+3030 AYQ

-3059 VKFSIPEEK
+3059 VKFSIPTEK
-3068 LPEAGADITVK
+3068 LPAAGADITVK
-3079 AVDNAGNLAEKKI
+3079 AVDNAGNRAEKKI
-3092 TVRIHT
+3092 TVRIHI

-3126 WYADSSCTTEITS
+3126 WYADSSCTTEITL
-3139 KDVVLPAKGHTEA
+3139 KDVVLPAKGH
-3152 IDPAKEATCM
+3152 
-3162 QTGLTQG
+3162 
-3169 SHCSD
+3169 SF
-3174 CGLVIKAQ
+3174 
-3182 TVTPA
+3182 
-3187 LGHHYSGDYAYDAD
+3187 SGDYVYDTD
-3201 GHWRVCSRCAALEEK
+3201 GHWKVCSQCGALGKK
-3216 HSHVYDDDKDAI
+3216 HSHVYDDDRDTI

-3237 IKNPEPEKPGGSGT
+3237 IKKPEPEKPGGGGT
-3251 ETPSPTVQPEK
+3251 ETPSPTVQPGK
-3262 PENTPEKKLENTP
+3262 PENTPEKKPENTP
-3275 EKKPEKKPENT
+3275 EKKPENT
-3286 TEKKPENTPENKPE
+3286 PEKKPENTPENKPE

-3426 DLTLGMYVD
+3426 DLVLGMYVD

-3462 IPQKMQSIDRE
+3462 IPQKLQSIDRE
-3473 FFIVRSHEGEYTLL
+3473 FFIIRSHEGEYTLL

-3519 AGKCSL
+3519 AGKCNL

-3550 IFRVIRR
+3550 VFRVIRR

>member
-14 RITALVLTAALVF
+14 RGTALVLTAALVF
-27 TSIDLA
+27 TSIDLS

-48 TGFGELDESAAVQLL
+48 TGFGTLDESAAVQLL

-80 MLETDSVEESTGD
+80 ILETDSVEESTGD

-106 ESEEIQTP
+106 ESEEIQTL
-114 EKDTEHGESTAS
+114 EKDTEH
-126 GENTDTGESTA
+126 GESTA

-157 ERTASEENAGTE
+157 ESIASEENAGME
-169 DDAAEEE
+169 EDAAEEAS
-176 QPAPVETIPPVKSTR
+176 PAPVETIPPVKSTR
-191 ETSIHVT
+191 ESSIHVA
-198 WENNTADSFDSSA
+198 WEHNRADSFDSSV

-277 PEQLAE
+277 RKQLAE

-290 WLAENKTE
+290 WLAENKTD
-298 DTENKEILSGEEEE
+298 DTENKETLSGEEEG
-312 RLAELIQRLKG
+312 RLAELIRRLEG

-335 DLKCPYH
+335 DLECPYH
-342 YPETIQQRM
+342 YPEMIQQRM
-351 AEDELPEL
+351 SEDELPEL

-375 ENAMPAAAWGTDQPR
+375 ENAMPAAAWDIDQPL

-399 TPHPQTLMVTEDNE
+399 TPHPQTLMVTNDNE
-413 NNSHTGKADGDIDES
+413 NNSHTGKADGDIDVS
-428 MGCSNKKHPIE
+428 MGSSDKKHPIE

-458 YDVDEDDGE
+458 YDVDEDYGE

-474 DDIYLPMNQTNKF
+474 DDIYLPMNQTNQF

-494 TIGYLS
+494 TLGYLS
-500 GTDNTWNTTVLEI
+500 GTNNTWNTTVLEI

-527 TVAPRSWIV
+527 TVAPPTWIV

-548 AADPNIEKFSLELQD
+548 AADSNIEKFSLELQD
-563 TSTKGKTVTVQ
+563 TSTKDKTVTVQ
-574 SLVTIRQKGNKEYA
+574 SFVTIRQKGNKEYA

-610 SQEQIALSMPLD
+610 SQEQIALRMPLN

-632 ILKDPDTEAI
+632 ILKDPETEEI
-642 NATDSF
+642 KATDSF

-676 TITVKAED
+676 TITVKAEN
-684 MLKIGITDVKVAD
+684 MPKIGITDVKVAD

-703 TVNKKYTFTINYKLK
+703 TVNKKYTFTITYKLK
-718 GSDKSFLYQV
+718 GSDKSLSYPV
-728 WVDNIDKTAPVITYT
+728 LVDNIDKTAPVLTYK

-768 NHRLADKPLTYTIPK
+768 KHRLADKPLTYTIPK

-790 TKTIS
+790 KKRIQVT
-795 VKASDAAGNTTT
+795 ASDAAGNTTT
-807 HNCVITVTAKPLEL
+807 QNFVITVAAKPLEL

-830 GSKDSFE
+830 GSKDSFD

-859 MPTPTL
+859 MPAPTL
-865 DFHNGSVKTASVIK
+865 DFHNGSAKTVPVIT
-879 TKNGNLIAK
+879 TKNGNLSAK

-900 RAYAKVTS
+900 RAYAKVTAA
-908 DGKAKV
+908 GKEKV

-919 EKFGFGI
+919 GKFGFGI

-936 VTGSN
+936 VSGSN

-947 ITRSNGTDKY
+947 ITRSHGTDKA
-957 QEVYYRTVNGSA
+957 QTVYCRTVNGSA

-977 TEGAVYFAEGETSKT
+977 IPPSPVYFKEGETSKT
-992 VTVTELGVTEPYQSK
+992 VTVTELGVTNAYQSK

-1021 ELYRVGVGGGTIDQ
+1021 EIYRVTGGGTIDQ
-1035 TRRSMQRTMPKDS
+1035 ARRSMPRTMPKDS
-1048 SYTVDRSVYTTEKT
+1048 SYTVDRLVYTTEKT
-1062 ITHVADTSGKNG
+1062 ITHVEETTGTRGKQ
-1074 KRIADTTNNQG
+1074 IADTDQYQG
-1085 GKATNVSFLK
+1085 GKRTNVSFLT
-1095 NRYKDTNYHT
+1095 NRKKEQNYHT
-1105 SSSFPGY
+1105 SSSFSSY

-1120 YLKSTAGGWY
+1120 YLRSTAGGWY
-1130 YRYVLRAYEDKDGYE
+1130 YRYVLRAYEEKDGYE

-1159 DTKSKKADAAV
+1159 DTESKKEDTAV
-1170 AGVNGQLWACNFLQP
+1170 AGVTGQLWACNFLQP
-1185 AGKSAGTYYF
+1185 EQKAEGTYSF
-1195 PDTRTGGGEGSYYPK
+1195 PDTRTGGDEGAGYPK
-1210 NSSGTAYGYNGK
+1210 NSSGTTHGYNGK
-1222 TWVKLVGVDQTCY
+1222 TWVKLGMGQTCY
-1235 AYFGATGDFDD
+1235 AYFGATGKETD
-1246 VWYVDGLQSFVM
+1246 VWYVDGLRSFVM
-1258 VNDEKEPALL
+1258 VNDEKEPELL

-1291 EIVDGQNSSLSS
+1291 EIVDSQNSSLSS

-1332 SAVSLNSDTALKVYS
+1332 STVSLNSTDTLKVKS
-1347 ISNPGSIQDM
+1347 ISSIGSIKDM

-1377 ATKPE
+1377 TTKPT

-1399 ITATGAD
+1399 ITATGAA
-1406 SIRYAWTKDAA
+1406 SIQYAWTKDTA

-1451 TAASGASTHQYQAFT
+1451 TAASGASTHQYQDFT
-1466 FMNPAITNVSV
+1466 FMNPAITDVSV
-1477 RAGSTVASAEAAD
+1477 RAGSETASADAAD
-1490 VWKPGKYIVAQY
+1490 VWKFGKYIVVQY
-1502 AGAQSTGTKLTFGG
+1502 AGAQSTETTLTFDG
-1516 PKKEVKGVTSSSGSV
+1516 PKKEVKSITSSSGSA
-1531 NLYVTENGSYTVTL
+1531 NLYVTENGSYTVML
-1545 TDTYGNVISK
+1545 TDSYGNVISK

-1575 STGADTVYNEL
+1575 STGEDRVYNEL
-1586 IIAVLPEDTGGS
+1586 TIAVLPEDTGGS

-1610 TGTPSTSTWKTLTA
+1610 AGAPSAWTPLSA
-1624 AADGSYQAEYI
+1624 AADGSYQAQYT

-1669 KKAVGA
+1669 KKATAA

-1688 WTKSATLTWKAR
+1688 WTNSAKLVWNITP
-1700 QGSGTGA
+1700 GSGTGV
-1707 GALAFVYTP
+1707 GALAFIYTP
-1716 KGTVTENM
+1716 KGIVTENM
-1724 TVGSC
+1724 TGGSC

-1742 DKFGNSAAAEVL
+1742 DKFGNSVATEVL
-1754 VTRIDNEAP
+1754 VTKIDNEAP

-1768 TAASDKPG
+1768 TAAGSKPG
-1776 TIGLLGVTDNHTAVY
+1776 TIELIGLTDDNTAVY
-1791 DQKGNITGYRGSGI
+1791 DQKGNLTGYGGSGI

-1822 GDSFTVAK
+1822 GNSFTVKK
-1830 NGSYVVRLTDNA
+1830 NGNYMVRLTDNA

-1848 YRVEMTGMDVTAPT
+1848 YRVEMTDMDVTAPT

-1868 GTRNGTSGW
+1868 GTLNGASGW
-1877 YLDSNVSVK
+1877 YLDPNVSVK
-1886 LTFTDKAGAEGGT
+1886 LTFTDMAGTEGGT
-1899 PSDVQSAAYQ
+1899 PSGIQSAAYQ

-1917 PATGMVNLDAAAVA
+1917 PVTGMVDLDATAVA

-1951 VTDRKGNVR
+1951 VTDQKGNVR

-1970 DVHRLEFTG
+1970 DIHHLEFIG
-1979 PDKAQPLSAGLPMSI
+1979 PDKAQPLSAGLTMNV

-2002 GKLTGTTQTEVLAE
+2002 GKLTGTVQTEVLAE

-2024 RFSELKKTQP
+2024 RLSELKEKQA
-2034 VYTVKSTGTKQIQ
+2034 VYTVNSTGTKQIQ
-2047 YYKNAYSDSTACEQK
+2047 YYKKAYSDSTACEQK

-2086 TCNSLIP
+2086 TYNGLTP
-2093 GAAVQCAVTEPQEPV
+2093 GAAVQCAVTEPQKPV

-2117 YRDAECTDS
+2117 YRDAECTDI
-2126 RKFDFGTQSQVMTD
+2126 RKFNFDTQSQLMTD

-2146 WIPNSYRVYYKLS
+2146 WIPNSYRVYYNLS

-2164 VYEPED
+2164 VYEPENI
-2170 MYKTYVH
+2170 YKSYVH

-2205 AYTKIGAEEY
+2205 PYTKIGAAEY
-2215 GDKICYGYFKDVQ
+2215 GDKTCYGYFKDVQ
-2228 KPKLAASVESDV
+2228 KPELAASVKSNV

-2248 NTDQIRMVLS
+2248 NTDQIRIVLS
-2258 YSDNKGVTGLYGK
+2258 YSDNKGVKSLDGK

-2277 EEIPGVI
+2277 EEINGVI
-2284 TEGGTT
+2284 TEEGTT
-2290 VTKDYACVEGTHTY
+2290 LTKDYACVEGAHTY

-2309 DAAGNETVTEALTV
+2309 DAAGNETVTDALTV
-2323 KLDTIKPVIGDAAF
+2323 KLDTIKPVMGEAAF

-2356 TIPVAEAGSGIE
+2356 TVPVEETGSGIE
-2368 SVEYKLIPEDSSTAG
+2368 SVEYKLMPEDSSTAG

-2441 EDHAPEITFLVNGSE
+2441 EDNAPEITFSVNGSE
-2456 SPEKEYEKAPTVI
+2456 SPAEEYEKAPTVI

-2477 NAISAGLASAAYQI
+2477 NVISTGLASVAYQV
-2491 GNSAECVLQE
+2491 GNSAEHVLQE

-2516 TEKLPAAGADITVKA
+2516 EEKLPAAGADITVKA
-2531 MDNAGN
+2531 VDNAGN
-2537 RAEKKITVRIHTHS
+2537 RAEKKITVRIHTHR

-2560 TCLAKGNKAYYVCDC
+2560 TCLTEGNKAYYVCDC

-2584 TTEITSQDVVLPAKG
+2584 TTEIKSQDVVLPAKG
-2599 HTETIDPA
+2599 HN
-2607 KEATCT
+2607 
-2613 QTGRTQGSHC
+2613 
-2623 SVCGVVI
+2623 
-2630 KAQTVTP
+2630 
-2637 ALGHH
+2637 
-2642 YSGDYAYDA
+2642 YSGNYAYDA

-2661 AALEEKH
+2661 
-2668 SHVYDNDKDAIC
+2668 S
-2680 NDCGFER
+2680 
-2687 TIKNPEPEKPD
+2687 
-2698 TYRVS
+2698 
-2703 YKLSLPDGSVYEPE
+2703 
-2717 DSYKTYVHGQE
+2717 
-2728 LTMPVP
+2728 
-2734 SQEGYVFC
+2734 
-2742 GWYDNAG
+2742 
-2749 YTGTA
+2749 
-2754 YTKIGAE
+2754 
-2761 EYGDKTC
+2761 
-2768 YGYFKDVQKPELA
+2768 
-2781 ASVESNVS
+2781 
-2789 PNTKGWYS
+2789 
-2797 TDQIRMVLSYSD
+2797 
-2809 NKGVTG
+2809 
-2815 LYGKVD
+2815 
-2821 DGGYEEINGVIT
+2821 
-2833 EGGTTVTKDYAC
+2833 
-2845 VEGWHTYTFKAVD
+2845 
-2858 AAGNETV
+2858 
-2865 TDAMTVKLDT
+2865 
-2875 IKPEMGEAAFN
+2875 
-2886 EGYKNLWNWLIRK
+2886 
-2899 DSLEITIPVAEAGSG
+2899 
-2914 IESVDYEL
+2914 
-2922 IREDGSTT
+2922 
-2930 AGQASVKKASGE
+2930 
-2942 NSAGYTA
+2942 
-2949 VIYINPD
+2949 
-2956 FKGKIKITARDY
+2956 
-2968 AGNVSDTKMI
+2968 
-2978 GTDGSGIHGIIVED
+2978 
-2992 HAPEITFLVNGSE
+2992 
-3005 SPEKEYEKAPTVVV
+3005 
-3019 TVKDDKENAIS
+3019 
-3030 AGLASAAYQ
+3030 
-3039 IGNSAECVLQED
+3039 
-3051 FTTGIRTE
+3051 
-3059 VKFSIPEEK
+3059 
-3068 LPEAGADITVK
+3068 
-3079 AVDNAGNLAEKKI
+3079 
-3092 TVRIHT
+3092 
-3098 HRAVLVKAV
+3098 
-3107 EPTCLAEGN
+3107 
-3116 KAYYICDCGR
+3116 
-3126 WYADSSCTTEITS
+3126 
-3139 KDVVLPAKGHTEA
+3139 
-3152 IDPAKEATCM
+3152 
-3162 QTGLTQG
+3162 
-3169 SHCSD
+3169 
-3174 CGLVIKAQ
+3174 
-3182 TVTPA
+3182 
-3187 LGHHYSGDYAYDAD
+3187 
-3201 GHWRVCSRCAALEEK
+3201 ALEEK
-3216 HSHVYDDDKDAI
+3216 HSHVYDDDRDTI
-3228 CNDCGFERT
+3228 CNDCGFDRT
-3237 IKNPEPEKPGGSGT
+3237 IKKPEPEKPGGGGT
-3251 ETPSPTVQPEK
+3251 ETPLPTVQPEK
-3262 PENTPEKKLENTP
+3262 S
-3275 EKKPEKKPENT
+3275 
-3286 TEKKPENTPENKPE
+3286 ENTPENIPE
-3300 NTPDEQPDIGD
+3300 NKPAGSPDISGSLEKPADKPGISEQPGIKDI
-3311 VLNVPEM
+3311 LLVPEM
-3318 TEDGKANTSGEAV
+3318 TAGGKVDTSGEAV
-3331 PTGNVKGMADT
+3331 PTGNVKGMVDT

-3348 GEGTVTVT
+3348 GEGTVTVM

-3369 DTAAVVNAVLTP
+3369 DTAAVVSAVLTP
-3381 AQLKSAA
+3381 AQLQSAA

-3418 KEYRKEIP
+3418 KEYHKEMP
-3426 DLTLGMYVD
+3426 DLVLGMYVD

-3456 VEVVIG
+3456 IEVVIG
-3462 IPQKMQSIDRE
+3462 IPQKLQSIARE
-3473 FFIVRSHEGEYTLL
+3473 FFIIRSHEGEYTLL

-3510 YKQVSRTPQ
+3510 YKQLSQTPQ

-3550 IFRVIRR
+3550 VFRVIRR
-3557 NRNVRENQKP
+3557 NRNVREKQKP